1 MKKRCISLLLVLLM
15 ALTLLPTEAL
25 ALLGGS
31 IGNLREVIQPVTI
44 KKEGVDDG
52 SQLYSMKMNNG
63 KLVMF
68 IATSGPHMGK
78 SVTTSDRGYTATMD
92 SIRKG
97 VYEKA
102 SFTFSGKSTWFG
114 INKNLT
120 IRSMEVVDP
129 EKTPELAAF
138 GTAIPTENAL
148 VIRYTFDGDNPKVMC
163 FISYYFVE
171 LAPGVAKGTLTDA
184 AQTEDGKTY
193 ALAAQAFWCPDVMT
207 DNFDWFVFQWNQ
219 EYHGFSRMG
228 HAAAERAA
236 HVKVSRTYESGETT
250 TATETDITA
259 GMGRVRTGASFFNG
273 AVAEIYSDS
282 YGVDNPFVLVD
293 NENVCR
299 NEAEAPAFVRYDA
312 EGDVLTAWGYT
323 KKLSPDPQDGSRGS
337 AFHIWGYRNVYTKA
351 EAAEQ
356 SKVNFTR
363 PDEVIIPQDSDKL
376 GIYKSGGSML
386 ALPIR
391 DAAWEQALKKQHGAP
406 LYTLRGDFK
415 EGRDDGGKFY
425 EFTTGKV
432 ALTPTVTATWNS
444 GQHFKVRVDGNGRF
458 TRFDTSAG
466 VEYNTPTFK
475 LYSPVTGMTEAAG
488 LDFDGGEELTLHMKP
503 EKNAVLVFV
512 NIPQVSS
519 HIDKAQLKGSGDVV
533 LSGQMGLDLILN
545 CAANELITLE
555 KLSYGPKGSNN
566 EFQQNGILA
575 KGEISSA
582 DLLGLEL
589 GKLKAAINT
598 FDGQEQYDFELELN
612 AFDLFETEAELQLKR
627 LNNGR
632 LAPNNLYFRFA
643 TAGGIPIVPPVPTT
657 FIKGG
662 GGGFYGLADTIKGD
676 FVGIP
681 PIRLKL
687 SIKADYVKVIEGW
700 ANATVGP
707 GILEYEGENMT
718 IAKMPFLRTFGMHL
732 KLEGEKRGYLGTTYT
747 GLRAGG
753 GMNIKLEAPKEPYAF
768 FEVEGSAEASVFG
781 GLDNYKNP
789 NSAYIQLDS
798 RGKINATV
806 KIPERLGKVRFRI
819 LKGKKLFNTQ
829 VDFILGT
836 QTAIKVNPGT
846 SFKDAATSA
855 WKNMSVYGGVSNHGK
870 ILASYYRIYYVIP
883 NHFGGAFH
891 LYKNIN
897 NGWSLEGEIERNGWF
912 PSGSRGLQAAAAPM
926 TVMMAPL
933 YDGETEE
940 QVGIAVVETSL
951 YAVSADSVAMMA
963 TALPGGEGGF
973 EQKIDYNAAS
983 GTAAPSP
990 ESDLGLMVMPK
1001 DGNDLDTLRKSMK
1014 LYEVSDDTSPK
1025 RIELKETEYKEGEEA
1040 VELGDANFTEVEDEG
1055 EDGTLK
1061 TGFLIDLKH
1070 MGGTDGKWKV
1080 TADCD
1085 FTCQL
1090 VASAPLTSLELSLNP
1105 INYEATSTVK
1115 NRRDGKTYAVR
1126 YYLDTKADG
1135 TGEHYFLGM
1144 METAPY
1150 TCEVPKNGSIAP
1162 TGDYHVTAVLVEK
1175 VVGDFNGDGET
1186 TEDEYSWVTVDT
1198 KTSAGTVKY
1207 TNNSKPAA
1215 PTNVTIEATGNETLT
1230 AKWDGVEKADG
1241 YRVTLYYQEGGTWK
1255 QAGASYELDNADFD
1269 KGGAATVSGG
1279 RYSLRMTP
1287 TVAGNSVTVIKNE
1300 AKPEESETSCSGG
1313 TSDEAPTNRDY
1324 KVAVEAI
1331 RYEESAISY
1340 ENGGAETEKANV
1352 RYFSD
1357 PTESTV
1363 PAYLPEYKAPEITVT
1378 SGRQTVT
1385 LNGANGYGE
1394 MVWGEIP
1401 DRTLFTVKST
1411 VDGTVDR
1418 ITVTREQ
1425 GKGSFTVSGGGGT
1438 WTVTADA
1445 AGRELIANSGR
1456 VCVVAEKGKD
1466 KTEYYLRLVLDDVP
1480 PIITVDAKN
1489 VRADMTT
1496 GAYTV
1501 TGQTEPGL
1509 EVIMDSTPELKGRA
1523 DAEGRFSL
1531 SGTLPANAES
1541 ETGFDSI
1548 LASLTAKDGAGNEAE
1563 PASVVISARPET
1575 QWDRPAEPE
1584 TPPSGGG
1591 GRRGGG
1597 SSSPTIIAI
1606 RSSADA
1612 ASVTDYTDGIYG
1624 LTFRSSASFASFLG
1638 VQVDGKTIH
1647 PSNYIAEEGSIV
1659 VYLKAVYLRTLRKGL
1674 HTVTILSSEG
1684 NASMNFTIGGV
1695 NSALT
1700 YDEGIGVYVC
1710 YGALSLAGMLLL
1722 RRRRIRN

>member
-31 IGNLREVIQPVTI
+31 VGSLREVIQPVTI

-68 IATSGPHMGK
+68 IATSGPHIGK

-114 INKNLT
+114 INKALT
-120 IRSMEVVDP
+120 VRSMEVVDP

-171 LAPGVAKGTLTDA
+171 LAPGVAKGTLTNET
-184 AQTEDGKTY
+184 QTEDGKTY

-236 HVKVSRTYESGETT
+236 HVKVSRTYVSGETT
-250 TATETDITA
+250 TAKETDITA
-259 GMGRVRTGASFFNG
+259 GMGRVRTGASFSNG

-293 NENVCR
+293 NENVR
-299 NEAEAPAFVRYDA
+299 SNEAEAPAFVRYDA

-323 KKLSPDPQDGSRGS
+323 EKLSPSPEHSFFGS

-386 ALPIR
+386 AMPITDTAR
-391 DAAWEQALKKQHGAP
+391 EQVLKRQHGAP

-425 EFTTGKV
+425 EFTSGKV

-458 TRFDTSAG
+458 TRFDTSVG

-475 LYSPVTGMTEAAG
+475 LYSPVTSMTEAAG
-488 LDFDGGEELTLHMKP
+488 LNFDGGEELTLHIKP

-519 HIDKAQLKGSGDVV
+519 HINKAQLKGSGDVV

-566 EFQQNGILA
+566 EFQQNGIKA
-575 KGEISSA
+575 QGEISSA

-612 AFDLFETEAELQLKR
+612 AFELFKTDAELQLKR

-662 GGGFYGLADTIKGD
+662 GGGFYGLADTINGD

-707 GILEYEGENMT
+707 GYLEYSGTDMT
-718 IAKMPFLRTFGMHL
+718 IARMPFLREFGMHL
-732 KLEGEKRGYLGTTYT
+732 KLEGEKRHYLGKDYT

-768 FEVEGSAEASVFG
+768 FEVDGSAEASVFG
-781 GLDNYKNP
+781 GLDNYKSP

-806 KIPERLGKVRFRI
+806 KIPERLGRVRFRI

-836 QTAIKVNPGT
+836 QTAMNVAKGT
-846 SFKDAATSA
+846 SFKDAVTSA
-855 WKNMSVYGGVSNHGK
+855 WNNMSVYGGVSNHGK

-963 TALPGGEGGF
+963 TALPGGGGF
-973 EQKIDYNAAS
+973 YEVIDYNAAS
-983 GTAAPSP
+983 STAAPSP
-990 ESDLGLMVMPK
+990 ESDLGLMVMLEN
-1001 DGNDLDTLRKSMK
+1001 GGDLETLRKTMK
-1014 LYEVSDDTSPK
+1014 LYEVAEDTTP
-1025 RIELKETEYKEGEEA
+1025 IPLTETKYEGEA
-1040 VELGDANFTEVEDEG
+1040 VNLAGANFTEVEDEG
-1055 EDGTLK
+1055 EDGAIK
-1061 TGFLIDLKH
+1061 KGFLIDLKH
-1070 MGGTDGKWKV
+1070 QGDKDGKWKV

-1090 VASAPLTSLELSLNP
+1090 VASAPLTSLELSLSG
-1105 INYEATSTVK
+1105 YDATSTVQNGREK
-1115 NRRDGKTYAVR
+1115 KTYAVR
-1126 YYLDTKADG
+1126 YYLDTKEDR
-1135 TGEHYFLGM
+1135 TGEHYFLDM
-1144 METAPY
+1144 VETAPY
-1150 TCEVPKNGSIAP
+1150 TYNVPDKGSIAP
-1162 TGDYHVTAVLVEK
+1162 TGDYYVTAVLVEK
-1175 VVGDFNGDGET
+1175 VVGDFNGDGDT

-1207 TNNSKPAA
+1207 ENNSKPK
-1215 PTNVTIEATGNETLT
+1215 PPKNVTIEATGNETLT

-1255 QAGASYELDNADFD
+1255 QAGASYELDNADFT
-1269 KGGAATVSGG
+1269 KGGAASKSGG
-1279 RYSLRMTP
+1279 RYSLRMAP
-1287 TVAGNSVTVIKNE
+1287 TVAGNSVTVSQNE
-1300 AKPEESETSCSGG
+1300 TNPTISFSGG
-1313 TSDEAPTNRDY
+1313 TSDEAPTNVNY
-1324 KVAVEAI
+1324 KVTVEAI

-1340 ENGGAETEKANV
+1340 ENEGAETEKANV

-1357 PTESTV
+1357 PAVSSEV
-1363 PAYLPEYKAPEITVT
+1363 NLPKYTAPEITVT
-1378 SGRQTVT
+1378 SGRQIVT
-1385 LNGANGYGE
+1385 LNGTNGYGE
-1394 MVWGEIP
+1394 MVWGEVP
-1401 DRTLFTVKST
+1401 TETLFTVT
-1411 VDGTVDR
+1411 GTVEK
-1418 ITVTREQ
+1418 ITVEPEQ
-1425 GKGSFTVSGGGGT
+1425 GSGSGSFNVSGGSGT
-1438 WTVTADA
+1438 WTVTAND

-1456 VCVVAEKGKD
+1456 VCIVAQKGND
-1466 KTEYYLRLVLDDVP
+1466 RTEYYLRLVLDDVP

-1509 EVIMDSTPELKGRA
+1509 EVIMDSTPEELKGRA

-1575 QWDRPAEPE
+1575 QWDRPVEPE

-1597 SSSPTIIAI
+1597 SSFPTIIAI

>member
-1 MKKRCISLLLVLLM
+1 M
-15 ALTLLPTEAL
+15 
-25 ALLGGS
+25 
-31 IGNLREVIQPVTI
+31 
-44 KKEGVDDG
+44 
-52 SQLYSMKMNNG
+52 
-63 KLVMF
+63 
-68 IATSGPHMGK
+68 
-78 SVTTSDRGYTATMD
+78 
-92 SIRKG
+92 
-97 VYEKA
+97 
-102 SFTFSGKSTWFG
+102 
-114 INKNLT
+114 
-120 IRSMEVVDP
+120 
-129 EKTPELAAF
+129 
-138 GTAIPTENAL
+138 
-148 VIRYTFDGDNPKVMC
+148 
-163 FISYYFVE
+163 
-171 LAPGVAKGTLTDA
+171 
-184 AQTEDGKTY
+184 
-193 ALAAQAFWCPDVMT
+193 
-207 DNFDWFVFQWNQ
+207 
-219 EYHGFSRMG
+219 
-228 HAAAERAA
+228 
-236 HVKVSRTYESGETT
+236 
-250 TATETDITA
+250 
-259 GMGRVRTGASFFNG
+259 
-273 AVAEIYSDS
+273 
-282 YGVDNPFVLVD
+282 
-293 NENVCR
+293 
-299 NEAEAPAFVRYDA
+299 
-312 EGDVLTAWGYT
+312 YT
-323 KKLSPDPQDGSRGS
+323 KG
-337 AFHIWGYRNVYTKA
+337 
-351 EAAEQ
+351 EAAKQ
-356 SKVNFTR
+356 SEVNFTR

-391 DAAWEQALKKQHGAP
+391 DAAWEQVLKKQHGAP

-425 EFTTGKV
+425 EFTSGKV

-545 CAANELITLE
+545 CAAEELITLE

-575 KGEISSA
+575 NGKISSA

-589 GKLKAAINT
+589 GELEAAINT
-598 FDGQEQYDFELELN
+598 FDGQEQYDFKLELN
-612 AFDLFETEAELQLKR
+612 AFDLFETKAELQLKR

-662 GGGFYGLADTIKGD
+662 GGGFYGLADTINGD

-732 KLEGEKRGYLGTTYT
+732 KLEGEKRRYLSTTYT

-753 GMNIKLEAPKEPYAF
+753 GMNIKLEAPKEPYTF

-806 KIPERLGKVRFRI
+806 KIPERLGRVRFRI
-819 LKGKKLFNTQ
+819 LKGKRLLSTQ

-897 NGWSLEGEIERNGWF
+897 NGWTLEGEIERNGWF

-963 TALPGGEGGF
+963 MALPGGGGF
-973 EQKIDYNAAS
+973 EQVIDYNANS
-983 GTAAPSP
+983 APSS
-990 ESDLGLMVMPK
+990 ESDLGLMVMLENK
-1001 DGNDLDTLRKSMK
+1001 DDLDTLRKSMK
-1014 LYEVSDDTSPK
+1014 LYEVSDDTSPR
-1025 RIELKETEYKEGEEA
+1025 RIELKETEYKEEEEA

-1055 EDGTLK
+1055 EDGTRK
-1061 TGFLIDLKH
+1061 TGFLIDLNHK
-1070 MGGTDGKWKV
+1070 GNADGKWKV

-1090 VASAPLTSLELSLNP
+1090 VASAPLTSLELNLTGD
-1105 INYEATSTVK
+1105 EATPTVK
-1115 NRRDGKTYAVR
+1115 NERKDKTYAVR
-1126 YYLDTKADG
+1126 YYLDTEQNG
-1135 TGEHYFLGM
+1135 TGEHYFLDM
-1144 METAPY
+1144 VETAPY
-1150 TCEVPKNGSIAP
+1150 TYKVPSEGSIAP
-1162 TGDYHVTAVLVEK
+1162 SGEYYVTAVLVEK
-1175 VVGDFNGDGET
+1175 VTGDFNGDGKT

-1198 KTSAGTVKY
+1198 KTSADKVTY
-1207 TNNSKPAA
+1207 TNTSKPNK
-1215 PTNVTIEATGNETLT
+1215 PTNVTIAATGNETLT
-1230 AKWDGVEKADG
+1230 AEWDGVEKADG

-1255 QAGASYELDNADFD
+1255 QAGASYELDNGDFT
-1269 KGGAATVSGG
+1269 KGGAASKSGG
-1279 RYSLRMTP
+1279 RYSLRMAP
-1287 TVAGNSVTVIKNE
+1287 TVAGNSVTVSQNE
-1300 AKPEESETSCSGG
+1300 TDPTISFSGG
-1313 TSDEAPTNRDY
+1313 TSDEAPTNVNY
-1324 KVAVEAI
+1324 KVTVEAI

-1340 ENGGAETEKANV
+1340 ENEGAETEKANV

-1357 PTESTV
+1357 PAESTI

-1378 SGRQTVT
+1378 SGRQIVT
-1385 LNGANGYGE
+1385 LNGTNGYGE
-1394 MVWGEIP
+1394 MVWGEVP
-1401 DRTLFTVKST
+1401 ERTLFTVT
-1411 VDGTVDR
+1411 GAVDG
-1418 ITVTREQ
+1418 ITVTPEQ
-1425 GKGSFTVSGGGGT
+1425 GKGSFNVSGSGGT
-1438 WTVTADA
+1438 WTVEANDD
-1445 AGRELIANSGR
+1445 GRELIANSGR
-1456 VCVVAEKGKD
+1456 VCIVAQKGND
-1466 KTEYYLRLVLDDVP
+1466 RTEYYLRLVLDDVP

-1531 SGTLPANAES
+1531 SGTLPANGES

-1575 QWDRPAEPE
+1575 QWDRPVEPE

-1597 SSSPTIIAI
+1597 SSFPTIIAI

>member
-31 IGNLREVIQPVTI
+31 VGNLREVIQPVTI

-68 IATSGPHMGK
+68 IAASGPHMGK

-97 VYEKA
+97 VYEQPMFFFW
-102 SFTFSGKSTWFG
+102 SRNYLGL
-114 INKNLT
+114 LT

-129 EKTPELAAF
+129 DEYGLTMMDNPMPK
-138 GTAIPTENAL
+138 ENAL
-148 VIRYTFDGDNPKVMC
+148 TIKYTFEEDNPKVAC

-171 LAPGVAKGTLTDA
+171 LEPGVTNGIVPDMK
-184 AQTEDGKTY
+184 EEVDGKTY
-193 ALAAQAFWCPDVMT
+193 ALAAQALWYPDVMT

-228 HAAAERAA
+228 HAAAGRAA
-236 HVKVSRTYESGETT
+236 HVKISRDYGH
-250 TATETDITA
+250 TAKETDITA
-259 GMGRVRTGASFFNG
+259 GMGQVMMGRDVSNG
-273 AVAEIYSDS
+273 IMEIYSDS
-282 YGVDNPFVLVD
+282 YGVDNPFVLGGDWRVD
-293 NENVCR
+293 DNG
-299 NEAEAPAFVRYDA
+299 AQAPISVRYDA
-312 EGDVLTAWGYT
+312 EGDVLTTLAGGGWLEPEGERQ
-323 KKLSPDPQDGSRGS
+323 KRV
-337 AFHIWGYRNVYTKA
+337 FHIWGYRDVYTKA
-351 EAAEQ
+351 EVAEQ
-356 SKVNFTR
+356 GGSNLTR
-363 PDEVIIPQDSDKL
+363 PDEVIIPQASDKL

-386 ALPIR
+386 AMPITDTAR
-391 DAAWEQALKKQHGAP
+391 EQVLKRQHGAP

-432 ALTPTVTATWNS
+432 ALTPTVTASWNS

-488 LDFDGGEELTLHMKP
+488 LDFDGGEELTLHINP

-519 HIDKAQLKGSGDVV
+519 LIEKAQLKGSGDVV
-533 LSGQMGLDLILN
+533 LSGHMGLDLILN
-545 CAANELITLE
+545 CAADQLITLE

-575 KGEISSA
+575 NGKISSA

-589 GKLKAAINT
+589 GELEAAINT
-598 FDGQEQYDFELELN
+598 FDGEEQYDFKLELN
-612 AFDLFETEAELQLKR
+612 AFDLFETKAELQLKR

-718 IAKMPFLRTFGMHL
+718 IAKMPFLREFGMRL
-732 KLEGEKRGYLGTTYT
+732 KLEGERRSYLGKEYT

-768 FEVEGSAEASVFG
+768 FEVDGSAEASVFG

-836 QTAIKVNPGT
+836 QTAMNVAKGT
-846 SFKDAATSA
+846 PFKDAVTSA
-855 WKNMSVYGGVSNHGK
+855 WNNMSVYGGVSNHGK

-883 NHFGGAFH
+883 NHFGGGFH
-891 LYKNIN
+891 LWKNIN
-897 NGWSLEGEIERNGWF
+897 NGWSLEGEIEKNQWF
-912 PSGSRGLQAAAAPM
+912 PSGSQSLRAAAAPM

-963 TALPGGEGGF
+963 VALSGGEGF
-973 EQKIDYNAAS
+973 EQKIDYNANS
-983 GTAAPSP
+983 APSS
-990 ESDLGLMVMPK
+990 ESDLSLMVMLENEG
-1001 DGNDLDTLRKSMK
+1001 DIDTLRKTMK
-1014 LYEVSDDTSPK
+1014 LYEVADDTTPPK
-1025 RIELKETEYKEGEEA
+1025 PIPLKETKYDDEA
-1040 VELGDANFTEVEDEG
+1040 EAIEQQEQDVNFTEVEDEG
-1055 EDGTLK
+1055 EDGTIK
-1061 TGFLIDLKH
+1061 KGFLIDLKH
-1070 MGGTDGKWKV
+1070 QGNADGKWKV

-1090 VASAPLTSLELSLNP
+1090 VASAPLTTLELSLNP

-1115 NRRDGKTYAVR
+1115 NGRDGKTYAVR
-1126 YYLDTKADG
+1126 YYLDTEKDG
-1135 TGEHYFLGM
+1135 TGEHYFLDM

-1150 TCEVPKNGSIAP
+1150 TYKVPGEGSIAP
-1162 TGDYHVTAVLVEK
+1162 SGEYFVTAVLVERVK
-1175 VVGDFNGDGET
+1175 VEGVVNANGEQ
-1186 TEDEYSWVTVDT
+1186 EYAWVTVDT
-1198 KTSAGTVKY
+1198 KPSADKVIY
-1207 TNNSKPAA
+1207 TNTSKPNK
-1215 PTNVTIEATGNETLT
+1215 PTNVTIAATGNETLT
-1230 AKWDGVEKADG
+1230 AEWDGVEKADG

-1255 QAGASYELDNADFD
+1255 QAGASYELDNADFT

-1287 TVAGNSVTVIKNE
+1287 TVAGNSVTVSQNE
-1300 AKPEESETSCSGG
+1300 TDPTISFSGG
-1313 TSDEAPTNRDY
+1313 TSDEAPTNVNY
-1324 KVAVEAI
+1324 KVTVEAI
-1331 RYEESAISY
+1331 RYEESAINY
-1340 ENGGAETEKANV
+1340 ENVGAETEKANV

-1357 PTESTV
+1357 PAVSTAV
-1363 PAYLPEYKAPEITVT
+1363 NLPKYTAPEITVT
-1378 SGRQTVT
+1378 GGGRIVT
-1385 LNGANGYGE
+1385 LNGTNGYGE
-1394 MVWGEIP
+1394 MVWGAVPE
-1401 DRTLFTVKST
+1401 RTLFTVKST

-1418 ITVTREQ
+1418 ITVTPEQ
-1425 GKGSFTVSGGGGT
+1425 GSGSGSFNVSGSGGT
-1438 WTVTADA
+1438 WTVTADD

-1456 VCVVAEKGKD
+1456 VCIVAEKGKD
-1466 KTEYYLRLVLDDVP
+1466 RTEYYLRLVLDDVP

-1531 SGTLPANAES
+1531 SGTLPANGES

-1575 QWDRPAEPE
+1575 QWDRPVEPE

-1597 SSSPTIIAI
+1597 SSFPTIIAI

>member
-31 IGNLREVIQPVTI
+31 VGNLREVIQPVTI

-102 SFTFSGKSTWFG
+102 SFTFSGKSIRFG
-114 INKNLT
+114 INKALT

-171 LAPGVAKGTLTDA
+171 LAPGVAKGTLTNET
-184 AQTEDGKTY
+184 QTEDGKTY

-312 EGDVLTAWGYT
+312 EKDVLTAWGYT

-406 LYTLRGDFK
+406 LYKLRGDFK

-458 TRFDTSAG
+458 TGFDTSAG

-519 HIDKAQLKGSGDVV
+519 LINKAQLKGSGDVV

-545 CAANELITLE
+545 CAAEELITLE

-589 GKLKAAINT
+589 GELKAAINT

-612 AFDLFETEAELQLKR
+612 AFELFKTDAELQLKR

-662 GGGFYGLADTIKGD
+662 GGGFYGLADTINGD

-681 PIRLKL
+681 PIQLKL

-707 GILEYEGENMT
+707 GILEYSGTDMT
-718 IAKMPFLRTFGMHL
+718 IAKMPFLREFGMRL
-732 KLEGEKRGYLGTTYT
+732 KLEGEKRHYLGKDYT

-781 GLDNYKNP
+781 GLNNYKNP
-789 NSAYIQLDS
+789 TSAYIQLDS

-836 QTAIKVNPGT
+836 QTAMNVAKGT
-846 SFKDAATSA
+846 SFKDAVTSA
-855 WKNMSVYGGVSNHGK
+855 WNNMSVYGGVSNHGK
-870 ILASYYRIYYVIP
+870 FLASYYRIYYVIP

-963 TALPGGEGGF
+963 MALPGGEGF
-973 EQKIDYNAAS
+973 YEEIAYNAAS
-983 GTAAPSP
+983 GPSS
-990 ESDLGLMVMPK
+990 ESDLGLMVMLENE
-1001 DGNDLDTLRKSMK
+1001 DDLDKLRDTMK
-1014 LYEVSDDTSPK
+1014 LYKVAEDTTLKP
-1025 RIELKETEYKEGEEA
+1025 IELKETDYKEGEEA

-1055 EDGTLK
+1055 EDGNSK

-1070 MGGTDGKWKV
+1070 QGGKNGKWKV

-1090 VASAPLTSLELSLNP
+1090 VASAPLTSLELNLTG
-1105 INYEATSTVK
+1105 YDATSTVK
-1115 NRRDGKTYAVR
+1115 NERKDKTYAVR
-1126 YYLDTKADG
+1126 YYLDTEKDG
-1135 TGEHYFLGM
+1135 TGEHYFLDM
-1144 METAPY
+1144 VESAPY
-1150 TCEVPKNGSIAP
+1150 TYKVPHEGSIAP
-1162 TGDYHVTAVLVEK
+1162 SGEYHVTAVLVEK
-1175 VVGDFNGDGET
+1175 VDFKANGKE
-1186 TEDEYSWVTVDT
+1186 ESAWVTVDT
-1198 KTSAGTVKY
+1198 KPSAGKVIY
-1207 TNNSKPAA
+1207 TNTSKPDA
-1215 PTNVTIEATGNETLT
+1215 PENVTIAATGNETLT
-1230 AKWDGVEKADG
+1230 AEWDSVEKADG
-1241 YRVTLYYQEGGTWK
+1241 YRVTLYYQDGSGNWK
-1255 QAGASYELDNADFD
+1255 QAGASYELDNDDFT
-1269 KGGAATVSGG
+1269 KGGAATVSGR

-1287 TVAGNSVTVIKNE
+1287 TVAGNSVTVSQNE
-1300 AKPEESETSCSGG
+1300 NDPTISFSGG
-1313 TSDEAPTNRDY
+1313 TSDEAPTNVNY

-1331 RYEESAISY
+1331 RYEASAISY

-1357 PTESTV
+1357 PTESTDH
-1363 PAYLPEYKAPEITVT
+1363 AYLPKYKAPEITVT

-1401 DRTLFTVKST
+1401 TGTLFTVK
-1411 VDGTVDR
+1411 GEVDR
-1418 ITVTREQ
+1418 ITVTPEQ
-1425 GKGSFTVSGGGGT
+1425 GSGSGSFNVSGSGGT

-1445 AGRELIANSGR
+1445 AGKELIANSGR
-1456 VCVVAEKGKD
+1456 VCIVAQKGND
-1466 KTEYYLRLVLDDVP
+1466 RTEYYLRLVLDDVP

-1597 SSSPTIIAI
+1597 SSFPTIIAI

-1722 RRRRIRN
+1722 RRRRIRS

>member
-1 MKKRCISLLLVLLM
+1 
-15 ALTLLPTEAL
+15 
-25 ALLGGS
+25 
-31 IGNLREVIQPVTI
+31 
-44 KKEGVDDG
+44 
-52 SQLYSMKMNNG
+52 
-63 KLVMF
+63 
-68 IATSGPHMGK
+68 
-78 SVTTSDRGYTATMD
+78 
-92 SIRKG
+92 
-97 VYEKA
+97 
-102 SFTFSGKSTWFG
+102 
-114 INKNLT
+114 
-120 IRSMEVVDP
+120 ME
-129 EKTPELAAF
+129 
-138 GTAIPTENAL
+138 
-148 VIRYTFDGDNPKVMC
+148 
-163 FISYYFVE
+163 YY
-171 LAPGVAKGTLTDA
+171 
-184 AQTEDGKTY
+184 
-193 ALAAQAFWCPDVMT
+193 
-207 DNFDWFVFQWNQ
+207 
-219 EYHGFSRMG
+219 GFSRMG
-228 HAAAERAA
+228 HAAAGRAA
-236 HVKVSRTYESGETT
+236 HVKISRDYGH
-250 TATETDITA
+250 TAKETDITA
-259 GMGRVRTGASFFNG
+259 GMGQVMMGRDVSNG
-273 AVAEIYSDS
+273 IMEIYSDS
-282 YGVDNPFVLVD
+282 YGVDNPFVLGGDWRVD
-293 NENVCR
+293 DNG
-299 NEAEAPAFVRYDA
+299 AQAPVSVRYDA
-312 EGDVLTAWGYT
+312 EGDVLTTLAGGGWLEPEGERQ
-323 KKLSPDPQDGSRGS
+323 KRV
-337 AFHIWGYRNVYTKA
+337 FHIWGFRDVYTKA
-351 EAAEQ
+351 EVAEQ

-386 ALPIR
+386 AISITDTAR
-391 DAAWEQALKKQHGAP
+391 EQVLKRQHGAP
-406 LYTLRGDFK
+406 LYTLRGEFK

-425 EFTTGKV
+425 EFTTGSV
-432 ALTPTVTATWNS
+432 ALTPTVTASWNS

-458 TRFDTSAG
+458 TRFDTSVG

-519 HIDKAQLKGSGDVV
+519 HINKAQLKGSGDVV
-533 LSGQMGLDLILN
+533 LSGHMGLDLILN
-545 CAANELITLE
+545 CAAEELITLE

-575 KGEISSA
+575 NGKISSA

-589 GKLKAAINT
+589 GELEAAINT
-598 FDGQEQYDFELELN
+598 FDGQEQYDFKLELN
-612 AFDLFETEAELQLKR
+612 AFDLFETKAELQLKR

-707 GILEYEGENMT
+707 GILEYSGTDMT
-718 IAKMPFLRTFGMHL
+718 IAKMPFLREFGMRL
-732 KLEGEKRGYLGTTYT
+732 KLEGERRSYLGKEYT

-768 FEVEGSAEASVFG
+768 FEVDGSAEASVFG

-806 KIPERLGKVRFRI
+806 KIPEQLGRVRFRI

-836 QTAIKVNPGT
+836 QTAMNVAKGT
-846 SFKDAATSA
+846 SFKDAVTSA
-855 WKNMSVYGGVSNHGK
+855 WNNMSVYGGVSNHGK
-870 ILASYYRIYYVIP
+870 FLASYYRIYYVIP
-883 NHFGGAFH
+883 NHFGGGFH
-891 LYKNIN
+891 LWKNIN
-897 NGWSLEGEIERNGWF
+897 AGWSLEQEIAKNGWY

-963 TALPGGEGGF
+963 VALPGGEGF
-973 EQKIDYNAAS
+973 YEDIEYKVPS
-983 GTAAPSP
+983 GIPGPSS

-1001 DGNDLDTLRKSMK
+1001 DAADLETTLRESMK
-1014 LYEVSDDTSPK
+1014 LYEVAEDTSLKPITLTEMK
-1025 RIELKETEYKEGEEA
+1025 DDGKETINIETLTG
-1040 VELGDANFTEVEDEG
+1040 NFTEVEEEG

-1061 TGFLIDLKH
+1061 TGFLINLNH
-1070 MGGTDGKWKV
+1070 QGGENGKWKV

-1090 VASAPLTSLELSLNP
+1090 VASAPLTTLDLKLSGN
-1105 INYEATSTVK
+1105 NATSMVQ
-1115 NRRDGKTYAVR
+1115 NGRDGKTYAVR
-1126 YYLDTKADG
+1126 YYLDTEEDR
-1135 TGEHYFLGM
+1135 TGEHYFLDM
-1144 METAPY
+1144 VESAPY
-1150 TCEVPKNGSIAP
+1150 TYNVPKKGSIAP
-1162 TGDYHVTAVLVEK
+1162 SGDYYVTAVLVEK
-1175 VVGDFNGDGET
+1175 VVGDFDGNGKT

-1198 KTSAGTVKY
+1198 QTSAGTVRY
-1207 TNNSKPAA
+1207 ENTSKPAA
-1215 PTNVTIEATGNETLT
+1215 PKNVTIAATGNETLT
-1230 AKWDGVEKADG
+1230 AEWNGVADAGG

-1255 QAGASYELDNADFD
+1255 QAGASYELDNADFT
-1269 KGGAATVSGG
+1269 KGGAATVNGG

-1287 TVAGNSVTVIKNE
+1287 TVAGKDVTVIKNE
-1300 AKPEESETSCSGG
+1300 AKPEESGIDLSGG
-1313 TSDEAPTNRDY
+1313 TSDEAPTNVNY

-1331 RYEESAISY
+1331 RYEEK
-1340 ENGGAETEKANV
+1340 EANV

-1357 PTESTV
+1357 PAVSTAV
-1363 PAYLPEYKAPEITVT
+1363 NLPKYVAPEITVT

-1456 VCVVAEKGKD
+1456 VCIVAEKGND
-1466 KTEYYLRLVLDDVP
+1466 RTEYYLRLVLDDVP

-1548 LASLTAKDGAGNEAE
+1548 LASLTARDGAGNEAE

-1597 SSSPTIIAI
+1597 GSFPTIIAI

>member
-25 ALLGGS
+25 AMLGGEVE
-31 IGNLREVIQPVTI
+31 NLRDVMQAVTI

-102 SFTFSGKSTWFG
+102 SFTFSGKSTRFG
-114 INKNLT
+114 INKALT

-129 EKTPELAAF
+129 EKTPELEAF

-148 VIRYTFDGDNPKVMC
+148 VIRYAFDGDNPKVMC

-171 LAPGVAKGTLTDA
+171 LAPGVTNGILTDE
-184 AQTEDGKTY
+184 AQTVDGKTY
-193 ALAAQAFWCPDVMT
+193 ALVAQAFWCPDVMT

-228 HAAAERAA
+228 HAAAGRAA
-236 HVKVSRTYESGETT
+236 HVKISRDYQD
-250 TATETDITA
+250 AAKETDITA
-259 GMGRVRTGASFFNG
+259 GMGRVSTGASFFNG

-282 YGVDNPFVLVD
+282 YGADNPFVLVD
-293 NENVCR
+293 DARVKK
-299 NEAEAPAFVRYDA
+299 NEAGAPAFVRYDA

-323 KKLSPDPQDGSRGS
+323 EKLSPSPEHSRVGS

-386 ALPIR
+386 AMPITDTAR
-391 DAAWEQALKKQHGAP
+391 EQVLKRQHGAP

-425 EFTTGKV
+425 EFTSGKV

-444 GQHFKVRVDGNGRF
+444 GQYFKVRVDGNGRF

-475 LYSPVTGMTEAAG
+475 LYSPVAGMTEAAG

-545 CAANELITLE
+545 CAADQLITLE

-575 KGEISSA
+575 NGKISSA

-589 GKLKAAINT
+589 GELEAAINT
-598 FDGQEQYDFELELN
+598 FDGEEQYDFKLELN
-612 AFDLFETEAELQLKR
+612 AFDLFETKAELQLKR

-662 GGGFYGLADTIKGD
+662 GGGFYGLADTINGD

-681 PIRLKL
+681 PIKLKL

-707 GILEYEGENMT
+707 GILEYSGTDMT
-718 IAKMPFLRTFGMHL
+718 IAKMPFLREFGMRL
-732 KLEGEKRGYLGTTYT
+732 KLEGEKRRYLGKDYT

-789 NSAYIQLDS
+789 NYAYIQLDS

-806 KIPERLGKVRFRI
+806 KIPERLGRVRFRI
-819 LKGKKLFNTQ
+819 LKGKRLLSTQ

-855 WKNMSVYGGVSNHGK
+855 WKNMSVYGGVSNQGK

-891 LYKNIN
+891 LYRNIN

-926 TVMMAPL
+926 TVMTAPL

-963 TALPGGEGGF
+963 MALPSGGGF
-973 EQKIDYNAAS
+973 EQVIDYNANS
-983 GTAAPSP
+983 APSS
-990 ESDLGLMVMPK
+990 ESDLGLMVMLENK
-1001 DGNDLDTLRKSMK
+1001 DDLDTLRKSMK
-1014 LYEVSDDTSPK
+1014 LYEVADDTTLTP
-1025 RIELKETEYKEGEEA
+1025 IPLTETKYEGEA
-1040 VELGDANFTEVEDEG
+1040 VNLAGANFTEVEDG
-1055 EDGTLK
+1055 EDGSSK
-1061 TGFLIDLKH
+1061 TGFLIDLNHQGDK
-1070 MGGTDGKWKV
+1070 DGKWKV

-1090 VASAPLTSLELSLNP
+1090 VASAPLTTLELSLNP
-1105 INYEATSTVK
+1105 INYEATSNVK
-1115 NRRDGKTYAVR
+1115 NGRDGKTYAVR

-1150 TCEVPKNGSIAP
+1150 TYEVPKNGSIAP
-1162 TGDYHVTAVLVEK
+1162 TGEYFVTAVLVEK
-1175 VVGDFNGDGET
+1175 VDFEASGKKE
-1186 TEDEYSWVTVDT
+1186 SAWVTVDT
-1198 KTSAGTVKY
+1198 QVSADKVTY
-1207 TNNSKPAA
+1207 TNTSKPNK
-1215 PTNVTIEATGNETLT
+1215 PTNVTIAATGNETLT
-1230 AKWDGVEKADG
+1230 ATWDSVEKADG

-1269 KGGAATVSGG
+1269 KGGAASKSGG
-1279 RYSLRMTP
+1279 KYSLRMAP
-1287 TVAGNSVTVIKNE
+1287 TVAGNSVTVSKNE
-1300 AKPEESETSCSGG
+1300 AKPEDSGINLSGG

-1324 KVAVEAI
+1324 KVTVEAI
-1331 RYEESAISY
+1331 RYDDA
-1340 ENGGAETEKANV
+1340 ENAKEGNV

-1357 PTESTV
+1357 PTESTI
-1363 PAYLPEYKAPEITVT
+1363 PAYLPEYVAPEITVT
-1378 SGRQTVT
+1378 SGGREIK
-1385 LNGANGYGE
+1385 LNGTNGYGE
-1394 MVWGEIP
+1394 MVWGAVPE
-1401 DRTLFTVKST
+1401 RTLFTVKST

-1418 ITVTREQ
+1418 ITVTPEQ
-1425 GKGSFTVSGGGGT
+1425 GSGSGSFNVSGSGGT
-1438 WTVTADA
+1438 WTVTAEA
-1445 AGRELIANSGR
+1445 AGEELIANSGR
-1456 VCVVAEKGKD
+1456 VCIVAQKGSD
-1466 KTEYYLRLVLDDVP
+1466 RTEYYLRLVLDDVP

-1575 QWDRPAEPE
+1575 QWDRPPAEPE

-1722 RRRRIRN
+1722 RRRRIRS

>member
-25 ALLGGS
+25 AMLGGS
-31 IGNLREVIQPVTI
+31 VGNLREVIQPVTI

-114 INKNLT
+114 INKALT

-171 LAPGVAKGTLTDA
+171 LAPGVAKGTLTNET
-184 AQTEDGKTY
+184 QTEDGKTY

-236 HVKVSRTYESGETT
+236 HVKISRTYESGETT
-250 TATETDITA
+250 TAKETDITA
-259 GMGRVRTGASFFNG
+259 GMGRVRTGASFSNG

-293 NENVCR
+293 NENVRR

-323 KKLSPDPQDGSRGS
+323 EKLSPSPEHSFFGS

-386 ALPIR
+386 AMPITDTAR
-391 DAAWEQALKKQHGAP
+391 EQVLKRQHGAP

-425 EFTTGKV
+425 EFTSGKV

-488 LDFDGGEELTLHMKP
+488 LNFDGGEELTLHMKP
-503 EKNAVLVFV
+503 DKNAVLVFV

-575 KGEISSA
+575 NGKISSA

-589 GKLKAAINT
+589 GELEAAINT
-598 FDGQEQYDFELELN
+598 FDGQEQYDFKLELN
-612 AFDLFETEAELQLKR
+612 AFDLFETKAELQLKR

-732 KLEGEKRGYLGTTYT
+732 KLEGEKRSYLNKDYT

-781 GLDNYKNP
+781 GLDDYKNP
-789 NSAYIQLDS
+789 TSAYIQLDS

-819 LKGKKLFNTQ
+819 LKGKKLLDTQ

-836 QTAIKVNPGT
+836 QTAMTVAKGT
-846 SFKDAATSA
+846 SFKDAVTSA
-855 WKNMSVYGGVSNHGK
+855 WNNMSVYGGVSNHGK
-870 ILASYYRIYYVIP
+870 FLASYYRIFYVIP
-883 NHFGGAFH
+883 NHFGGGFH
-891 LYKNIN
+891 LWKNIN
-897 NGWSLEGEIERNGWF
+897 AGWSLEKEIARNGWY

-963 TALPGGEGGF
+963 MALPGGEGF
-973 EQKIDYNAAS
+973 EQEIEYKKVAS
-983 GTAAPSP
+983 GTPGPSS
-990 ESDLGLMVMPK
+990 ESDLGLMVMLENK
-1001 DGNDLDTLRKSMK
+1001 ADLETLRNSMK
-1014 LYEVSDDTSPK
+1014 LYEVAEDTSLTPITLTEMK
-1025 RIELKETEYKEGEEA
+1025 DDRKEINIETLTG
-1040 VELGDANFTEVEDEG
+1040 NFTEVEEEG

-1061 TGFLIDLKH
+1061 TGFLIDLSH
-1070 MGGTDGKWKV
+1070 TGGTDGKWKV
-1080 TADCD
+1080 MADCD

-1090 VASAPLTSLELSLNP
+1090 VASAPLTTLELSLNP
-1105 INYEATSTVK
+1105 INYEATSTVQ
-1115 NRRDGKTYAVR
+1115 NGRTDKTYAVR
-1126 YYLDTKADG
+1126 YYLDTEPDG

-1144 METAPY
+1144 EETAPY
-1150 TCEVPKNGSIAP
+1150 TYKVPSEGSIAP
-1162 TGDYHVTAVLVEK
+1162 TREYHVTAVLVEK
-1175 VVGDFNGDGET
+1175 VTGDFNGDGET

-1207 TNNSKPAA
+1207 TNNSKPNK
-1215 PTNVTIEATGNETLT
+1215 PTNVTIAATGNETLT
-1230 AKWDGVEKADG
+1230 AAWDGVEKADG
-1241 YRVTLYYQEGGTWK
+1241 YRVTLYYQENGTWK

-1269 KGGAATVSGG
+1269 KGGAASKSGG
-1279 RYSLRMTP
+1279 RYSLRMAP

-1300 AKPEESETSCSGG
+1300 AKPEDSGINLSGG

-1324 KVAVEAI
+1324 KVTVEAI
-1331 RYEESAISY
+1331 RYEEK
-1340 ENGGAETEKANV
+1340 EANV

-1357 PTESTV
+1357 PAESTAV
-1363 PAYLPEYKAPEITVT
+1363 NLPEYTAPEITVT

-1385 LNGANGYGE
+1385 LNGTNGYDE
-1394 MVWGEIP
+1394 MVWGEEP
-1401 DRTLFTVKST
+1401 WGTLFTVKGD
-1411 VDGTVDR
+1411 VDS
-1418 ITVTREQ
+1418 ITVTAEQ
-1425 GKGSFTVSGGGGT
+1425 GKGSFTVAGGSGT
-1438 WTVTADA
+1438 WTVEAEDD
-1445 AGRELIANSGR
+1445 GRELIANSGR
-1456 VCVVAEKGKD
+1456 VRIVAEKGND
-1466 KTEYYLRLVLDDVP
+1466 RTEYYLRLVLDDVP

-1509 EVIMDSTPELKGRA
+1509 EVTMDSTPELKGRA

-1548 LASLTAKDGAGNEAE
+1548 LASLTARDGAGNEAE

-1597 SSSPTIIAI
+1597 SSFPTIIAI

-1722 RRRRIRN
+1722 RRRRIRS

>member
-31 IGNLREVIQPVTI
+31 VGSLREVIQPVTI

-68 IATSGPHMGK
+68 IATSGPHIGK

-114 INKNLT
+114 INKALT
-120 IRSMEVVDP
+120 VRSMEVVDP

-171 LAPGVAKGTLTDA
+171 LAPGVAKGTLTNET
-184 AQTEDGKTY
+184 QTEDGKTY

-236 HVKVSRTYESGETT
+236 HVKVSRTYVSGETT
-250 TATETDITA
+250 TAKETDITA
-259 GMGRVRTGASFFNG
+259 GMGRVRTGASFSNG

-293 NENVCR
+293 NENVR
-299 NEAEAPAFVRYDA
+299 SNEAEAPAFVRYDA

-323 KKLSPDPQDGSRGS
+323 EKLSPSPEHSFFGS

-386 ALPIR
+386 AMPITDTAR
-391 DAAWEQALKKQHGAP
+391 EQVLKRQHGAP

-425 EFTTGKV
+425 EFTSGKV

-458 TRFDTSAG
+458 TRFDTSVG

-475 LYSPVTGMTEAAG
+475 LYSPVTSMTEAAG
-488 LDFDGGEELTLHMKP
+488 LNFDGGEELTLHIKP

-519 HIDKAQLKGSGDVV
+519 HINKAQLKGSGDVV

-566 EFQQNGILA
+566 EFQQNGIKA
-575 KGEISSA
+575 QGEISSA

-612 AFDLFETEAELQLKR
+612 AFELFKTDAELQLKR

-662 GGGFYGLADTIKGD
+662 GGGFYGLADTINGD

-707 GILEYEGENMT
+707 GYLEYSGTDMT
-718 IAKMPFLRTFGMHL
+718 IARMPFLREFGMHL
-732 KLEGEKRGYLGTTYT
+732 KLEGEKRHYLGKDYT

-768 FEVEGSAEASVFG
+768 FEVDGSAEASVFG
-781 GLDNYKNP
+781 GLDNYKSP

-806 KIPERLGKVRFRI
+806 KIPERLGRVRFRI

-836 QTAIKVNPGT
+836 QTAMNVAKGT
-846 SFKDAATSA
+846 SFKDAVTSA
-855 WKNMSVYGGVSNHGK
+855 WNNMSVYGGVSNHGK

-963 TALPGGEGGF
+963 TALPGGGGF
-973 EQKIDYNAAS
+973 YEVIDYNAAS
-983 GTAAPSP
+983 STAAPSP
-990 ESDLGLMVMPK
+990 ESDLGLMVMLEN
-1001 DGNDLDTLRKSMK
+1001 GGDLETLRKTMK
-1014 LYEVSDDTSPK
+1014 LYEVAEDTTP
-1025 RIELKETEYKEGEEA
+1025 IPLTETKYEGEA
-1040 VELGDANFTEVEDEG
+1040 VNLAGANFTEVEDEG
-1055 EDGTLK
+1055 EDGAIK
-1061 TGFLIDLKH
+1061 KGFLIDLKH
-1070 MGGTDGKWKV
+1070 QGDKDGKWKV

-1115 NRRDGKTYAVR
+1115 NGRDGKTYAVR
-1126 YYLDTKADG
+1126 YYLDTEPDG

-1150 TCEVPKNGSIAP
+1150 TYEVPKNGSIAP
-1162 TGDYHVTAVLVEK
+1162 TGEYYVTAVLVEK
-1175 VVGDFNGDGET
+1175 VTGDFNGDGET

-1198 KTSAGTVKY
+1198 KTSRGTVKY

-1215 PTNVTIEATGNETLT
+1215 PKNVIIEATGNETLT
-1230 AKWDGVEKADG
+1230 AEWDGVEKADG
-1241 YRVTLYYQEGGTWK
+1241 YRVTLYYQENGTWK

-1269 KGGAATVSGG
+1269 KGGAASKSGG
-1279 RYSLRMTP
+1279 KYSLRMAP
-1287 TVAGNSVTVIKNE
+1287 TVAGNNITVNKND
-1300 AKPEESETSCSGG
+1300 AKPEESGINLSGG
-1313 TSDEAPTNRDY
+1313 TSDEAPTNVNY

-1331 RYEESAISY
+1331 RYEEK
-1340 ENGGAETEKANV
+1340 EANV

-1357 PTESTV
+1357 PTESTI
-1363 PAYLPEYKAPEITVT
+1363 PAYLPEYTAPEITVT
-1378 SGRQTVT
+1378 SGGREIK
-1385 LNGANGYGE
+1385 LNGTNGYGE
-1394 MVWGEIP
+1394 MVWSEIP
-1401 DRTLFTVKST
+1401 TGTLFTVK
-1411 VDGTVDR
+1411 GTVDR
-1418 ITVTREQ
+1418 ITVTPEK
-1425 GKGSFTVSGGGGT
+1425 GKGKFTVSGSGGT

-1445 AGRELIANSGR
+1445 AGEELIANSGR
-1456 VCVVAEKGKD
+1456 VCIVAEKGKD

-1509 EVIMDSTPELKGRA
+1509 EVIMDGTPETPLTGRA

-1548 LASLTAKDGAGNEAE
+1548 LASLTARDGAGNEAE
-1563 PASVVISARPET
+1563 PASVVISARTET
-1575 QWDRPAEPE
+1575 QWDRPVEPE

-1597 SSSPTIIAI
+1597 SSFPTIIAI

-1722 RRRRIRN
+1722 RRRRIRS

>member
-31 IGNLREVIQPVTI
+31 VGNLREVIQPVTI

-68 IATSGPHMGK
+68 IATSGPHIGK

-102 SFTFSGKSTWFG
+102 SFTFSGKSIRFG
-114 INKNLT
+114 INKALT

-138 GTAIPTENAL
+138 VTAIPTENAL

-171 LAPGVAKGTLTDA
+171 LAPGVAKGTLTNET
-184 AQTEDGKTY
+184 QTEDGKTY

-236 HVKVSRTYESGETT
+236 HVKISRTYDSGETT
-250 TATETDITA
+250 TAKETDITA

-293 NENVCR
+293 NENVR
-299 NEAEAPAFVRYDA
+299 GNEAEAPAFVRYDA
-312 EGDVLTAWGYT
+312 EKDVLTAWGYT
-323 KKLSPDPQDGSRGS
+323 EKLSPSPEHSRVGG

-386 ALPIR
+386 AMPITDTAR
-391 DAAWEQALKKQHGAP
+391 EQVLKRQHGAP

-432 ALTPTVTATWNS
+432 ALTPTVTASWNS

-458 TRFDTSAG
+458 TRFDTSVG

-555 KLSYGPKGSNN
+555 KLSYGSKGSNN

-582 DLLGLEL
+582 DLLGLDL

-612 AFDLFETEAELQLKR
+612 AFELFKTDAELQLKR

-662 GGGFYGLADTIKGD
+662 GGGFYGLADTINGD

-681 PIRLKL
+681 PIQLKL

-707 GILEYEGENMT
+707 GILEYSGTDMT
-718 IAKMPFLRTFGMHL
+718 IAKMPFLREFGMRL
-732 KLEGEKRGYLGTTYT
+732 KLEGEKRHYLGKDYT

-781 GLDNYKNP
+781 GLDDYKNP

-806 KIPERLGKVRFRI
+806 KIPERLGRVRFRI

-836 QTAIKVNPGT
+836 QTAMNVAKGT
-846 SFKDAATSA
+846 PFKDAVTSA
-855 WKNMSVYGGVSNHGK
+855 WNNMSVYGGVSNHGK
-870 ILASYYRIYYVIP
+870 FLASYYRIFYVIP
-883 NHFGGAFH
+883 NHFGGGFH

-897 NGWSLEGEIERNGWF
+897 NGWTLEGEIERNGWF

-963 TALPGGEGGF
+963 MALPGGEGFF
-973 EQKIDYNAAS
+973 EEIAYNAAS
-983 GTAAPSP
+983 GPSS
-990 ESDLGLMVMPK
+990 ESDLGLMVMLENK
-1001 DGNDLDTLRKSMK
+1001 DDLDKLRDTMK
-1014 LYEVSDDTSPK
+1014 LYKVAEDTTLKP
-1025 RIELKETEYKEGEEA
+1025 IALKETEYKEGEEA

-1055 EDGTLK
+1055 EDGTRK
-1061 TGFLIDLKH
+1061 TGFLIDLNHK
-1070 MGGTDGKWKV
+1070 GNADGKWKV

-1090 VASAPLTSLELSLNP
+1090 VASAPLTSLDLNLTGY
-1105 INYEATSTVK
+1105 NATSTVQ
-1115 NRRDGKTYAVR
+1115 NGRDGKTYAVR
-1126 YYLDTKADG
+1126 YYLDTKEDR
-1135 TGEHYFLGM
+1135 TGEHYFLDM
-1144 METAPY
+1144 MEGAAPY
-1150 TCEVPKNGSIAP
+1150 TYEVPKNGSIAP
-1162 TGDYHVTAVLVEK
+1162 TRDYHVTAVLVEK
-1175 VVGDFNGDGET
+1175 VTGDFNGDGET
-1186 TEDEYSWVTVDT
+1186 TEDEYSWVTVGT
-1198 KTSAGTVKY
+1198 ETSRGTVKY
-1207 TNNSKPAA
+1207 TNTSKPDA
-1215 PTNVTIEATGNETLT
+1215 PENVTIAATGNETLT
-1230 AKWDGVEKADG
+1230 AAWDGVEKADG

-1269 KGGAATVSGG
+1269 KGGAASKSGG

-1287 TVAGNSVTVIKNE
+1287 TVAGNSVTVSQNE
-1300 AKPEESETSCSGG
+1300 TDPTISFSGG
-1313 TSDEAPTNRDY
+1313 TSDEAPTNVNY
-1324 KVAVEAI
+1324 KVTVEAI
-1331 RYEESAISY
+1331 RYEESAINY
-1340 ENGGAETEKANV
+1340 ENEGAKTEKANV

-1357 PTESTV
+1357 PTESTK

-1385 LNGANGYGE
+1385 LNGTNGYGE
-1394 MVWGEIP
+1394 MVWGAIP
-1401 DRTLFTVKST
+1401 TETLFTVT
-1411 VDGTVDR
+1411 GAVDG
-1418 ITVTREQ
+1418 ISVTREQ
-1425 GKGSFTVSGGGGT
+1425 GSGSFTVSGSGGT
-1438 WTVTADA
+1438 WTVTAGA
-1445 AGRELIANSGR
+1445 AGEALIANSGR
-1456 VCVVAEKGKD
+1456 VCIVAAKGKD
-1466 KTEYYLRLVLDDVP
+1466 RTEYYLRLVLDDVP

-1509 EVIMDSTPELKGRA
+1509 EVIMDSTPALTGRA

-1722 RRRRIRN
+1722 RRRRIRS

>member
-31 IGNLREVIQPVTI
+31 VGSLREVIQPVTI

-68 IATSGPHMGK
+68 IATSGPHIGK

-114 INKNLT
+114 INKALT

-129 EKTPELAAF
+129 EKTPELEAF

-148 VIRYTFDGDNPKVMC
+148 FIRYTFDGDNPKVMC

-171 LAPGVAKGTLTDA
+171 LAPGVAKGTLTNET
-184 AQTEDGKTY
+184 QTEDGKTY

-236 HVKVSRTYESGETT
+236 HVKISRTYASGETT
-250 TATETDITA
+250 TAKETDITA
-259 GMGRVRTGASFFNG
+259 GMGRVRTGASFSNG

-293 NENVCR
+293 NENVRR

-323 KKLSPDPQDGSRGS
+323 EKLSPSPEHSFFGS

-386 ALPIR
+386 AMPITDTAR
-391 DAAWEQALKKQHGAP
+391 EQVLKKQHGAP

-533 LSGQMGLDLILN
+533 LSGQMGLNLILN

-575 KGEISSA
+575 NGEISSA

-612 AFDLFETEAELQLKR
+612 AFELFKTDAELQLKR

-662 GGGFYGLADTIKGD
+662 GGGFYGLADTINGD

-707 GILEYEGENMT
+707 GILEYSGTDMT
-718 IAKMPFLRTFGMHL
+718 IAKMPFLREFGMHL
-732 KLEGEKRGYLGTTYT
+732 KLEGERRSYLGKEYT

-781 GLDNYKNP
+781 GLDSYKNP

-806 KIPERLGKVRFRI
+806 KIPERLGRVRFRI
-819 LKGKKLFNTQ
+819 LKGKKLLDTQ

-836 QTAIKVNPGT
+836 QTAMTVAKGT
-846 SFKDAATSA
+846 SFKDAVTSA
-855 WKNMSVYGGVSNHGK
+855 WNNMSVYGGVSNHGK
-870 ILASYYRIYYVIP
+870 FLASYYRIYYVIP
-883 NHFGGAFH
+883 NHFGGGFH
-891 LYKNIN
+891 LWKNIN
-897 NGWSLEGEIERNGWF
+897 AGWSLEQEIARNGWF
-912 PSGSRGLQAAAAPM
+912 PSGSQSLRAAAAPM

-963 TALPGGEGGF
+963 VALSGGEGF
-973 EQKIDYNAAS
+973 YEEIAYNAAS
-983 GTAAPSP
+983 GTPGPSP

-1001 DGNDLDTLRKSMK
+1001 DGNDLDTLRDTMK
-1014 LYEVSDDTSPK
+1014 LYKVADDTSLTP
-1025 RIELKETEYKEGEEA
+1025 ITLKETDYDGEA
-1040 VELGDANFTEVEDEG
+1040 VELGDANFTEVEEG
-1055 EDGTLK
+1055 EDGALK
-1061 TGFLIDLKH
+1061 KGFLIDLNHK
-1070 MGGTDGKWKV
+1070 GNADGKWKV

-1105 INYEATSTVK
+1105 INYEATPTVK
-1115 NRRDGKTYAVR
+1115 NGRADKTYAVR
-1126 YYLDTKADG
+1126 YYLDTEPDG

-1150 TCEVPKNGSIAP
+1150 TYEVPRNGSIAP
-1162 TGDYHVTAVLVEK
+1162 SREYHVTAVLVEK
-1175 VVGDFNGDGET
+1175 VVGDFNGDGKT

-1207 TNNSKPAA
+1207 TNDSKPAA
-1215 PTNVTIEATGNETLT
+1215 PTNVTIAATGNETLT
-1230 AKWDGVEKADG
+1230 AAWDGVEKADG

-1255 QAGASYELDNADFD
+1255 QAGASYELDNADFT
-1269 KGGAATVSGG
+1269 KGGAASKSGG
-1279 RYSLRMTP
+1279 KYSLRMAP
-1287 TVAGNSVTVIKNE
+1287 TVAGNSVTVSQNE
-1300 AKPEESETSCSGG
+1300 NDPISFSGG
-1313 TSDEAPTNRDY
+1313 TSDEAPTNVNY

-1331 RYEESAISY
+1331 RYEEK
-1340 ENGGAETEKANV
+1340 EANV

-1357 PTESTV
+1357 PVESTI
-1363 PAYLPEYKAPEITVT
+1363 PAYLPEYTAPEITVT
-1378 SGRQTVT
+1378 SGGREIK
-1385 LNGANGYGE
+1385 LNGTNGYGE
-1394 MVWGEIP
+1394 MVWSEIP
-1401 DRTLFTVKST
+1401 AGTLFTVT
-1411 VDGTVDR
+1411 GTVDR
-1418 ITVTREQ
+1418 ITVTAEQ
-1425 GKGSFTVSGGGGT
+1425 GSGRFNVSGGGGT
-1438 WTVTADA
+1438 WTVTAGA
-1445 AGRELIANSGR
+1445 ACEELIANSGR
-1456 VCVVAEKGKD
+1456 VCIVAEKGND
-1466 KTEYYLRLVLDDVP
+1466 RTEYYLRLVLDDVP

-1509 EVIMDSTPELKGRA
+1509 EVIMDSTPELKDTA

-1531 SGTLPANAES
+1531 SGTLPANEES

-1548 LASLTAKDGAGNEAE
+1548 LASLTAKDGAGNYAE

-1584 TPPSGGG
+1584 TPPSSGG

>member
-15 ALTLLPTEAL
+15 ALTLLPAEAL
-25 ALLGGS
+25 AMLGSSVGS
-31 IGNLREVIQPVTI
+31 LRDVIQPVTI

-63 KLVMF
+63 KLVMS

-78 SVTTSDRGYTATMD
+78 SVTTSDRGYTAPMD

-97 VYEKA
+97 VYEKPIFA
-102 SFTFSGKSTWFG
+102 FLSYDYWGF
-114 INKNLT
+114 LT

-129 EKTPELAAF
+129 DEWGLTMIDNPMPK
-138 GTAIPTENAL
+138 ENAL
-148 VIRYTFDGDNPKVMC
+148 TIKYTFEEDSPKLAC

-171 LAPGVAKGTLTDA
+171 LEPGVTNGIVPDIK
-184 AQTEDGKTY
+184 EEVDGKTY
-193 ALAAQAFWCPDVMT
+193 ALVAQALWYPDVAGDTFGMFT
-207 DNFDWFVFQWNQ
+207 LAWNM

-228 HAAAERAA
+228 HAAAGRAA
-236 HVKVSRTYESGETT
+236 HVKISRDYGN
-250 TATETDITA
+250 AAKETDITA
-259 GMGRVRTGASFFNG
+259 GMGQVTMGRDVSNRIM
-273 AVAEIYSDS
+273 EIYSDS
-282 YGVDNPFVLVD
+282 YGVDNPFVLGGDWRVD
-293 NENVCR
+293 DNG
-299 NEAEAPAFVRYDA
+299 AQAPASVKYDA
-312 EGDVLTAWGYT
+312 EGDVLTTFAGGGWLKPEGERQ
-323 KKLSPDPQDGSRGS
+323 KR
-337 AFHIWGYRNVYTKA
+337 AFHIWGFRDVYTKA
-351 EAAEQ
+351 EVAEQ
-356 SKVNFTR
+356 GGSNLTQ
-363 PDEVIIPQDSDKL
+363 PDEVIIPQASDKL

-432 ALTPTVTATWNS
+432 ALTPTVTASWNS
-444 GQHFKVRVDGNGRF
+444 GQYFKVRVDGNGRF
-458 TRFDTSAG
+458 TGFDTSVG

-503 EKNAVLVFV
+503 DKNAVLVFV

-519 HIDKAQLKGSGDVV
+519 HINKAELKGSGDVV

-545 CAANELITLE
+545 CAADQLITLE

-575 KGEISSA
+575 NGKISSA

-589 GKLKAAINT
+589 GELEAAINT
-598 FDGQEQYDFELELN
+598 FDGEEQYDFKLELN
-612 AFDLFETEAELQLKR
+612 AFDLFETKAELQLKR

-718 IAKMPFLRTFGMHL
+718 IAKMPFLETFSMHL
-732 KLEGEKRGYLGTTYT
+732 KLEGEKRHYLGKDYT

-753 GMNIKLEAPKEPYAF
+753 GMGIKLNAPKEPYAF

-806 KIPERLGKVRFRI
+806 KIPERLGRVKFRI

-836 QTAIKVNPGT
+836 QTAMNVAKGT
-846 SFKDAATSA
+846 SFKDAVTSA
-855 WKNMSVYGGVSNHGK
+855 WNNMSVYGGVSNQGK
-870 ILASYYRIYYVIP
+870 FLASYYRIYYVIP

-963 TALPGGEGGF
+963 VALPGGGGF
-973 EQKIDYNAAS
+973 EQVIDYNAAS
-983 GTAAPSP
+983 STAAPSP
-990 ESDLGLMVMPK
+990 ESDLGLMVMLENE
-1001 DGNDLDTLRKSMK
+1001 GDLDKLRDTMK
-1014 LYEVSDDTSPK
+1014 LYEVAEDTSLTP
-1025 RIELKETEYKEGEEA
+1025 IALKETEYKEGEEA

-1055 EDGTLK
+1055 EDGSSK
-1061 TGFLIDLKH
+1061 KGFLIDLNHK
-1070 MGGTDGKWKV
+1070 GNADGKWKV

-1085 FTCQL
+1085 FTSQL
-1090 VASAPLTSLELSLNP
+1090 VASAPLTSLDLNLSG
-1105 INYEATSTVK
+1105 YDATSTVK
-1115 NRRDGKTYAVR
+1115 NGRTDKTYAVR
-1126 YYLDTKADG
+1126 YYLDTEKDG
-1135 TGEHYFLGM
+1135 TGEHYFLDM
-1144 METAPY
+1144 VETAPY
-1150 TCEVPKNGSIAP
+1150 TYKVPSEGSIAP
-1162 TGDYHVTAVLVEK
+1162 SGEYFVTAVLVEK
-1175 VVGDFNGDGET
+1175 VVGDFDGNGKT

-1207 TNNSKPAA
+1207 ENTSKPAA
-1215 PTNVTIEATGNETLT
+1215 PKNVTIAATGNETLT
-1230 AKWDGVEKADG
+1230 AAWDSVEKADG

-1255 QAGASYELDNADFD
+1255 QAGASYELDNADFT
-1269 KGGAATVSGG
+1269 KGRAASVSGG

-1287 TVAGNSVTVIKNE
+1287 TVAGNNITVNKND
-1300 AKPEESETSCSGG
+1300 AKPEESGINLSGG
-1313 TSDEAPTNRDY
+1313 TSDEAPTNVNY
-1324 KVAVEAI
+1324 KVTVEAI
-1331 RYEESAISY
+1331 RYEENAINY
-1340 ENGGAETEKANV
+1340 ENEGAKTEKANV

-1357 PTESTV
+1357 PTESTAV
-1363 PAYLPEYKAPEITVT
+1363 NLPKYTAPEITVT
-1378 SGRQTVT
+1378 SGGRTVK
-1385 LNGANGYGE
+1385 LNGTNGYGE
-1394 MVWGEIP
+1394 MVWREAPWG
-1401 DRTLFTVKST
+1401 TLFTVKST

-1418 ITVTREQ
+1418 ITVTPEQ
-1425 GKGSFTVSGGGGT
+1425 GSGSGSFNVSGSGGT
-1438 WTVTADA
+1438 WTVTADD

-1456 VCVVAEKGKD
+1456 VCIVAQKGND
-1466 KTEYYLRLVLDDVP
+1466 RTEYYLRLVLDDVP

-1509 EVIMDSTPELKGRA
+1509 EVIMDSTPALTGRA

-1531 SGTLPANAES
+1531 SGTLPANAEG
-1541 ETGFDSI
+1541 TGFDSI

-1597 SSSPTIIAI
+1597 SSFPTIIAI

>member
-15 ALTLLPTEAL
+15 ALTLLPAEAL
-25 ALLGGS
+25 AMLGNSVGD
-31 IGNLREVIQPVTI
+31 LRNVIQPVTI
-44 KKEGVDDG
+44 KKEGVEDG
-52 SQLYSMKMNNG
+52 SQLYSMRMKNG
-63 KLVMF
+63 KLVMS
-68 IATSGPHMGK
+68 IATSGPHIGK
-78 SVTTSDRGYTATMD
+78 TVTTSDRGYTAPMD

-97 VYEKA
+97 VYEQPMFFLW
-102 SFTFSGKSTWFG
+102 SSDYWGL
-114 INKNLT
+114 LT

-129 EKTPELAAF
+129 DDWGLTMSDTPM
-138 GTAIPTENAL
+138 PKENAL
-148 VIRYTFDGDNPKVMC
+148 TIKYTFEEDNPKLAC

-171 LAPGVAKGTLTDA
+171 LEPGVTNGEVPDVP
-184 AQTEDGKTY
+184 EEVDGKTY
-193 ALAAQAFWCPDVMT
+193 ALVAQALWYPDVAGDT
-207 DNFDWFVFQWNQ
+207 FGRFTLSWNM

-228 HAAAERAA
+228 HAAAGRAA
-236 HVKVSRTYESGETT
+236 HVKISRDYRYDDS
-250 TATETDITA
+250 TAKDAKETDITA
-259 GMGRVRTGASFFNG
+259 GMGQVMMGQGVSNSIM
-273 AVAEIYSDS
+273 EIYSDS
-282 YGVDNPFVLVD
+282 YGVDNPFVLGGDWRVAD
-293 NENVCR
+293 NG
-299 NEAEAPAFVRYDA
+299 AQAPISVRYDA
-312 EGDVLTAWGYT
+312 EGDVLTTLAGWEWLEPGG
-323 KKLSPDPQDGSRGS
+323 KLQER
-337 AFHIWGYRNVYTKA
+337 AFHIWGFRDVYTKA
-351 EAAEQ
+351 EVAEQ
-356 SKVNFTR
+356 GGSNLTQ
-363 PDEVIIPQDSDKL
+363 PDEVTIPQDSDKL

-391 DAAWEQALKKQHGAP
+391 DAAWEQTLKKQHGAP
-406 LYTLRGDFK
+406 LYTLRGEFK

-425 EFTTGKV
+425 EFTTGRV
-432 ALTPTVTATWNS
+432 ALTPTVTASWNS

-545 CAANELITLE
+545 CAAEELITLE

-566 EFQQNGILA
+566 EFQQNGIKA
-575 KGEISSA
+575 QGEISSA

-612 AFDLFETEAELQLKR
+612 AFDLFETKAELQLKR

-662 GGGFYGLADTIKGD
+662 GGGFYGLADTINGD

-681 PIRLKL
+681 PIQLKL

-707 GILEYEGENMT
+707 GILEYSGTDMT
-718 IAKMPFLRTFGMHL
+718 IAKMPFLREFGMRL
-732 KLEGEKRGYLGTTYT
+732 KLEGEKRSYLGKTYT

-789 NSAYIQLDS
+789 TSAYIQLDS

-806 KIPERLGKVRFRI
+806 KIPERLGRVRFRI

-836 QTAIKVNPGT
+836 QTAMNVAKGT
-846 SFKDAATSA
+846 PFKDAVTSA
-855 WKNMSVYGGVSNHGK
+855 WNNMSVYGGVSNHGK
-870 ILASYYRIYYVIP
+870 FLASYYRIYYVIP
-883 NHFGGAFH
+883 NHFGGGFH
-891 LYKNIN
+891 LWKNIN
-897 NGWSLEGEIERNGWF
+897 AGWSLEKEIAMNGWY

-963 TALPGGEGGF
+963 AALPGGEGF
-973 EQKIDYNAAS
+973 YEEIEYNVPS
-983 GTAAPSP
+983 GTPGPSS
-990 ESDLGLMVMPK
+990 ESDLGLMVMPNSK
-1001 DGNDLDTLRKSMK
+1001 SDLETLRKTMK
-1014 LYEVSDDTSPK
+1014 LYEVADDTTPTL
-1025 RIELKETEYKEGEEA
+1025 IPLTETKYDGEA
-1040 VELGDANFTEVEDEG
+1040 VNLAGANFTEVEDEG
-1055 EDGTLK
+1055 EDGSSK
-1061 TGFLIDLKH
+1061 KGFLIDLNHK
-1070 MGGTDGKWKV
+1070 GNADGKWKV

-1090 VASAPLTSLELSLNP
+1090 VASAPLTTLELSLNP
-1105 INYEATSTVK
+1105 INYEATSIVK
-1115 NRRDGKTYAVR
+1115 NGREGKTYAVR
-1126 YYLDTKADG
+1126 YYLDTKEDR
-1135 TGEHYFLGM
+1135 TGEHYFLDM
-1144 METAPY
+1144 VETAPY
-1150 TCEVPKNGSIAP
+1150 TYKVPSEGSIAP
-1162 TGDYHVTAVLVEK
+1162 TGNYHVTAVLVEK
-1175 VVGDFNGDGET
+1175 VVGDFNGDGKT

-1198 KTSAGTVKY
+1198 KTSADKVTY
-1207 TNNSKPAA
+1207 TNTSKPAA
-1215 PTNVTIEATGNETLT
+1215 PTNVTIAATGNETLT
-1230 AKWDGVEKADG
+1230 AEWDGVEKADG
-1241 YRVTLYYQEGGTWK
+1241 YRVTLYYKENGAWK
-1255 QAGASYELDNADFD
+1255 QAGASYELDNADFT

-1287 TVAGNSVTVIKNE
+1287 TVAGNSVTVNKND
-1300 AKPEESETSCSGG
+1300 AKPEESGINLSGG
-1313 TSDEAPTNRDY
+1313 TSDEAPTNVNY

-1331 RYEESAISY
+1331 CYEENAINY
-1340 ENGGAETEKANV
+1340 ENEGAKTEKANV

-1357 PTESTV
+1357 PTESTK

-1378 SGRQTVT
+1378 SGGQIVT
-1385 LNGANGYGE
+1385 LNGTNGYGE
-1394 MVWGEIP
+1394 MVWREAPWG
-1401 DRTLFTVKST
+1401 TLFTVT
-1411 VDGTVDR
+1411 GTVEK
-1418 ITVTREQ
+1418 ITVEPEQ
-1425 GKGSFTVSGGGGT
+1425 GSGSGSFNVSGGSGT
-1438 WTVTADA
+1438 WTVTADD

-1456 VCVVAEKGKD
+1456 VCIVAEKGND
-1466 KTEYYLRLVLDDVP
+1466 RTEYYLRLVLDDVP

-1509 EVIMDSTPELKGRA
+1509 EVIMDSTPELKGTA

-1531 SGTLPANAES
+1531 SGTLPANEQS

-1548 LASLTAKDGAGNEAE
+1548 LASLTARDGAGNEAE

-1584 TPPSGGG
+1584 TPSGGG

-1597 SSSPTIIAI
+1597 SSFPTIIAI

-1722 RRRRIRN
+1722 RRRRIRS

>member
-31 IGNLREVIQPVTI
+31 VGSLREVIQPVTI

-102 SFTFSGKSTWFG
+102 SFTFSGKSIRFG
-114 INKNLT
+114 INKALT

-171 LAPGVAKGTLTDA
+171 LAPGVAKGTLTNET
-184 AQTEDGKTY
+184 QTEDGKTY

-250 TATETDITA
+250 TAKETDITA

-293 NENVCR
+293 NENVRR

-312 EGDVLTAWGYT
+312 EKDVLTAWGYT
-323 KKLSPDPQDGSRGS
+323 EKLSPDPQDGFRGG

-386 ALPIR
+386 AMPITDTAR
-391 DAAWEQALKKQHGAP
+391 EQVLKRQHGAP

-425 EFTTGKV
+425 EFTSGKV

-488 LDFDGGEELTLHMKP
+488 LDFDGGEELTLHIKP

-519 HIDKAQLKGSGDVV
+519 HINKAQLKGSGDVV

-575 KGEISSA
+575 NGKISSA

-589 GKLKAAINT
+589 GELEAAINT
-598 FDGQEQYDFELELN
+598 FDGQEQYDFKLELN
-612 AFDLFETEAELQLKR
+612 AFDLFETKAELQLKR

-662 GGGFYGLADTIKGD
+662 GGGFYGLADTINGD

-681 PIRLKL
+681 PIQLKL

-718 IAKMPFLRTFGMHL
+718 IAKMPFLRTFGMRL
-732 KLEGEKRGYLGTTYT
+732 KLEGEKRSYLGKDYT

-781 GLDNYKNP
+781 GLDSYKNP

-819 LKGKKLFNTQ
+819 LKGKKLLDTQ

-836 QTAIKVNPGT
+836 QTAMTVAKGT
-846 SFKDAATSA
+846 SFKDAVTSA
-855 WKNMSVYGGVSNHGK
+855 WNNMSVYGGVSNHGK
-870 ILASYYRIYYVIP
+870 FLASYYRIYYVIP
-883 NHFGGAFH
+883 NHFGGGFH
-891 LYKNIN
+891 LWKNIN
-897 NGWSLEGEIERNGWF
+897 AGWSLEKEIAMNGWY

-963 TALPGGEGGF
+963 VALPGGEGF
-973 EQKIDYNAAS
+973 YEEIEYNVPS
-983 GTAAPSP
+983 GTPGPSS
-990 ESDLGLMVMPK
+990 ESDLGLMVMPNSK
-1001 DGNDLDTLRKSMK
+1001 SDLETLRKSMK
-1014 LYEVSDDTSPK
+1014 LYEVADDTSLTPITLTEMK
-1025 RIELKETEYKEGEEA
+1025 DDGKEKINIKTLTG
-1040 VELGDANFTEVEDEG
+1040 NFTEVEEEG

-1061 TGFLIDLKH
+1061 TGFLIDLNHK
-1070 MGGTDGKWKV
+1070 GDKDGKWKV

-1090 VASAPLTSLELSLNP
+1090 VASAPLTTLDLNLTG
-1105 INYEATSTVK
+1105 YDATSTVK
-1115 NRRDGKTYAVR
+1115 NGRTDKTYAVR
-1126 YYLDTKADG
+1126 YYLDTEEDR
-1135 TGEHYFLGM
+1135 TGEHYFLDM
-1144 METAPY
+1144 VETAPY
-1150 TCEVPKNGSIAP
+1150 TYKVPSEGSIAP
-1162 TGDYHVTAVLVEK
+1162 TREYHVTAVLVEK
-1175 VVGDFNGDGET
+1175 VTGDFNGDGET

-1198 KTSAGTVKY
+1198 KTSANKVTY
-1207 TNNSKPAA
+1207 TNTSKPNK
-1215 PTNVTIEATGNETLT
+1215 PTNVTIAATGNETLT
-1230 AKWDGVEKADG
+1230 ATWDSVEKADG

-1255 QAGASYELDNADFD
+1255 QAGASYELDNADFT
-1269 KGGAATVSGG
+1269 KGGAAAMSGG
-1279 RYSLRMTP
+1279 KYSLRMAP
-1287 TVAGNSVTVIKNE
+1287 TVAGNSVTVSQNE
-1300 AKPEESETSCSGG
+1300 NDPISFSGG
-1313 TSDEAPTNRDY
+1313 TSDEAPTNVNY

-1331 RYEESAISY
+1331 RYDDA
-1340 ENGGAETEKANV
+1340 ENAKEGNV

-1357 PTESTV
+1357 PTESTI
-1363 PAYLPEYKAPEITVT
+1363 PAYLPEYTAPEITVT
-1378 SGRQTVT
+1378 SGGREIK
-1385 LNGANGYGE
+1385 LNGTNGYGE
-1394 MVWGEIP
+1394 MVWSEIP
-1401 DRTLFTVKST
+1401 AGTLFTVK
-1411 VDGTVDR
+1411 GAVDR
-1418 ITVTREQ
+1418 ITVTPE
-1425 GKGSFTVSGGGGT
+1425 KGSGSFNVSGGGGT

-1445 AGRELIANSGR
+1445 AGEELIANSGR
-1456 VCVVAEKGKD
+1456 VCIVAQKGND

-1531 SGTLPANAES
+1531 SGKLPANEES

-1548 LASLTAKDGAGNEAE
+1548 LASLTAKDGAGNYAE

-1584 TPPSGGG
+1584 TPPSSGG

-1722 RRRRIRN
+1722 RRRRIRS

>member
-25 ALLGGS
+25 AMLGSSVGS
-31 IGNLREVIQPVTI
+31 LRDVIQPVTI
-44 KKEGVDDG
+44 KKEGVEDG
-52 SQLYSMKMNNG
+52 SQLYSMRMNNG
-63 KLVMF
+63 KLVMS

-78 SVTTSDRGYTATMD
+78 SVTTSDRGYTAPMD

-97 VYEKA
+97 VYEQPI
-102 SFTFSGKSTWFG
+102 FTLLSYNYWGF
-114 INKNLT
+114 LT

-129 EKTPELAAF
+129 DEWGLTMIDNPMPK
-138 GTAIPTENAL
+138 ENAL
-148 VIRYTFDGDNPKVMC
+148 TIKYTFEEDNPKLAY

-171 LAPGVAKGTLTDA
+171 LEPGVTNGIVPDVK
-184 AQTEDGKTY
+184 EEMDGKTY
-193 ALAAQAFWCPDVMT
+193 ALAAQALWYPDVAGDTFGM
-207 DNFDWFVFQWNQ
+207 FSLSWNM

-228 HAAAERAA
+228 HAAAGRAA
-236 HVKVSRTYESGETT
+236 HVKISRDYRS
-250 TATETDITA
+250 TAKETDITA
-259 GMGRVRTGASFFNG
+259 GMGQVMMGRDVSNG
-273 AVAEIYSDS
+273 IMEIYSDS
-282 YGVDNPFVLVD
+282 YGVDNPFVLGGDWRVD
-293 NENVCR
+293 DNG
-299 NEAEAPAFVRYDA
+299 AQAPISVRYDA
-312 EGDVLTAWGYT
+312 EGDVLTTLAGWGWLEPGEELQ
-323 KKLSPDPQDGSRGS
+323 KR
-337 AFHIWGYRNVYTKA
+337 AFHIWGFRDVYTKA
-351 EAAEQ
+351 EVAEQ
-356 SKVNFTR
+356 GGSNLTQ
-363 PDEVIIPQDSDKL
+363 PDEVIIPQASDKL

-432 ALTPTVTATWNS
+432 ALTPTVTASWNS

-488 LDFDGGEELTLHMKP
+488 LDFDGGEELTLHIKP

-519 HIDKAQLKGSGDVV
+519 LIEKAQLKGSGDVV
-533 LSGQMGLDLILN
+533 LSGHMGLDLILN
-545 CAANELITLE
+545 CAADQLITLE

-575 KGEISSA
+575 NGEIDTAS
-582 DLLGLEL
+582 LLGLEL
-589 GKLKAAINT
+589 GELKAAINT
-598 FDGQEQYDFELELN
+598 FDGEEQYDFKLELN
-612 AFDLFETEAELQLKR
+612 AFDLFETQAELQLKR

-632 LAPNNLYFRFA
+632 LAPNNLYFRLGI
-643 TAGGIPIVPPVPTT
+643 AGGIPIVPPVPTT

-662 GGGFYGLADTIKGD
+662 GGGFYGLADTINGD

-681 PIRLKL
+681 PIQLKL

-707 GILEYEGENMT
+707 GILEYSGTDMT
-718 IAKMPFLRTFGMHL
+718 IAKMPFLREFGMRL
-732 KLEGEKRGYLGTTYT
+732 KLEGEKRGYLGREYT

-753 GMNIKLEAPKEPYAF
+753 GMNIKLNAPKEPYAF
-768 FEVEGSAEASVFG
+768 FVVEGSAEASVFG

-789 NSAYIQLDS
+789 NYAYIQLDS

-806 KIPERLGKVRFRI
+806 KIPERLGRVKFRI
-819 LKGKKLFNTQ
+819 LKGKRLLNTQ

-855 WKNMSVYGGVSNHGK
+855 WNNMSVYGGVSNHGK

-891 LYKNIN
+891 LWKNIN

-963 TALPGGEGGF
+963 VALSGGEGGF

-983 GTAAPSP
+983 GTPGPSS

-1001 DGNDLDTLRKSMK
+1001 NAGDLNTLRTSMK
-1014 LYEVSDDTSPK
+1014 LYEVADDTTPPT
-1025 RIELKETEYKEGEEA
+1025 RIPLKETKYDDEA
-1040 VELGDANFTEVEDEG
+1040 ETIVQQETDVNFTEVEDEG
-1055 EDGTLK
+1055 EDGTPK

-1070 MGGTDGKWKV
+1070 DVGTSGKWKV

-1090 VASAPLTSLELSLNP
+1090 VASAPLTTLDLKLTG
-1105 INYEATSTVK
+1105 YDATSTVQ
-1115 NRRDGKTYAVR
+1115 NGRDGKTYAVR
-1126 YYLDTKADG
+1126 YYLDTKEDR
-1135 TGEHYFLGM
+1135 TGEHYFLDMVEG
-1144 METAPY
+1144 AGSY
-1150 TCEVPKNGSIAP
+1150 TYNVPNKGSIAP
-1162 TGDYHVTAVLVEK
+1162 TGNYHVTAVLVEK
-1175 VVGDFNGDGET
+1175 VVGDFNGDGKT
-1186 TEDEYSWVTVDT
+1186 TEDEYSWVTVYT
-1198 KTSAGTVKY
+1198 KTSADKVTY
-1207 TNNSKPAA
+1207 TNTSKPNK
-1215 PTNVTIEATGNETLT
+1215 PTNVTIAATGNETLT
-1230 AKWDGVEKADG
+1230 AAWNGVADAGG

-1255 QAGASYELDNADFD
+1255 QAGASYELDNADFT

-1287 TVAGNSVTVIKNE
+1287 TVAGNSVTVSQNE
-1300 AKPEESETSCSGG
+1300 NDPAISFSGG
-1313 TSDEAPTNRDY
+1313 TSDEAPTNVNY
-1324 KVAVEAI
+1324 KVTVEAI
-1331 RYEESAISY
+1331 RYEESAINY
-1340 ENGGAETEKANV
+1340 ENEGAETEKANV

-1357 PTESTV
+1357 PTESTAV
-1363 PAYLPEYKAPEITVT
+1363 NLPKYVAPEITVT
-1378 SGRQTVT
+1378 GGGRTVT
-1385 LNGANGYGE
+1385 LNGTNGYGE

-1418 ITVTREQ
+1418 ITVTPEQ
-1425 GKGSFTVSGGGGT
+1425 RKGSFTVSGSGGT
-1438 WTVTADA
+1438 WTVKAEDD
-1445 AGRELIANSGR
+1445 GRELIANSGR
-1456 VCVVAEKGKD
+1456 VCIVAQKGND
-1466 KTEYYLRLVLDDVP
+1466 RTEYYLRLVLDDVP

-1509 EVIMDSTPELKGRA
+1509 EVIMDSTPEELKGRA

-1575 QWDRPAEPE
+1575 QWDRPVEPE

-1722 RRRRIRN
+1722 RRRRIRS

>member
-31 IGNLREVIQPVTI
+31 VGNLREVIQPVTI

-102 SFTFSGKSTWFG
+102 SFTFSGKSIRFG
-114 INKNLT
+114 INKALT

-171 LAPGVAKGTLTDA
+171 LAPGVAKGTLTNET
-184 AQTEDGKTY
+184 QTEDGKTY

-236 HVKVSRTYESGETT
+236 HVKVSRTYASGETT
-250 TATETDITA
+250 TAKETDITA

-293 NENVCR
+293 NENVSR

-323 KKLSPDPQDGSRGS
+323 KKLSPDPQDGSRGG

-386 ALPIR
+386 AISITDSAR
-391 DAAWEQALKKQHGAP
+391 EQVLKRQHGAP

-425 EFTTGKV
+425 EFTSGKV

-503 EKNAVLVFV
+503 DKNAVLVFV

-519 HIDKAQLKGSGDVV
+519 HINKAQMKGSGDVV
-533 LSGQMGLDLILN
+533 LSGQMGLNLILN

-566 EFQQNGILA
+566 EFQQNGIKA
-575 KGEISSA
+575 QGEISSA
-582 DLLGLEL
+582 DLLGLDL
-589 GKLKAAINT
+589 GELKAAINT
-598 FDGQEQYDFELELN
+598 FDGQEQYDFELKLN
-612 AFDLFETEAELQLKR
+612 AFELFETEAELQLKR

-632 LAPNNLYFRFA
+632 LAPNNLYFQFA

-662 GGGFYGLADTIKGD
+662 GGGFYGLADTINGD

-681 PIRLKL
+681 PIQLKL

-707 GILEYEGENMT
+707 GILEYKGTDMT
-718 IAKMPFLRTFGMHL
+718 IAKMPFLEEFGMRL
-732 KLEGEKRGYLGTTYT
+732 KLEGERRSYLGKDYT

-753 GMNIKLEAPKEPYAF
+753 GMNIKLNAPKEPYAF
-768 FEVEGSAEASVFG
+768 FVVEGSAEASVFG
-781 GLDNYKNP
+781 GLDDYKNP
-789 NSAYIQLDS
+789 NYAYIQLDS

-806 KIPERLGKVRFRI
+806 KIPERLGRVRFRI
-819 LKGKKLFNTQ
+819 LKGKRLFNTQ

-870 ILASYYRIYYVIP
+870 VLASYYRIYYVIP
-883 NHFGGAFH
+883 NHFGGGFH
-891 LYKNIN
+891 LWKNIN
-897 NGWSLEGEIERNGWF
+897 AGWSLEQEIARNGWY

-963 TALPGGEGGF
+963 VALPGGAGF
-973 EQKIDYNAAS
+973 YEEIEYNVPS
-983 GTAAPSP
+983 GTPGPSS

-1001 DGNDLDTLRKSMK
+1001 DNADLDKLRNSIK
-1014 LYEVSDDTSPK
+1014 LYEVADDTSLTPITLTEMK
-1025 RIELKETEYKEGEEA
+1025 DDGKETINIKTLTG
-1040 VELGDANFTEVEDEG
+1040 NFTEVEEEG

-1061 TGFLIDLKH
+1061 TGFLIDLNHK
-1070 MGGTDGKWKV
+1070 GNADGKWKV

-1090 VASAPLTSLELSLNP
+1090 VASAPLTTLELSLTGYN
-1105 INYEATSTVK
+1105 ATSIVK
-1115 NRRDGKTYAVR
+1115 NGRTDKTYAVR
-1126 YYLDTKADG
+1126 YYLDTEPDG
-1135 TGEHYFLGM
+1135 TGEHYFLDM

-1150 TCEVPKNGSIAP
+1150 TYEVPKNGSIAP

-1175 VVGDFNGDGET
+1175 VVGDFNGDGKT

-1198 KTSAGTVKY
+1198 KTSSGTVKY
-1207 TNNSKPAA
+1207 TNDSKPNK
-1215 PTNVTIEATGNETLT
+1215 PTNVTIAATGNETLT
-1230 AKWDGVEKADG
+1230 AAWDSVEKAGG

-1269 KGGAATVSGG
+1269 KGGAASKSGG

-1287 TVAGNSVTVIKNE
+1287 TVAGNSVTVKKND
-1300 AKPEESETSCSGG
+1300 AKPEESGINLSGG

-1331 RYEESAISY
+1331 RYEASAISY
-1340 ENGGAETEKANV
+1340 ENEGAKTEKANV

-1357 PTESTV
+1357 PTESTI
-1363 PAYLPEYKAPEITVT
+1363 PAYLPEYVAPEITVT
-1378 SGRQTVT
+1378 SGGREIK
-1385 LNGANGYGE
+1385 LNGTNGYGE
-1394 MVWGEIP
+1394 MVWSEIP
-1401 DRTLFTVKST
+1401 TETLFTVK
-1411 VDGTVDR
+1411 GAVDR

-1425 GKGSFTVSGGGGT
+1425 GSGSFNVSGGSGT

-1445 AGRELIANSGR
+1445 AGKELIANSGR
-1456 VCVVAEKGKD
+1456 VCIVAEKGKD
-1466 KTEYYLRLVLDDVP
+1466 RTEYYLRLVLDDVP

-1509 EVIMDSTPELKGRA
+1509 EVIMDSTPELKGTS

-1597 SSSPTIIAI
+1597 SSFPTIIAI

-1722 RRRRIRN
+1722 RRRRIRS

>member
-25 ALLGGS
+25 AMLGGS
-31 IGNLREVIQPVTI
+31 VGNLREVIQPVTI

-102 SFTFSGKSTWFG
+102 SFTFSGKSIRFG
-114 INKNLT
+114 INKALT

-171 LAPGVAKGTLTDA
+171 LAPGVAKGTLTNET
-184 AQTEDGKTY
+184 QTEDGKTY

-236 HVKVSRTYESGETT
+236 HVKISRTYDSGETT
-250 TATETDITA
+250 TAKETDITA

-293 NENVCR
+293 NENVSR

-323 KKLSPDPQDGSRGS
+323 EKLSPDPQDGFRGG

-386 ALPIR
+386 AMPITDTAR
-391 DAAWEQALKKQHGAP
+391 EQVLKRQHGAP

-425 EFTTGKV
+425 EFTSGKV

-503 EKNAVLVFV
+503 DKNAVLVFV

-519 HIDKAQLKGSGDVV
+519 HINKAQLKGSGDVV

-545 CAANELITLE
+545 CAADQLITLE

-575 KGEISSA
+575 NGEIDTAS
-582 DLLGLEL
+582 LLGLEL

-598 FDGQEQYDFELELN
+598 FDGEEQYDFELELN

-662 GGGFYGLADTIKGD
+662 GGGFYGLADTINGD

-707 GILEYEGENMT
+707 GYLEYSGTDMT
-718 IAKMPFLRTFGMHL
+718 IARMPFLREFGMHL
-732 KLEGEKRGYLGTTYT
+732 KLEGEKRRYLSTTYT

-753 GMNIKLEAPKEPYAF
+753 GMKIKLEAPKEPYAF

-781 GLDNYKNP
+781 GLDDYKNP

-806 KIPERLGKVRFRI
+806 KIPERLGRVKFRI

-836 QTAIKVNPGT
+836 QTAMTVARGT
-846 SFKDAATSA
+846 PFKDAVTSA
-855 WKNMSVYGGVSNHGK
+855 WNNMSVYGGVSNQGK
-870 ILASYYRIYYVIP
+870 FLASYYRIYYVIP

-897 NGWSLEGEIERNGWF
+897 NGWTLEGEIERNGWF

-926 TVMMAPL
+926 TVMTAPL

-963 TALPGGEGGF
+963 MALPSGGGF
-973 EQKIDYNAAS
+973 YEEIEYNVPS
-983 GTAAPSP
+983 GTPGPSS

-1001 DGNDLDTLRKSMK
+1001 DNADLDKLRNSMK
-1014 LYEVSDDTSPK
+1014 LYEVADDTSLTPITLTEMK
-1025 RIELKETEYKEGEEA
+1025 DDGKETINIKTLTG
-1040 VELGDANFTEVEDEG
+1040 NFTEVEEEG

-1061 TGFLIDLKH
+1061 TGFLIDLSHK
-1070 MGGTDGKWKV
+1070 GDKDGKWKV

-1090 VASAPLTSLELSLNP
+1090 VASAPLTSLELNLTGYN
-1105 INYEATSTVK
+1105 ATPTVK
-1115 NRRDGKTYAVR
+1115 NERKDKTYAVR

-1135 TGEHYFLGM
+1135 TGEHYFLDM

-1150 TCEVPKNGSIAP
+1150 TYTVPDKGSIAP
-1162 TGDYHVTAVLVEK
+1162 TGEYHVTAVLVEK
-1175 VVGDFNGDGET
+1175 VVGDFDGNGKI

-1198 KTSAGTVKY
+1198 KTSNGTVWYK
-1207 TNNSKPAA
+1207 NDSKPDA
-1215 PTNVTIEATGNETLT
+1215 PTGVTIEATGNETLT
-1230 AKWDGVEKADG
+1230 AKWDSVEKADG

-1255 QAGASYELDNADFD
+1255 QAGASYELDNADFT
-1269 KGGAATVSGG
+1269 KGGAASKSGG
-1279 RYSLRMTP
+1279 KYSLRMTP
-1287 TVAGNSVTVIKNE
+1287 TVAGKDVTVIKNE
-1300 AKPEESETSCSGG
+1300 VKPEESGINLSGG

-1331 RYEESAISY
+1331 RYEEK
-1340 ENGGAETEKANV
+1340 EANV

-1357 PTESTV
+1357 PTESTI
-1363 PAYLPEYKAPEITVT
+1363 PAHLPEYKAPEITVT
-1378 SGRQTVT
+1378 GGGREIK
-1385 LNGANGYGE
+1385 LNGTNGYGE
-1394 MVWGEIP
+1394 MVWSEIP
-1401 DRTLFTVKST
+1401 AGTLFTVK
-1411 VDGTVDR
+1411 GEVDR
-1418 ITVTREQ
+1418 ITVTPEQ
-1425 GKGSFTVSGGGGT
+1425 GSGSGSFNVSGGSGT
-1438 WTVTADA
+1438 WTVKAND

-1456 VCVVAEKGKD
+1456 VCIVAQKGND
-1466 KTEYYLRLVLDDVP
+1466 RTEYYLRLVLDDVP

-1509 EVIMDSTPELKGRA
+1509 EVIMDSTPALTGRA

-1575 QWDRPAEPE
+1575 QWDRPPAEPE

-1597 SSSPTIIAI
+1597 SSFPTIIAI

>member
-31 IGNLREVIQPVTI
+31 VGNLREVIQPVTI

-102 SFTFSGKSTWFG
+102 SFTFSGKSIRFG
-114 INKNLT
+114 INKALT

-129 EKTPELAAF
+129 EKTPELEAF

-171 LAPGVAKGTLTDA
+171 LAPGVAKGTLTNET
-184 AQTEDGKTY
+184 QTEDGKTY

-236 HVKVSRTYESGETT
+236 HVKISRTYESGETT
-250 TATETDITA
+250 TAKETDITA
-259 GMGRVRTGASFFNG
+259 GMGRVRTGASFSNG

-293 NENVCR
+293 DARVKR
-299 NEAEAPAFVRYDA
+299 NEAGAPAFVRYDA

-323 KKLSPDPQDGSRGS
+323 EKLSPSLEHSRVGG

-386 ALPIR
+386 AISITDTAR
-391 DAAWEQALKKQHGAP
+391 EQVLKRQHGAP

-432 ALTPTVTATWNS
+432 ALTPTVTASWNS
-444 GQHFKVRVDGNGRF
+444 GQYFKVRVDGNGRF

-503 EKNAVLVFV
+503 DKNAVLVFV

-519 HIDKAQLKGSGDVV
+519 HIDKAQMKGSGDVV
-533 LSGQMGLDLILN
+533 LSGQMGLNLILN

-566 EFQQNGILA
+566 EFQQNGIKA
-575 KGEISSA
+575 QGEISSA
-582 DLLGLEL
+582 DLLGLDL
-589 GKLKAAINT
+589 GELKAAINT
-598 FDGQEQYDFELELN
+598 FDGQEQYDFELKLN
-612 AFDLFETEAELQLKR
+612 AFELFETEAELQLKR

-632 LAPNNLYFRFA
+632 LAPNNLYFQFA

-681 PIRLKL
+681 PIQLKL
-687 SIKADYVKVIEGW
+687 SVKADYVKVIEGW

-707 GILEYEGENMT
+707 GILEYSGTDMT
-718 IAKMPFLRTFGMHL
+718 IAKMPFLREFGMRL
-732 KLEGEKRGYLGTTYT
+732 KLEGERRRYLGKEYT

-781 GLDNYKNP
+781 GLDDYKNP

-806 KIPERLGKVRFRI
+806 KIPERLGKVKFRI

-836 QTAIKVNPGT
+836 QTAMTVAKGT
-846 SFKDAATSA
+846 PFKDAVTSA
-855 WKNMSVYGGVSNHGK
+855 WNNMSVYGGVSNQGK
-870 ILASYYRIYYVIP
+870 FLASYYRIYYVIP

-891 LYKNIN
+891 LWKNIN

-963 TALPGGEGGF
+963 VALSGGGGF
-973 EQKIDYNAAS
+973 EQEIDYNAAS
-983 GTAAPSP
+983 GPSS
-990 ESDLGLMVMPK
+990 ESDLGLMVMLENE
-1001 DGNDLDTLRKSMK
+1001 GDLETLRNSMK
-1014 LYEVSDDTSPK
+1014 LYKVADDTTPTP
-1025 RIELKETEYKEGEEA
+1025 ITLKETEYKEEEEA

-1055 EDGTLK
+1055 EDGTRK
-1061 TGFLIDLKH
+1061 KGFLIDLNHK
-1070 MGGTDGKWKV
+1070 GKADGKWKV

-1085 FTCQL
+1085 FTCHL
-1090 VASAPLTSLELSLNP
+1090 VASAPLTSLELNLSG
-1105 INYEATSTVK
+1105 YDATSMVK
-1115 NRRDGKTYAVR
+1115 NGRDGKTYAVR
-1126 YYLDTKADG
+1126 YYLDTEKDG
-1135 TGEHYFLGM
+1135 TGEHYFLDM
-1144 METAPY
+1144 VETAPY
-1150 TCEVPKNGSIAP
+1150 TYKVPSEGSIAP
-1162 TGDYHVTAVLVEK
+1162 SGEYFVTAVLVEK
-1175 VVGDFNGDGET
+1175 VDFKANGKE
-1186 TEDEYSWVTVDT
+1186 ESAWVTVDT
-1198 KTSAGTVKY
+1198 TPSANKVTY
-1207 TNNSKPAA
+1207 TNTSKPAA
-1215 PTNVTIEATGNETLT
+1215 PKNVTIAATGNETLT
-1230 AKWDGVEKADG
+1230 AEWNGVADAGG

-1269 KGGAATVSGG
+1269 KGGAAAMSGG
-1279 RYSLRMTP
+1279 RYSLRMAP
-1287 TVAGNSVTVIKNE
+1287 TVAGNNITVNKND
-1300 AKPEESETSCSGG
+1300 AKPEESGINLSGG
-1313 TSDEAPTNRDY
+1313 TSDEAPTNVNY

-1331 RYEESAISY
+1331 RYEESAINY
-1340 ENGGAETEKANV
+1340 ENGGAKKEKANV
-1352 RYFSD
+1352 RYFSN
-1357 PTESTV
+1357 PVESTV
-1363 PAYLPEYKAPEITVT
+1363 PAYLPKYEAPEITVT

-1394 MVWGEIP
+1394 MVWGEEP
-1401 DRTLFTVKST
+1401 WGTLFTVKGD
-1411 VDGTVDR
+1411 VDS
-1418 ITVTREQ
+1418 ITVTAEQ
-1425 GKGSFTVSGGGGT
+1425 GKGSFTVAGGSGT
-1438 WTVTADA
+1438 WTVEAEDD
-1445 AGRELIANSGR
+1445 GMELIANSGR
-1456 VCVVAEKGKD
+1456 VRIVAEKGND
-1466 KTEYYLRLVLDDVP
+1466 RTEYYLRLVLDDVP

-1489 VRADMTT
+1489 VRADMET

-1509 EVIMDSTPELKGRA
+1509 EVIMDSNPELKDVA

-1531 SGTLPANAES
+1531 SGTLPASAEGS
-1541 ETGFDSI
+1541 ETKFDSI

-1575 QWDRPAEPE
+1575 QWDRPPAEPE
-1584 TPPSGGG
+1584 TPSGGGG

-1597 SSSPTIIAI
+1597 SSFPTIIAI
-1606 RSSADA
+1606 RSSDDA

-1659 VYLKAVYLRTLRKGL
+1659 VYLKAVYLRMLRKGL

>member
-31 IGNLREVIQPVTI
+31 VGNLREVIQPVTI

-68 IATSGPHMGK
+68 IATSGPHIGK

-102 SFTFSGKSTWFG
+102 SFTFSGKSIRFG
-114 INKNLT
+114 INKALT

-171 LAPGVAKGTLTDA
+171 LAPGVAKGTLTNET
-184 AQTEDGKTY
+184 QTEDGKTY

-250 TATETDITA
+250 TAKETDITA
-259 GMGRVRTGASFFNG
+259 GMGRVRTGASVFNG

-293 NENVCR
+293 NENVRR

-323 KKLSPDPQDGSRGS
+323 EKLSPSPEHSRVGG

-386 ALPIR
+386 AISITDTAR
-391 DAAWEQALKKQHGAP
+391 EQVLKRQHGAP

-425 EFTTGKV
+425 EFTSGKV

-545 CAANELITLE
+545 CAADQLITLE
-555 KLSYGPKGSNN
+555 KLSYGPKGINN
-566 EFQQNGILA
+566 EFQQNGIKA
-575 KGEISSA
+575 QGEISSA
-582 DLLGLEL
+582 DLLGLDL
-589 GKLKAAINT
+589 GELKAAINT
-598 FDGQEQYDFELELN
+598 FDGQEQYDFELKLN
-612 AFDLFETEAELQLKR
+612 AFELFETEAELQLKR

-632 LAPNNLYFRFA
+632 LAPNNLYFQFA

-662 GGGFYGLADTIKGD
+662 GGGFYGLADTINGD

-681 PIRLKL
+681 PIQLKL

-707 GILEYEGENMT
+707 GILEYKGTDMT
-718 IAKMPFLRTFGMHL
+718 IAKMPFLREFGMRL
-732 KLEGEKRGYLGTTYT
+732 KLEGEKRSYLNKTYT

-781 GLDNYKNP
+781 GLDSYKNP

-806 KIPERLGKVRFRI
+806 KIPERLGRVRFRI

-836 QTAIKVNPGT
+836 QTAMNVAKGT
-846 SFKDAATSA
+846 PFKDAVTSA
-855 WKNMSVYGGVSNHGK
+855 WNNMSVYGGVSNHGK
-870 ILASYYRIYYVIP
+870 FLASYYRIYYVIP
-883 NHFGGAFH
+883 NHFGGGFH
-891 LYKNIN
+891 LWKNIN
-897 NGWSLEGEIERNGWF
+897 AGWSLEQEIAKKGWY
-912 PSGSRGLQAAAAPM
+912 PSGSRSLQAAAAPM

-951 YAVSADSVAMMA
+951 YAVSADSVALMA
-963 TALPGGEGGF
+963 VALPGGEGF
-973 EQKIDYNAAS
+973 YEEIEYNVPS
-983 GTAAPSP
+983 GTPGPSS
-990 ESDLGLMVMPK
+990 ESDLGLMVMLENK
-1001 DGNDLDTLRKSMK
+1001 ADLETLRNSMK
-1014 LYEVSDDTSPK
+1014 LYEVAEDTSLTPITLTEMK
-1025 RIELKETEYKEGEEA
+1025 DDRKEINIETLTG
-1040 VELGDANFTEVEDEG
+1040 NFTEVEEEG

-1061 TGFLIDLKH
+1061 TGFLIDLNH
-1070 MGGTDGKWKV
+1070 QGGENGKWKV

-1090 VASAPLTSLELSLNP
+1090 VASAPLTTLDLNLTG
-1105 INYEATSTVK
+1105 YDATSMVK
-1115 NRRDGKTYAVR
+1115 NGRDGKTYAVR
-1126 YYLDTKADG
+1126 YYLDTKEDR
-1135 TGEHYFLGM
+1135 TGEHYFLDM
-1144 METAPY
+1144 VESAPY
-1150 TCEVPKNGSIAP
+1150 TYNVPDEGSIAP
-1162 TGDYHVTAVLVEK
+1162 SGEYHVTAVLVEK
-1175 VVGDFNGDGET
+1175 VVGDFDGNGKT

-1198 KTSAGTVKY
+1198 KTSADKVTY
-1207 TNNSKPAA
+1207 TNTSKPNK
-1215 PTNVTIEATGNETLT
+1215 PTNVTIAATGNETLT

-1241 YRVTLYYQEGGTWK
+1241 YRVTLYYQENGTWK
-1255 QAGASYELDNADFD
+1255 QAGASYELDNADFT

-1287 TVAGNSVTVIKNE
+1287 TVAGNSVTVSQNE
-1300 AKPEESETSCSGG
+1300 TNPTISFSGG
-1313 TSDEAPTNRDY
+1313 TSDEAPTNVNY

-1340 ENGGAETEKANV
+1340 ENGGAKTEKANV

-1378 SGRQTVT
+1378 SGGQIVT
-1385 LNGANGYGE
+1385 LNGTNGYGE
-1394 MVWGEIP
+1394 MVWSAVPE
-1401 DRTLFTVKST
+1401 RTLFTVKGE
-1411 VDGTVDR
+1411 VDG
-1418 ITVTREQ
+1418 ITVTPEQ
-1425 GKGSFTVSGGGGT
+1425 GSGRFTVSGSGGT
-1438 WTVTADA
+1438 WTVEANDD
-1445 AGRELIANSGR
+1445 GRELIANSGR
-1456 VCVVAEKGKD
+1456 VRIVAEKGKD
-1466 KTEYYLRLVLDDVP
+1466 RTEYYLRLVLDDVP

-1489 VRADMTT
+1489 VRADMET

-1509 EVIMDSTPELKGRA
+1509 EVIMDSTPELKGTA
-1523 DAEGRFSL
+1523 NAEGRFSL
-1531 SGTLPANAES
+1531 SGTLPANEES

-1548 LASLTAKDGAGNEAE
+1548 LASLTAKDGAGNYAE

>member
-15 ALTLLPTEAL
+15 ALTLLPTEVL

-31 IGNLREVIQPVTI
+31 VGNLREVIQPVTI

-102 SFTFSGKSTWFG
+102 SFTFSGKSIRFG
-114 INKNLT
+114 INKALT

-171 LAPGVAKGTLTDA
+171 LAPGVAKGTLTNET
-184 AQTEDGKTY
+184 QTEDGKTY

-236 HVKVSRTYESGETT
+236 HVKVSRTYASGETT
-250 TATETDITA
+250 TAKETDITA

-293 NENVCR
+293 NENVRR

-312 EGDVLTAWGYT
+312 EKDVLTAWGYT
-323 KKLSPDPQDGSRGS
+323 EKLSPDPQDGFRGG

-386 ALPIR
+386 AMPITDTAR
-391 DAAWEQALKKQHGAP
+391 EQVLKRQHGAP

-432 ALTPTVTATWNS
+432 ALTPTVTASWNS

-488 LDFDGGEELTLHMKP
+488 LDFDGGEELALHMKP

-545 CAANELITLE
+545 CAADQLITLE

-575 KGEISSA
+575 NGEISSA

-612 AFDLFETEAELQLKR
+612 AFELFKTDAELQLKR

-662 GGGFYGLADTIKGD
+662 GGGFYGLADTINGD

-707 GILEYEGENMT
+707 GYLEYSGTDMT
-718 IAKMPFLRTFGMHL
+718 IARMPFLREFGMHL
-732 KLEGEKRGYLGTTYT
+732 KLEGEKRRYLNKTYT

-781 GLDNYKNP
+781 GLDDYKNP

-836 QTAIKVNPGT
+836 QTAMNVAKGT
-846 SFKDAATSA
+846 SFKDAVTSA
-855 WKNMSVYGGVSNHGK
+855 WNNMSVYGGVSNHGK
-870 ILASYYRIYYVIP
+870 FLASYYRIYYVIP
-883 NHFGGAFH
+883 NHFGGGFH
-891 LYKNIN
+891 LWKNIN
-897 NGWSLEGEIERNGWF
+897 AGWSLEKEIAMNGWY

-963 TALPGGEGGF
+963 VALPGGAGF
-973 EQKIDYNAAS
+973 YEEIEYNVPS
-983 GTAAPSP
+983 GTPGPSS

-1001 DGNDLDTLRKSMK
+1001 DNADLDKLRNSMK
-1014 LYEVSDDTSPK
+1014 LYEVADDTSLTPITLTEMK
-1025 RIELKETEYKEGEEA
+1025 DDGKETINIKTLTG
-1040 VELGDANFTEVEDEG
+1040 NFTEVEEEG

-1061 TGFLIDLKH
+1061 TGFLIDLNH
-1070 MGGTDGKWKV
+1070 QGGENGKWKV

-1090 VASAPLTSLELSLNP
+1090 VASAPLTSLELTLSG
-1105 INYEATSTVK
+1105 YDATSTVQ
-1115 NRRDGKTYAVR
+1115 NGRDGKTYAVR
-1126 YYLDTKADG
+1126 YYLDTEKDR
-1135 TGEHYFLGM
+1135 TGEHYFLDM

-1150 TCEVPKNGSIAP
+1150 TYKVPSEGSIAP
-1162 TGDYHVTAVLVEK
+1162 TGDYYVTAVLVEK
-1175 VVGDFNGDGET
+1175 VVGDFDGKNGV

-1198 KTSAGTVKY
+1198 KTSADKVIY
-1207 TNNSKPAA
+1207 TNTSKPNK
-1215 PTNVTIEATGNETLT
+1215 PTNVTIAATGNETLT
-1230 AKWDGVEKADG
+1230 AEWDGVAGAGG

-1269 KGGAATVSGG
+1269 KGGAASRSGG
-1279 RYSLRMTP
+1279 KYSLRMAP

-1300 AKPEESETSCSGG
+1300 AKPEDSGINLSGG

-1324 KVAVEAI
+1324 KVTVEAI
-1331 RYEESAISY
+1331 RYEEK
-1340 ENGGAETEKANV
+1340 EANV

-1357 PTESTV
+1357 PAESTI
-1363 PAYLPEYKAPEITVT
+1363 PAYLPEYTAPEITVT
-1378 SGRQTVT
+1378 SGGREIK
-1385 LNGANGYGE
+1385 LNGTNGYGE
-1394 MVWGEIP
+1394 MVWGEVP
-1401 DRTLFTVKST
+1401 ERTLFTVKST

-1418 ITVTREQ
+1418 ITVTPEQ
-1425 GKGSFTVSGGGGT
+1425 GKGSFTVSGSGGT
-1438 WTVTADA
+1438 WTVTANA
-1445 AGRELIANSGR
+1445 AGEELIANSGR
-1456 VCVVAEKGKD
+1456 VCIVAEKGKD

-1489 VRADMTT
+1489 VRADMKT
-1496 GAYTV
+1496 GEYTV

-1531 SGTLPANAES
+1531 SGTLPANEEN

-1548 LASLTAKDGAGNEAE
+1548 LASLTAKDGAGNYAE

-1584 TPPSGGG
+1584 TPPSGGGG

>member
-31 IGNLREVIQPVTI
+31 VGNLREVIQPVTI

-68 IATSGPHMGK
+68 IATSGPHIGK

-102 SFTFSGKSTWFG
+102 SFTFSGKSIRFG
-114 INKNLT
+114 INKALT

-129 EKTPELAAF
+129 EKTPELTAF

-171 LAPGVAKGTLTDA
+171 LAPGVAKGTLTNET
-184 AQTEDGKTY
+184 QTEDGKTY

-250 TATETDITA
+250 TAKETDITA

-293 NENVCR
+293 NENVRR

-323 KKLSPDPQDGSRGS
+323 EKLSPSPEHSRVGG

-386 ALPIR
+386 AMPITDTAR
-391 DAAWEQALKKQHGAP
+391 EQVLKRQHGAP

-458 TRFDTSAG
+458 TRFDTSVG

-519 HIDKAQLKGSGDVV
+519 HIDKAQMKGSGDVV

-545 CAANELITLE
+545 CAADQLITLE

-575 KGEISSA
+575 NGKISSA

-589 GKLKAAINT
+589 GELEAAINT
-598 FDGQEQYDFELELN
+598 FDGQEQYDFKLELN
-612 AFDLFETEAELQLKR
+612 AFDLFETKAELQLKR

-732 KLEGEKRGYLGTTYT
+732 KLEGEKRSYLNKTYT

-781 GLDNYKNP
+781 GLDSYKNP
-789 NSAYIQLDS
+789 TSAYIQLDS

-836 QTAIKVNPGT
+836 QTAMNVAKGT
-846 SFKDAATSA
+846 SFKDAVTSA
-855 WKNMSVYGGVSNHGK
+855 WNNMSVYGGVSNHGK

-883 NHFGGAFH
+883 NHFGGGFH
-891 LYKNIN
+891 LWKNIN
-897 NGWSLEGEIERNGWF
+897 NGWSLEQEIARNGWF
-912 PSGSRGLQAAAAPM
+912 PSGSQSLRAAAAPM
-926 TVMMAPL
+926 TVMTAPL

-963 TALPGGEGGF
+963 VALSGGEGGF

-983 GTAAPSP
+983 GTPGPSS

-1001 DGNDLDTLRKSMK
+1001 DGNDLQKLRDSMK
-1014 LYEVSDDTSPK
+1014 LYEVADDTSPT
-1025 RIELKETEYKEGEEA
+1025 RIPLKETKYDDEA
-1040 VELGDANFTEVEDEG
+1040 ETIVQQETDVNFTEVEDEG
-1055 EDGTLK
+1055 EDGTIK

-1070 MGGTDGKWKV
+1070 DVGTSGKWKV

-1090 VASAPLTSLELSLNP
+1090 VASAPLTSLELNLNGY
-1105 INYEATSTVK
+1105 NATPTVK
-1115 NRRDGKTYAVR
+1115 NRRTDKTYAVR
-1126 YYLDTKADG
+1126 YYLDTEQNG
-1135 TGEHYFLGM
+1135 TGEHYFLDM

-1150 TCEVPKNGSIAP
+1150 TYKVPSEGSIAP
-1162 TGDYHVTAVLVEK
+1162 SGEYFVTAVLVEK
-1175 VVGDFNGDGET
+1175 VDFKANGKE
-1186 TEDEYSWVTVDT
+1186 ESAWVTVDT
-1198 KTSAGTVKY
+1198 KPSAGKVIY
-1207 TNNSKPAA
+1207 TNTSKPDA
-1215 PTNVTIEATGNETLT
+1215 PKNVTIAATGNETLT
-1230 AKWDGVEKADG
+1230 AAWDGVAGAGG

-1255 QAGASYELDNADFD
+1255 QAGASYELDNADFT
-1269 KGGAATVSGG
+1269 KGGAAAVNGR
-1279 RYSLRMTP
+1279 RYSLRMAP
-1287 TVAGNSVTVIKNE
+1287 TVAGNSVTVSPNE
-1300 AKPEESETSCSGG
+1300 AKPEESGINLSGG
-1313 TSDEAPTNRDY
+1313 TSDEAPTNVNY

-1340 ENGGAETEKANV
+1340 ENGGAKKEKANV

-1357 PTESTV
+1357 PTESTK

-1378 SGRQTVT
+1378 SGGQIVT
-1385 LNGANGYGE
+1385 LNGTNGYGE
-1394 MVWGEIP
+1394 MVWREAPWG
-1401 DRTLFTVKST
+1401 TLFTVT
-1411 VDGTVDR
+1411 GAVDG
-1418 ITVTREQ
+1418 ISVTPEQ
-1425 GKGSFTVSGGGGT
+1425 GKGSFTVSGSGGT
-1438 WTVTADA
+1438 WTVTADD

-1456 VCVVAEKGKD
+1456 VCIVAKNGND
-1466 KTEYYLRLVLDDVP
+1466 RTEYYLRLVLDDVP

-1509 EVIMDSTPELKGRA
+1509 EVIMDSTPALTGRA

-1548 LASLTAKDGAGNEAE
+1548 LASLTARDGAGNEAE

-1575 QWDRPAEPE
+1575 QWDRPVEPE
-1584 TPPSGGG
+1584 TPSGGGG

-1597 SSSPTIIAI
+1597 SSFPTIIAI

>member
-31 IGNLREVIQPVTI
+31 VGNLREVIQPVTI

-102 SFTFSGKSTWFG
+102 SFTFSGKSIRFG
-114 INKNLT
+114 INKALT

-171 LAPGVAKGTLTDA
+171 LAPGVAKGTLTNET
-184 AQTEDGKTY
+184 QTEDGKTY

-236 HVKVSRTYESGETT
+236 HVKVSRTYASGETT
-250 TATETDITA
+250 TAKETDITA

-293 NENVCR
+293 NENVR
-299 NEAEAPAFVRYDA
+299 GNEAEAPAFVRYDA
-312 EGDVLTAWGYT
+312 EKDVLTAWGYT
-323 KKLSPDPQDGSRGS
+323 EKLSPSPEHSRVGG

-386 ALPIR
+386 AISITDTAR
-391 DAAWEQALKKQHGAP
+391 EQVLKRQHGAP

-432 ALTPTVTATWNS
+432 ALTPTVTASWNS

-519 HIDKAQLKGSGDVV
+519 HIDKAQMKGSGDVV
-533 LSGQMGLDLILN
+533 LSGQMGLNLILN

-566 EFQQNGILA
+566 EFQQNGIKA
-575 KGEISSA
+575 QGEISSA

-589 GKLKAAINT
+589 GELKAAINT
-598 FDGQEQYDFELELN
+598 FDGEEQYDFELKLN
-612 AFDLFETEAELQLKR
+612 AFELFETEAELQLKR

-632 LAPNNLYFRFA
+632 LAPNNLYFQFA

-662 GGGFYGLADTIKGD
+662 GGGFYGLADTINGD

-718 IAKMPFLRTFGMHL
+718 IARMPFLRTFGMHL
-732 KLEGEKRGYLGTTYT
+732 KLEGEKRSYLNKTYT

-789 NSAYIQLDS
+789 TSAYIQLDS

-836 QTAIKVNPGT
+836 QTAMNVAKGT
-846 SFKDAATSA
+846 SFKDAVTSA
-855 WKNMSVYGGVSNHGK
+855 WNNMSVYGGVSNHGK

-883 NHFGGAFH
+883 NHFGGGFH
-891 LYKNIN
+891 LWKNIN
-897 NGWSLEGEIERNGWF
+897 NGWSLEQEIARNGWF
-912 PSGSRGLQAAAAPM
+912 PSGSQSLRAAAAPM

-963 TALPGGEGGF
+963 VALSGGEGGF

-983 GTAAPSP
+983 GTPGPSS

-1001 DGNDLDTLRKSMK
+1001 DNADLDKLRNSMK
-1014 LYEVSDDTSPK
+1014 LYKVADDTSLKPITLTEMK
-1025 RIELKETEYKEGEEA
+1025 DDGKETINIETLTG
-1040 VELGDANFTEVEDEG
+1040 NFTEVEEEG
-1055 EDGTLK
+1055 ADGTLK

-1090 VASAPLTSLELSLNP
+1090 VASAPLTTLELTLNG
-1105 INYEATSTVK
+1105 NNATSMVK
-1115 NRRDGKTYAVR
+1115 NGRDGKTYAVR
-1126 YYLDTKADG
+1126 YYLDTKEDR
-1135 TGEHYFLGM
+1135 TGEHYFLDM

-1150 TCEVPKNGSIAP
+1150 TYEVPKNGSIAP
-1162 TGDYHVTAVLVEK
+1162 TGDYYVTAVLVEK
-1175 VVGDFNGDGET
+1175 VVGDFNGDGKT

-1198 KTSAGTVKY
+1198 QTSAGKVTY
-1207 TNNSKPAA
+1207 ANTSKPTA
-1215 PTNVTIEATGNETLT
+1215 PKNVTIAATGNETLT
-1230 AKWDGVEKADG
+1230 AAWDGVEKADG

-1269 KGGAATVSGG
+1269 KGGAASKSGG
-1279 RYSLRMTP
+1279 KYSLRMTP
-1287 TVAGNSVTVIKNE
+1287 TVAGNSVTVSQNE
-1300 AKPEESETSCSGG
+1300 TDPTISFSGG

-1324 KVAVEAI
+1324 KVTVEAI

-1340 ENGGAETEKANV
+1340 ENEGAKTEKANV

-1378 SGRQTVT
+1378 SGGREIK

-1401 DRTLFTVKST
+1401 DRTLFTVKGE
-1411 VDGTVDR
+1411 VDG
-1418 ITVTREQ
+1418 ITVTPEQ
-1425 GKGSFTVSGGGGT
+1425 RSGRFTVSGSGGT
-1438 WTVTADA
+1438 WTVEANA

-1456 VCVVAEKGKD
+1456 VCIVAEKGND
-1466 KTEYYLRLVLDDVP
+1466 RTEYYLRLVLDDVP

-1509 EVIMDSTPELKGRA
+1509 EVIMDSTPALTGRA

-1531 SGTLPANAES
+1531 SGTLPANEES

-1548 LASLTAKDGAGNEAE
+1548 LASLTAKDGAGNYAE

-1584 TPPSGGG
+1584 TPPSSGG

>member
-1 MKKRCISLLLVLLM
+1 MRKRCISLLLVLLM

-31 IGNLREVIQPVTI
+31 VGNLREVIQPVTI

-97 VYEKA
+97 VYEQPMFFFW
-102 SFTFSGKSTWFG
+102 SRNYLGL
-114 INKNLT
+114 LT

-129 EKTPELAAF
+129 DEYGLTMMDNPMPK
-138 GTAIPTENAL
+138 ENAL
-148 VIRYTFDGDNPKVMC
+148 TIKYTFEEDNPKVAC

-171 LAPGVAKGTLTDA
+171 LEPGVTNGIVPDMK
-184 AQTEDGKTY
+184 EEVDGKTY
-193 ALAAQAFWCPDVMT
+193 ALAAQALWYPDVAGDT
-207 DNFDWFVFQWNQ
+207 FDMFTFAWNM
-219 EYHGFSRMG
+219 EYYGFSRMG
-228 HAAAERAA
+228 HAAAGRAA
-236 HVKVSRTYESGETT
+236 HVKISRDYGH
-250 TATETDITA
+250 TAKETDITA
-259 GMGRVRTGASFFNG
+259 GMGQVMMGRDVSNG
-273 AVAEIYSDS
+273 IMEIYSDS
-282 YGVDNPFVLVD
+282 YGVDNPFVLGGDWRVD
-293 NENVCR
+293 DNG
-299 NEAEAPAFVRYDA
+299 AQAPVSVRYDA
-312 EGDVLTAWGYT
+312 EGDVLTTLAGGGWLEPEGERQ
-323 KKLSPDPQDGSRGS
+323 KRV
-337 AFHIWGYRNVYTKA
+337 FHIWGYRDVYTKA
-351 EAAEQ
+351 EVAEQ
-356 SKVNFTR
+356 GGSNLTQ
-363 PDEVIIPQDSDKL
+363 PDEVIIPQASDKL

-406 LYTLRGDFK
+406 LYTLRGEFK

-432 ALTPTVTATWNS
+432 ALTPTVTASWNS

-466 VEYNTPTFK
+466 VEYNTPTFR

-519 HIDKAQLKGSGDVV
+519 HINKAQLKGSGDVV

-545 CAANELITLE
+545 CAADQLITLE

-575 KGEISSA
+575 NGKISSA

-589 GKLKAAINT
+589 GELEAAINT
-598 FDGQEQYDFELELN
+598 FDGEEQYDFKLELN
-612 AFDLFETEAELQLKR
+612 AFDLFETKAELQLKR

-707 GILEYEGENMT
+707 GILEYSGTDMT
-718 IAKMPFLRTFGMHL
+718 IAKMPFLREFGMHL
-732 KLEGEKRGYLGTTYT
+732 KLEGEKRRYLNKTYT

-781 GLDNYKNP
+781 GLDSYKNP
-789 NSAYIQLDS
+789 TSAYIQLDS

-806 KIPERLGKVRFRI
+806 KIPERLGRVKFRI

-836 QTAIKVNPGT
+836 QTAMNVAKGT
-846 SFKDAATSA
+846 PFKDAVTSA
-855 WKNMSVYGGVSNHGK
+855 WNNMSVYGGVSNQGK
-870 ILASYYRIYYVIP
+870 FLASYYRIYYVIP

-897 NGWSLEGEIERNGWF
+897 NGWTLEGEIERNGWF

-963 TALPGGEGGF
+963 MALPGGGGF
-973 EQKIDYNAAS
+973 YEVIDYKAAS
-983 GTAAPSP
+983 STAAPSP
-990 ESDLGLMVMPK
+990 ESDLGLMVMLENE
-1001 DGNDLDTLRKSMK
+1001 GDLETLRKTMK
-1014 LYEVSDDTSPK
+1014 LYEVADDTTPTL
-1025 RIELKETEYKEGEEA
+1025 IPLTETKYDGEA
-1040 VELGDANFTEVEDEG
+1040 VNLAGANFTEVEDEG
-1055 EDGTLK
+1055 EDGTRK
-1061 TGFLIDLKH
+1061 TGFLIDLNHK
-1070 MGGTDGKWKV
+1070 GNADGKWKV

-1090 VASAPLTSLELSLNP
+1090 VASAPLTTLELRLNG
-1105 INYEATSTVK
+1105 NDATSTVK
-1115 NRRDGKTYAVR
+1115 NGRTDKTYAVR
-1126 YYLDTKADG
+1126 YYLDTKEDR
-1135 TGEHYFLGM
+1135 TGEHYFLDMVEG
-1144 METAPY
+1144 AGSY
-1150 TCEVPKNGSIAP
+1150 TYEVPKNGSIAP
-1162 TGDYHVTAVLVEK
+1162 TRDYHVTAVLVEK
-1175 VVGDFNGDGET
+1175 VTGDFNGDGKT

-1207 TNNSKPAA
+1207 TNDSKPN
-1215 PTNVTIEATGNETLT
+1215 PPKNVTIAATGNETLT
-1230 AKWDGVEKADG
+1230 AEWDGVEKADG
-1241 YRVTLYYQEGGTWK
+1241 YRVTLYYQEGGDWK
-1255 QAGASYELDNADFD
+1255 QAGASYELDNADFT
-1269 KGGAATVSGG
+1269 KGGAATVNGG

-1287 TVAGNSVTVIKNE
+1287 TVAGNNITVNKND
-1300 AKPEESETSCSGG
+1300 AKPEESGINLSGG
-1313 TSDEAPTNRDY
+1313 TSDEAPTNVNY

-1331 RYEESAISY
+1331 CYEESAINY
-1340 ENGGAETEKANV
+1340 ENEGAKTEKANV

-1357 PTESTV
+1357 PTESTK

-1378 SGRQTVT
+1378 SGGQIVK
-1385 LNGANGYGE
+1385 LNGTNGYGE
-1394 MVWGEIP
+1394 MVWGEVP
-1401 DRTLFTVKST
+1401 ERTLFTVKST

-1418 ITVTREQ
+1418 ITVTQEQ
-1425 GKGSFTVSGGGGT
+1425 GSGSGSFNVSGGSGT
-1438 WTVTADA
+1438 WTVTADD

-1456 VCVVAEKGKD
+1456 VCIVAEKGND
-1466 KTEYYLRLVLDDVP
+1466 RTEYYLRLVLDDVP

-1509 EVIMDSTPELKGRA
+1509 EVIMDSTPALTGRA

-1531 SGTLPANAES
+1531 SGTLPANEQS

-1548 LASLTAKDGAGNEAE
+1548 LASLTARDGAGNEAE

-1591 GRRGGG
+1591 RRGGG
-1597 SSSPTIIAI
+1597 SSFPTIIAI

>member
-25 ALLGGS
+25 AMLGGEVES
-31 IGNLREVIQPVTI
+31 LREAIQPVTI

-68 IATSGPHMGK
+68 IATSGPHIGK

-102 SFTFSGKSTWFG
+102 SFTFSGKSIRFG
-114 INKNLT
+114 INKALT

-171 LAPGVAKGTLTDA
+171 LAPGVTNGILTDE
-184 AQTEDGKTY
+184 AQTVDGKTY
-193 ALAAQAFWCPDVMT
+193 ALVAQAFWCPDVMT

-228 HAAAERAA
+228 HAAAGRAA
-236 HVKVSRTYESGETT
+236 HVKISRDYQD
-250 TATETDITA
+250 AAKETDITA
-259 GMGRVRTGASFFNG
+259 GMGRVSTGASFFNG

-282 YGVDNPFVLVD
+282 YGADNPFVLVD
-293 NENVCR
+293 DARVKR
-299 NEAEAPAFVRYDA
+299 NEAGAPAFVRYDA

-323 KKLSPDPQDGSRGS
+323 EKLSPDPQDGFRGG

-386 ALPIR
+386 AMPITDTAR
-391 DAAWEQALKKQHGAP
+391 EQVLKRQHGAP

-425 EFTTGKV
+425 EFTSGKV

-444 GQHFKVRVDGNGRF
+444 GQYFKVRVDGNGRF

-519 HIDKAQLKGSGDVV
+519 QIDKAQLKGSGDVV
-533 LSGQMGLDLILN
+533 LSGHMGLNLILN
-545 CAANELITLE
+545 CAADQLITLE

-575 KGEISSA
+575 NGEIETAS
-582 DLLGLEL
+582 LLGLDL
-589 GKLKAAINT
+589 GELKAAINT
-598 FDGQEQYDFELELN
+598 FDGEEQYDFKLKLN
-612 AFDLFETEAELQLKR
+612 AFDLFETKADLQLKR

-632 LAPNNLYFRFA
+632 LAPNNLYFRLGI
-643 TAGGIPIVPPVPTT
+643 AGGIPIVPPVPTT

-662 GGGFYGLADTIKGD
+662 GGGFYGLADTINGD
-676 FVGIP
+676 FIGIP
-681 PIRLKL
+681 PIQLKL

-732 KLEGEKRGYLGTTYT
+732 KLEGEKRRYLGTTYT

-781 GLDNYKNP
+781 GLDDYKTP
-789 NSAYIQLDS
+789 TSAYIQLDS

-836 QTAIKVNPGT
+836 QTAMNVAKGT
-846 SFKDAATSA
+846 PFKDAVTSA
-855 WKNMSVYGGVSNHGK
+855 WNNMSVYGGVSNHGK

-883 NHFGGAFH
+883 NHFGGGFH
-891 LYKNIN
+891 LWKNIN
-897 NGWSLEGEIERNGWF
+897 AGWSLEQEIARNGWF
-912 PSGSRGLQAAAAPM
+912 PSGSQSLRAAAAPM

-963 TALPGGEGGF
+963 VALSGGEGF
-973 EQKIDYNAAS
+973 EQEIDYNAAS
-983 GTAAPSP
+983 GTPGPSS
-990 ESDLGLMVMPK
+990 ESDLGLMVMPTSK
-1001 DGNDLDTLRKSMK
+1001 ADLDKLRNSMK
-1014 LYEVSDDTSPK
+1014 LYEVAEDASPT
-1025 RIELKETEYKEGEEA
+1025 RIPLKETKYDDEA
-1040 VELGDANFTEVEDEG
+1040 ETIVQQETDVNFTEVEDEG
-1055 EDGTLK
+1055 EDGTIK

-1070 MGGTDGKWKV
+1070 DVGTSGKWKV

-1090 VASAPLTSLELSLNP
+1090 VASAPLTSLELRLN
-1105 INYEATSTVK
+1105 NYEATSAVK
-1115 NRRDGKTYAVR
+1115 NGRTDKTYAVR
-1126 YYLDTKADG
+1126 YYLDTKEDR
-1135 TGEHYFLGM
+1135 TGEHYFLDM

-1150 TCEVPKNGSIAP
+1150 TYKVPSEGSIAP

-1175 VVGDFNGDGET
+1175 VTGDFNGDGKT

-1198 KTSAGTVKY
+1198 KTSTDKVTY
-1207 TNNSKPAA
+1207 TNNSKPTA
-1215 PTNVTIEATGNETLT
+1215 PTNVTIAATGNETLT

-1241 YRVTLYYQEGGTWK
+1241 YRVTLYYQENGTWK
-1255 QAGASYELDNADFD
+1255 QAGASYELDNADFT

-1287 TVAGNSVTVIKNE
+1287 TVAGNSVTVNKND
-1300 AKPEESETSCSGG
+1300 AKPEESGINLSGG
-1313 TSDEAPTNRDY
+1313 TSDEAPTNVNY

-1340 ENGGAETEKANV
+1340 ENGGAKTEKANV

-1378 SGRQTVT
+1378 SGGQIVT
-1385 LNGANGYGE
+1385 LNGTNGYGE
-1394 MVWGEIP
+1394 MVWSEIP
-1401 DRTLFTVKST
+1401 AGTLFTVKGEVGS
-1411 VDGTVDR
+1411 
-1418 ITVTREQ
+1418 ITVTPEQ
-1425 GKGSFTVSGGGGT
+1425 GKGRFTVSGGGGT
-1438 WTVTADA
+1438 WTVEAEDD
-1445 AGRELIANSGR
+1445 GMELIANSGR
-1456 VCVVAEKGKD
+1456 VCIVAEKGND
-1466 KTEYYLRLVLDDVP
+1466 RTEYYLRLVLDDVP

-1489 VRADMTT
+1489 VRADMET

-1509 EVIMDSTPELKGRA
+1509 EVIMDSKPELKGTA

-1531 SGTLPANAES
+1531 SGTLPANAEG
-1541 ETGFDSI
+1541 TGFDSI

-1575 QWDRPAEPE
+1575 QWDRPVEPE

-1591 GRRGGG
+1591 RRGGG
-1597 SSSPTIIAI
+1597 SSFPTIIAI

>member
-31 IGNLREVIQPVTI
+31 VGNLREVIQPVTI

-68 IATSGPHMGK
+68 IATSGPHIGK
-78 SVTTSDRGYTATMD
+78 TVTTSDRGYTATMD

-102 SFTFSGKSTWFG
+102 SFTFSGKSIRFG
-114 INKNLT
+114 INKALT

-171 LAPGVAKGTLTDA
+171 LAPGVAKGTLTNET
-184 AQTEDGKTY
+184 QTEDGKTY

-236 HVKVSRTYESGETT
+236 HVKVSRTYASGETT

-293 NENVCR
+293 NENVRR

-323 KKLSPDPQDGSRGS
+323 KKLSPDPQDGSRGG

-386 ALPIR
+386 AMPITDTAR
-391 DAAWEQALKKQHGAP
+391 EQVLKKQHGAP

-425 EFTTGKV
+425 EFTSGKV

-519 HIDKAQLKGSGDVV
+519 HINKAQLKGSGDVV

-545 CAANELITLE
+545 CAAEELITLE

-575 KGEISSA
+575 NGKISSA

-589 GKLKAAINT
+589 GELEAAINT
-598 FDGQEQYDFELELN
+598 FDGQEQYDFKLELN
-612 AFDLFETEAELQLKR
+612 AFDLFETKAELQLKR

-676 FVGIP
+676 FIGIP
-681 PIRLKL
+681 PIQLKL

-732 KLEGEKRGYLGTTYT
+732 KLEGEKRSYLNKTYT

-781 GLDNYKNP
+781 GLDSYKNP
-789 NSAYIQLDS
+789 TSAYIQLDS

-806 KIPERLGKVRFRI
+806 KIPERLGRVKFRI

-836 QTAIKVNPGT
+836 QTAMNVAKGT
-846 SFKDAATSA
+846 SFKDAVTSA
-855 WKNMSVYGGVSNHGK
+855 WNNMSVYGGVSNQGK
-870 ILASYYRIYYVIP
+870 FLASYYRIYYVIP

-897 NGWSLEGEIERNGWF
+897 NGWTLEGEIERNGWF

-963 TALPGGEGGF
+963 TALPGGGGF
-973 EQKIDYNAAS
+973 YEVIDYKAAS
-983 GTAAPSP
+983 STATPSS
-990 ESDLGLMVMPK
+990 ESDLGLMVMLENE
-1001 DGNDLDTLRKSMK
+1001 GDLDKLRKSMK
-1014 LYEVSDDTSPK
+1014 LYEVAEDTTLKP
-1025 RIELKETEYKEGEEA
+1025 IELKETDYTGEA
-1040 VELGDANFTEVEDEG
+1040 VNLAGANFTEVEDEG
-1055 EDGTLK
+1055 EDGTRK
-1061 TGFLIDLKH
+1061 TGFLIDLNHK
-1070 MGGTDGKWKV
+1070 GNADGKWKV

-1085 FTCQL
+1085 FTSHL
-1090 VASAPLTSLELSLNP
+1090 VASAPLTTLDLNLTGY
-1105 INYEATSTVK
+1105 NATSTVK
-1115 NRRDGKTYAVR
+1115 NGRDGKTYAVR
-1126 YYLDTKADG
+1126 YYLDTKEDR
-1135 TGEHYFLGM
+1135 TGEHYFLDMVEG
-1144 METAPY
+1144 ESSPY
-1150 TCEVPKNGSIAP
+1150 TYNVPDKGSIAP
-1162 TGDYHVTAVLVEK
+1162 TGDYYVTAVLVEK
-1175 VVGDFNGDGET
+1175 VVGDFDGNGKT

-1207 TNNSKPAA
+1207 ENTSKPAA
-1215 PTNVTIEATGNETLT
+1215 PKNVTIAATGNETLT
-1230 AKWDGVEKADG
+1230 AKWDSVAEAGG

-1255 QAGASYELDNADFD
+1255 QAGASYELDNGDFT
-1269 KGGAATVSGG
+1269 KGGAASKDGG
-1279 RYSLRMTP
+1279 KYSLRMTP
-1287 TVAGNSVTVIKNE
+1287 TVAGKDVTVIKNE
-1300 AKPEESETSCSGG
+1300 AKPEESGINLSGG
-1313 TSDEAPTNRDY
+1313 TSDEAPTNVNY

-1331 RYEESAISY
+1331 RYEENAINY

-1357 PTESTV
+1357 PAVSTAV
-1363 PAYLPEYKAPEITVT
+1363 NLPKYVAPEITVT

-1394 MVWGEIP
+1394 MVWSEIP
-1401 DRTLFTVKST
+1401 AGTLFTVK
-1411 VDGTVDR
+1411 GAVDR
-1418 ITVTREQ
+1418 ITVTSEQ
-1425 GKGSFTVSGGGGT
+1425 GSGSFNVSGGGT

-1456 VCVVAEKGKD
+1456 VCIVAEKGND
-1466 KTEYYLRLVLDDVP
+1466 RTEYYLRLVLDDVP

-1509 EVIMDSTPELKGRA
+1509 EVIMDSTPELKDRA

-1531 SGTLPANAES
+1531 SGTLPANAEG
-1541 ETGFDSI
+1541 TGFDSI

-1597 SSSPTIIAI
+1597 SSFPTIIAI

-1722 RRRRIRN
+1722 RRRRIRS

>member
-15 ALTLLPTEAL
+15 ALTLLPTEVL

-31 IGNLREVIQPVTI
+31 VGNLREVIQPVTI
-44 KKEGVDDG
+44 KKEGVEDG
-52 SQLYSMKMNNG
+52 SQLYSMRMNNG

-68 IATSGPHMGK
+68 IATSGPHIGK

-97 VYEKA
+97 VYEQPMFFFW
-102 SFTFSGKSTWFG
+102 SRNYLGL
-114 INKNLT
+114 LT

-129 EKTPELAAF
+129 DEYGLTMMDNPMPK
-138 GTAIPTENAL
+138 ENAL
-148 VIRYTFDGDNPKVMC
+148 TIKYTFEEDNPKVAC

-171 LAPGVAKGTLTDA
+171 LEPGVTNGIVPDMK
-184 AQTEDGKTY
+184 EEVDGKTY
-193 ALAAQAFWCPDVMT
+193 ALAAQALWYPDVAGDT
-207 DNFDWFVFQWNQ
+207 FDMFTFAWNM
-219 EYHGFSRMG
+219 EYYGFSRMG
-228 HAAAERAA
+228 HAAAGRAA
-236 HVKVSRTYESGETT
+236 HVKISRDYGH
-250 TATETDITA
+250 TAKETDITA
-259 GMGRVRTGASFFNG
+259 GMGQVMMGRDVSNG
-273 AVAEIYSDS
+273 IMEIYSDS
-282 YGVDNPFVLVD
+282 YGVDNPFVLGGDWRVD
-293 NENVCR
+293 DNG
-299 NEAEAPAFVRYDA
+299 AQAPVSVRYDA
-312 EGDVLTAWGYT
+312 EGDVLTTLAGGGWLEPEGERQ
-323 KKLSPDPQDGSRGS
+323 KRV
-337 AFHIWGYRNVYTKA
+337 FHIWGFRDVYTKA
-351 EAAEQ
+351 EVAEQ
-356 SKVNFTR
+356 GGSNLTQ
-363 PDEVIIPQDSDKL
+363 PDEVIIPQNSDKL

-406 LYTLRGDFK
+406 LYTLRGEFK

-432 ALTPTVTATWNS
+432 ALTPTVTASWNS

-488 LDFDGGEELTLHMKP
+488 LDFDGGEELTLHINP

-519 HIDKAQLKGSGDVV
+519 LIEKAQLKGSGDVV
-533 LSGQMGLDLILN
+533 LSGHMGLDLILN
-545 CAANELITLE
+545 CAADQLITLE

-575 KGEISSA
+575 NGKISSA

-589 GKLKAAINT
+589 GELEAAINT
-598 FDGQEQYDFELELN
+598 FDGEEQYDFKLELN
-612 AFDLFETEAELQLKR
+612 AFDLFETKAELQLKR

-718 IAKMPFLRTFGMHL
+718 IAKMPFLREFGMRL
-732 KLEGEKRGYLGTTYT
+732 KLEGERRSYLGKEYT

-768 FEVEGSAEASVFG
+768 FEVDGSAEASVFG

-836 QTAIKVNPGT
+836 QTAMNVAKGT
-846 SFKDAATSA
+846 PFKDAVTSA
-855 WKNMSVYGGVSNHGK
+855 WNNMSVYGGVSNHGK

-883 NHFGGAFH
+883 NHFGGGFH
-891 LYKNIN
+891 LWKNIN
-897 NGWSLEGEIERNGWF
+897 NGWSLEGEIEKNQWF
-912 PSGSRGLQAAAAPM
+912 PSGSQSLRAAAAPM

-963 TALPGGEGGF
+963 VALSGGEGF
-973 EQKIDYNAAS
+973 EQKIDYNANS
-983 GTAAPSP
+983 APSS
-990 ESDLGLMVMPK
+990 ESDLSLMVMLENEG
-1001 DGNDLDTLRKSMK
+1001 DIDTLRKTMK
-1014 LYEVSDDTSPK
+1014 LYEVADDTTPPK
-1025 RIELKETEYKEGEEA
+1025 PIPLKETKYDDEA
-1040 VELGDANFTEVEDEG
+1040 EAIEQQEQDVNFTEVEDEG
-1055 EDGTLK
+1055 EDGTIK
-1061 TGFLIDLKH
+1061 KGFLIDLKH
-1070 MGGTDGKWKV
+1070 QGNADGKWKV

-1090 VASAPLTSLELSLNP
+1090 VASAPLTTLELSLNP
-1105 INYEATSTVK
+1105 SNYEATSTVK
-1115 NRRDGKTYAVR
+1115 NGRDGKTYAVR
-1126 YYLDTKADG
+1126 YYLDTEKDG
-1135 TGEHYFLGM
+1135 TGEHYFLDM

-1150 TCEVPKNGSIAP
+1150 TYKVPGEGSIAP
-1162 TGDYHVTAVLVEK
+1162 SGEYFVTAVLVERVK
-1175 VVGDFNGDGET
+1175 VEGVVNANGEQ
-1186 TEDEYSWVTVDT
+1186 EYAWVTVDT
-1198 KTSAGTVKY
+1198 KPSADKVIY
-1207 TNNSKPAA
+1207 TNTSKPNK
-1215 PTNVTIEATGNETLT
+1215 PTNVTIAATGNETLT
-1230 AKWDGVEKADG
+1230 AEWDGVEKADG

-1255 QAGASYELDNADFD
+1255 QAGASYELDNADFT

-1287 TVAGNSVTVIKNE
+1287 TVAGNSVTVSQNE
-1300 AKPEESETSCSGG
+1300 TDPTISFSGG
-1313 TSDEAPTNRDY
+1313 TSDEAPTNVNY
-1324 KVAVEAI
+1324 KVTVEAI
-1331 RYEESAISY
+1331 RYEESAINY
-1340 ENGGAETEKANV
+1340 ENVGAETEKANV

-1357 PTESTV
+1357 PAESTAV
-1363 PAYLPEYKAPEITVT
+1363 NLPKYVAPEITVT
-1378 SGRQTVT
+1378 SDGQTVT
-1385 LNGANGYGE
+1385 LNGTNGYGE

-1401 DRTLFTVKST
+1401 AGTLFTVKGA
-1411 VDGTVDR
+1411 VGG
-1418 ITVTREQ
+1418 ITVTPEQ
-1425 GKGSFTVSGGGGT
+1425 GSGRFNVSGGSGT

-1445 AGRELIANSGR
+1445 AGEALIANSGR
-1456 VCVVAEKGKD
+1456 VCIVAQKGND
-1466 KTEYYLRLVLDDVP
+1466 RTEYYLRLVLDDVP

-1509 EVIMDSTPELKGRA
+1509 EVIMDSTPEELKGRA

-1548 LASLTAKDGAGNEAE
+1548 LASLTARDGAGNEAE

-1597 SSSPTIIAI
+1597 GSFPTIIAI
-1606 RSSADA
+1606 RSSDDA

-1722 RRRRIRN
+1722 RRRRIRS

>member
-15 ALTLLPTEAL
+15 VLTLLPTEAL

-31 IGNLREVIQPVTI
+31 VGNLREVIQPVTI

-68 IATSGPHMGK
+68 IATSGPHIGK

-102 SFTFSGKSTWFG
+102 SFTFSGKSIRFG
-114 INKNLT
+114 INKALT

-129 EKTPELAAF
+129 EKTPELETF

-171 LAPGVAKGTLTDA
+171 LAPGVAKGTLTNET
-184 AQTEDGKTY
+184 QTEDGKTY

-250 TATETDITA
+250 TAKETDITA

-293 NENVCR
+293 NENVR
-299 NEAEAPAFVRYDA
+299 KNEAEAPAFVRYDA
-312 EGDVLTAWGYT
+312 EKDVLTAWGYT
-323 KKLSPDPQDGSRGS
+323 EKLSPSLEHSRVGS

-386 ALPIR
+386 AISITDTAR
-391 DAAWEQALKKQHGAP
+391 EQVLKRQHGAP

-432 ALTPTVTATWNS
+432 ALTPTVTASWNS

-545 CAANELITLE
+545 CAADQLITLE

-575 KGEISSA
+575 NGRISSA

-589 GKLKAAINT
+589 GELEAAINT
-598 FDGQEQYDFELELN
+598 FDGQEQYDFKLELN
-612 AFDLFETEAELQLKR
+612 AFDLFETKADLQLKR

-632 LAPNNLYFRFA
+632 LAPNNLYFRLA

-662 GGGFYGLADTIKGD
+662 GGGFYGLADTINGD

-681 PIRLKL
+681 PIQLKL

-707 GILEYEGENMT
+707 GILEYSGTDMT
-718 IAKMPFLRTFGMHL
+718 IAKMPFLREFGMRL
-732 KLEGEKRGYLGTTYT
+732 KLEGERRSYLGKEYT

-836 QTAIKVNPGT
+836 QTAMNVAKGT
-846 SFKDAATSA
+846 PFKDAVTSA
-855 WKNMSVYGGVSNHGK
+855 WNNMSVYGGVSNQGK
-870 ILASYYRIYYVIP
+870 FLASYYRIYYVIP

-891 LYKNIN
+891 LWKNIN
-897 NGWSLEGEIERNGWF
+897 NGWTLEGEIERNGWY

-963 TALPGGEGGF
+963 VALSGGGGF
-973 EQKIDYNAAS
+973 EQEIDYNAAS
-983 GTAAPSP
+983 GPSS
-990 ESDLGLMVMPK
+990 ESDLGLMVMLENE
-1001 DGNDLDTLRKSMK
+1001 GDLETLRNSMK
-1014 LYEVSDDTSPK
+1014 LYKVADDTTPTP
-1025 RIELKETEYKEGEEA
+1025 ITLKETEYKEEEEA

-1055 EDGTLK
+1055 EDGTRK
-1061 TGFLIDLKH
+1061 KGFLIDLNHK
-1070 MGGTDGKWKV
+1070 GKADGKWKV

-1090 VASAPLTSLELSLNP
+1090 VASAPLTSLELTLNG
-1105 INYEATSTVK
+1105 NNATSMVQ
-1115 NRRDGKTYAVR
+1115 NGRDGKTYAVR
-1126 YYLDTKADG
+1126 YYLDTKEDR
-1135 TGEHYFLGM
+1135 TGEHYFLDMVEGA
-1144 METAPY
+1144 APY
-1150 TCEVPKNGSIAP
+1150 TYEVPKKGSIAP
-1162 TGDYHVTAVLVEK
+1162 TGNYHVTAVLVEK
-1175 VVGDFNGDGET
+1175 VTGDFNGDGKT

-1198 KTSAGTVKY
+1198 QTSAGTVKY
-1207 TNNSKPAA
+1207 TNDSKPNK
-1215 PTNVTIEATGNETLT
+1215 PTNVTIAATGNETLT

-1241 YRVTLYYQEGGTWK
+1241 YRVTLYYQEGSGAWK

-1269 KGGAATVSGG
+1269 KGGAASKSGG
-1279 RYSLRMTP
+1279 RYSLRMAP
-1287 TVAGNSVTVIKNE
+1287 TVAGNNITVNRND
-1300 AKPEESETSCSGG
+1300 AKPEESGINLSGG
-1313 TSDEAPTNRDY
+1313 TSDEAPTNVNY

-1331 RYEESAISY
+1331 RYEENAINY
-1340 ENGGAETEKANV
+1340 ENGGAKKEKANV

-1357 PTESTV
+1357 PVESTDH
-1363 PAYLPEYKAPEITVT
+1363 AYLPKYTAPEITVT
-1378 SGRQTVT
+1378 SFGQIVT
-1385 LNGANGYGE
+1385 LNGTNGYGE
-1394 MVWGEIP
+1394 MVWSEIP
-1401 DRTLFTVKST
+1401 DRTLFTVKGD
-1411 VDGTVDR
+1411 VDS
-1418 ITVTREQ
+1418 ITVTPEQ
-1425 GKGSFTVSGGGGT
+1425 GKGKFTVSGGGGT
-1438 WTVTADA
+1438 WTVEADA
-1445 AGRELIANSGR
+1445 AGEELIANSGR
-1456 VCVVAEKGKD
+1456 VRIVAEKGND
-1466 KTEYYLRLVLDDVP
+1466 RTEYYLRLVLDDVP

-1489 VRADMTT
+1489 VRADMET

-1509 EVIMDSTPELKGRA
+1509 EVIMDSNPELKGRA

-1531 SGTLPANAES
+1531 SGTLPASAEGS
-1541 ETGFDSI
+1541 ETKFDSI
-1548 LASLTAKDGAGNEAE
+1548 LASLTAEDGAGNEAE

-1575 QWDRPAEPE
+1575 QWDRPVEPV
-1584 TPPSGGG
+1584 TPSSGGG

-1597 SSSPTIIAI
+1597 SSFPTIIAI
-1606 RSSADA
+1606 RSSDDA

>member
-25 ALLGGS
+25 AMLGSSVGS
-31 IGNLREVIQPVTI
+31 LRDVIQPVTI
-44 KKEGVDDG
+44 KKEGVEDG
-52 SQLYSMKMNNG
+52 SQLYSMRMNNG
-63 KLVMF
+63 KLVMS

-78 SVTTSDRGYTATMD
+78 SVTTSDRGYTAPMD

-97 VYEKA
+97 VYEQPMFFFW
-102 SFTFSGKSTWFG
+102 SRNYLGL
-114 INKNLT
+114 LT

-129 EKTPELAAF
+129 DEYGLTMMDNPMPK
-138 GTAIPTENAL
+138 ENAL
-148 VIRYTFDGDNPKVMC
+148 TIKYTFEEDNPKVAC

-171 LAPGVAKGTLTDA
+171 LEPGVTNGIVPDMK
-184 AQTEDGKTY
+184 EEVDGKTY
-193 ALAAQAFWCPDVMT
+193 ALAAQALWYPDVAGDT
-207 DNFDWFVFQWNQ
+207 FDMFTFAWNM
-219 EYHGFSRMG
+219 EYYGFSRMG
-228 HAAAERAA
+228 HAAAGRAA
-236 HVKVSRTYESGETT
+236 HVKISRDYGH
-250 TATETDITA
+250 TAKETDITA
-259 GMGRVRTGASFFNG
+259 GMGQVMMGRDVSNG
-273 AVAEIYSDS
+273 IMEIYSDS
-282 YGVDNPFVLVD
+282 YGVDNPFVLGGDWRVD
-293 NENVCR
+293 DNG
-299 NEAEAPAFVRYDA
+299 AQAPVSVRYDA
-312 EGDVLTAWGYT
+312 EGDVLTTLAGGGWLEPEGERQ
-323 KKLSPDPQDGSRGS
+323 KRV
-337 AFHIWGYRNVYTKA
+337 FHIWGYRDVYTKA
-351 EAAEQ
+351 EVAEQ
-356 SKVNFTR
+356 GGSNLTQ
-363 PDEVIIPQDSDKL
+363 PDEVIIPQASDKL

-406 LYTLRGDFK
+406 LYTLRGEFK

-432 ALTPTVTATWNS
+432 ALTPTVTASWNS

-519 HIDKAQLKGSGDVV
+519 HINKAQLKGSGDVV

-545 CAANELITLE
+545 CAADQLITLE

-575 KGEISSA
+575 NGKISSA

-589 GKLKAAINT
+589 GELEAAINT
-598 FDGQEQYDFELELN
+598 FDGEEQYDFKLELN
-612 AFDLFETEAELQLKR
+612 AFDLFETKAELQLKR

-732 KLEGEKRGYLGTTYT
+732 KLEGEKRSYLNKTYT

-806 KIPERLGKVRFRI
+806 KIPERLGKVKFRI

-836 QTAIKVNPGT
+836 QTAMNVAKGT
-846 SFKDAATSA
+846 PFKDAVTSA
-855 WKNMSVYGGVSNHGK
+855 WNNMSVYGGVSNQGK
-870 ILASYYRIYYVIP
+870 FLASYYRIYYVIP

-897 NGWSLEGEIERNGWF
+897 NGWSLEGEIEKNQWF

-963 TALPGGEGGF
+963 TALPGGEGF
-973 EQKIDYNAAS
+973 YEVIDYKAAS
-983 GTAAPSP
+983 STAAPSP
-990 ESDLGLMVMPK
+990 ESDLGLMVMLENE
-1001 DGNDLDTLRKSMK
+1001 GDLETLRKTMK
-1014 LYEVSDDTSPK
+1014 LYEVADDTTPTL
-1025 RIELKETEYKEGEEA
+1025 IPLTETKYDGEA
-1040 VELGDANFTEVEDEG
+1040 VNLAGANFTEVEDEG
-1055 EDGTLK
+1055 EDGSSK
-1061 TGFLIDLKH
+1061 KGFLIDLNHK
-1070 MGGTDGKWKV
+1070 GNADGKWKV

-1090 VASAPLTSLELSLNP
+1090 VASAPLTTLDLNLSG
-1105 INYEATSTVK
+1105 YDATSTVQNGREK
-1115 NRRDGKTYAVR
+1115 KTYAVR
-1126 YYLDTKADG
+1126 YYLDTKEDG

-1150 TCEVPKNGSIAP
+1150 TYEVPKNGSIAP
-1162 TGDYHVTAVLVEK
+1162 TGDYYVTAVLVEK
-1175 VVGDFNGDGET
+1175 VTGDFDGNGKT

-1198 KTSAGTVKY
+1198 KVSADKVKY
-1207 TNNSKPAA
+1207 TNTSKPDA
-1215 PTNVTIEATGNETLT
+1215 PENVTIAATGNETLT
-1230 AKWDGVEKADG
+1230 AAWDSVEKADG

-1255 QAGASYELDNADFD
+1255 QAGASYELDNDDFT
-1269 KGGAATVSGG
+1269 KGGAAAVNGR

-1287 TVAGNSVTVIKNE
+1287 TVAGNSVTVNKND
-1300 AKPEESETSCSGG
+1300 AKPEESGINLSGG
-1313 TSDEAPTNRDY
+1313 TSDEAPTNVNY

-1340 ENGGAETEKANV
+1340 ENEGAKTEKANV

-1418 ITVTREQ
+1418 ITVTPEQ
-1425 GKGSFTVSGGGGT
+1425 GKGRFTVSGSGGT

-1445 AGRELIANSGR
+1445 AGEELIANSGR
-1456 VCVVAEKGKD
+1456 VCIVAEKGND
-1466 KTEYYLRLVLDDVP
+1466 RTEYYLRLVLDDVP

-1509 EVIMDSTPELKGRA
+1509 EVIMDSTPAVTGTA

-1548 LASLTAKDGAGNEAE
+1548 LASLTARDGAGNEAE

-1575 QWDRPAEPE
+1575 QWDRPVEPE

-1591 GRRGGG
+1591 RRGGG
-1597 SSSPTIIAI
+1597 SSFPTIIAI

-1722 RRRRIRN
+1722 RRRRIRS

>member
-31 IGNLREVIQPVTI
+31 VGNLREVTQPVTI

-78 SVTTSDRGYTATMD
+78 SVTTSDRGYTATME

-102 SFTFSGKSTWFG
+102 SFTFSGKSIRFG
-114 INKNLT
+114 INKALT

-129 EKTPELAAF
+129 EKTPELEAF

-171 LAPGVAKGTLTDA
+171 LAPGVAKGTLTNET
-184 AQTEDGKTY
+184 QTEDGKTY

-293 NENVCR
+293 NENVHR

-312 EGDVLTAWGYT
+312 EKDVLTAWGYT
-323 KKLSPDPQDGSRGS
+323 KKLSPDPQDGFRGG

-386 ALPIR
+386 AISITDTAR
-391 DAAWEQALKKQHGAP
+391 EQVLKRQHGAP

-425 EFTTGKV
+425 EFTSGKV
-432 ALTPTVTATWNS
+432 ALTPTITATWNS

-458 TRFDTSAG
+458 TRFDTSVG

-545 CAANELITLE
+545 CAAEELITLE

-575 KGEISSA
+575 NGKISSA

-589 GKLKAAINT
+589 GELEAAINT
-598 FDGQEQYDFELELN
+598 FDGQEQYDFKLELN
-612 AFDLFETEAELQLKR
+612 AFDLFETKAELQLKR

-662 GGGFYGLADTIKGD
+662 GGGFYGLADTINGD

-732 KLEGEKRGYLGTTYT
+732 KLEGEKRRYLNKTYT

-789 NSAYIQLDS
+789 TSAYIQLDS

-806 KIPERLGKVRFRI
+806 KIPERLGRVKFRI

-836 QTAIKVNPGT
+836 QTAMNVAKGT
-846 SFKDAATSA
+846 PFKDAVTSA
-855 WKNMSVYGGVSNHGK
+855 WNNMSVYGGVSNQGK
-870 ILASYYRIYYVIP
+870 FLASYYRIYYVIP

-897 NGWSLEGEIERNGWF
+897 NGWTLEGEIERNGWF

-963 TALPGGEGGF
+963 TALPGGGGF
-973 EQKIDYNAAS
+973 YEVIDYKAAS
-983 GTAAPSP
+983 STAAPSP
-990 ESDLGLMVMPK
+990 ESDLGLMVMLENE
-1001 DGNDLDTLRKSMK
+1001 GDLETLRNSMK
-1014 LYEVSDDTSPK
+1014 LYKVAEDTTP
-1025 RIELKETEYKEGEEA
+1025 IALKETEYKEEEA

-1055 EDGTLK
+1055 EDGSSK
-1061 TGFLIDLKH
+1061 KGFLIDLNHK
-1070 MGGTDGKWKV
+1070 GNADGKWKV

-1090 VASAPLTSLELSLNP
+1090 VASAPLTSLDLNLTG
-1105 INYEATSTVK
+1105 YDATSTVQ
-1115 NRRDGKTYAVR
+1115 NGRDGKTYAVR
-1126 YYLDTKADG
+1126 YYLDTEKDG
-1135 TGEHYFLGM
+1135 TGEHYFLDM

-1150 TCEVPKNGSIAP
+1150 TYKVPSEGSIAP
-1162 TGDYHVTAVLVEK
+1162 SGEYFVTAVLVEK
-1175 VVGDFNGDGET
+1175 VDFKANGKE
-1186 TEDEYSWVTVDT
+1186 ESAWVTVDT
-1198 KTSAGTVKY
+1198 KPSAGKVIY
-1207 TNNSKPAA
+1207 TNTSKPNA
-1215 PTNVTIEATGNETLT
+1215 PKNVTIAATGNETLT
-1230 AKWDGVEKADG
+1230 AEWDGVEKADG
-1241 YRVTLYYQEGGTWK
+1241 YRVTLYYQENGTWK

-1269 KGGAATVSGG
+1269 KGGAAAMSGG
-1279 RYSLRMTP
+1279 RYSLRMAP
-1287 TVAGNSVTVIKNE
+1287 TVAGNSVTVSQNE
-1300 AKPEESETSCSGG
+1300 TDPTISFSGG
-1313 TSDEAPTNRDY
+1313 TSDEAPTNVNY
-1324 KVAVEAI
+1324 KVTVEAI
-1331 RYEESAISY
+1331 RYEESAINY

-1357 PTESTV
+1357 PAESSEV
-1363 PAYLPEYKAPEITVT
+1363 NLPKYTAPEITVT
-1378 SGRQTVT
+1378 SDGQIVT

-1394 MVWGEIP
+1394 MVWGEVP
-1401 DRTLFTVKST
+1401 AGTLFTVT
-1411 VDGTVDR
+1411 GAVDG
-1418 ITVTREQ
+1418 ITVTPEQ
-1425 GKGSFTVSGGGGT
+1425 GGGRFNVSGGSGT
-1438 WTVTADA
+1438 WTVTADD
-1445 AGRELIANSGR
+1445 AGEALIANSGR
-1456 VCVVAEKGKD
+1456 VCIVAQKGND
-1466 KTEYYLRLVLDDVP
+1466 RTEYYLRLVVDDVP

-1531 SGTLPANAES
+1531 SGTLPANGES

-1548 LASLTAKDGAGNEAE
+1548 LASLTARDGAGNEAE

-1575 QWDRPAEPE
+1575 QWDRPVEPE

-1591 GRRGGG
+1591 GRRGGR
-1597 SSSPTIIAI
+1597 SSFPTIIAI

>member
-31 IGNLREVIQPVTI
+31 VGNLREVIQPVTI

-102 SFTFSGKSTWFG
+102 SFTFSGKSIRFG
-114 INKNLT
+114 INKALT

-171 LAPGVAKGTLTDA
+171 LAPGVAKGTLTNET
-184 AQTEDGKTY
+184 QTEDGKTY

-236 HVKVSRTYESGETT
+236 HVKISRTYASGETT

-293 NENVCR
+293 NDNVGR

-312 EGDVLTAWGYT
+312 EKDVLTAWGYT
-323 KKLSPDPQDGSRGS
+323 EKLSPSPEHSRVGG

-432 ALTPTVTATWNS
+432 ALTPTVTASWNS

-503 EKNAVLVFV
+503 DKNAVLVFV

-519 HIDKAQLKGSGDVV
+519 HINKAELKGSGDVV

-545 CAANELITLE
+545 CAADQLITLE

-575 KGEISSA
+575 NGKISSA

-589 GKLKAAINT
+589 GELEAAINT
-598 FDGQEQYDFELELN
+598 FDGQEQYDFKLELN
-612 AFDLFETEAELQLKR
+612 AFDLFETKAELQLKR

-718 IAKMPFLRTFGMHL
+718 IAKMPFLREFGMRL
-732 KLEGEKRGYLGTTYT
+732 KLEGEKRSYLGKTYT

-768 FEVEGSAEASVFG
+768 FEVNGSAEASVFG
-781 GLDNYKNP
+781 GLDSYKSPNY
-789 NSAYIQLDS
+789 AYIQLDS

-806 KIPERLGKVRFRI
+806 KIPERLGRVRFRI
-819 LKGKKLFNTQ
+819 LKGKRLFNTQ

-836 QTAIKVNPGT
+836 QTAMNVAKGT
-846 SFKDAATSA
+846 PFKDAVTSA
-855 WKNMSVYGGVSNHGK
+855 WNNMSVYGGVSNHGK

-963 TALPGGEGGF
+963 MALPGGGGF
-973 EQKIDYNAAS
+973 YEEIAYNAAS
-983 GTAAPSP
+983 GPSS
-990 ESDLGLMVMPK
+990 ESDLGLMVMLENE
-1001 DGNDLDTLRKSMK
+1001 GDLEKLRTSMK

-1025 RIELKETEYKEGEEA
+1025 RIELKETEYKEEEEA
-1040 VELGDANFTEVEDEG
+1040 VELGDANFTEVEDG
-1055 EDGTLK
+1055 EDGNSK
-1061 TGFLIDLKH
+1061 TGFLIDLNH
-1070 MGGTDGKWKV
+1070 PGGENGKWKV

-1090 VASAPLTSLELSLNP
+1090 VASAPLTSLDLNLSG
-1105 INYEATSTVK
+1105 YDATSTVQ
-1115 NRRDGKTYAVR
+1115 NGRDGKTYAVR

-1144 METAPY
+1144 VETAPY
-1150 TCEVPKNGSIAP
+1150 TYEVPKNGSIAP
-1162 TGDYHVTAVLVEK
+1162 TGNYHVTAVLVEK
-1175 VVGDFNGDGET
+1175 VVGDFDGNGKT

-1207 TNNSKPAA
+1207 ENTSKPAA
-1215 PTNVTIEATGNETLT
+1215 PKNVTIAATGNETLT
-1230 AKWDGVEKADG
+1230 AEWDSVEKADG

-1269 KGGAATVSGG
+1269 KGGAASKSGG
-1279 RYSLRMTP
+1279 KYSLRMTP
-1287 TVAGNSVTVIKNE
+1287 TVAGNSVTVSQNE
-1300 AKPEESETSCSGG
+1300 NDPTISFSGG
-1313 TSDEAPTNRDY
+1313 TSDEAPTNVNY

-1331 RYEESAISY
+1331 RYEEK
-1340 ENGGAETEKANV
+1340 EANV

-1394 MVWGEIP
+1394 MVWSAIP
-1401 DRTLFTVKST
+1401 TETLFTVK
-1411 VDGTVDR
+1411 GAVDR
-1418 ITVTREQ
+1418 ITVAAEQ
-1425 GKGSFTVSGGGGT
+1425 GSGSFNVSGGSGT

-1445 AGRELIANSGR
+1445 AGKELIANSGR
-1456 VCVVAEKGKD
+1456 ICIVAEKGKD

-1531 SGTLPANAES
+1531 KGTLPANEES

-1584 TPPSGGG
+1584 TPPSGGS

-1597 SSSPTIIAI
+1597 SSFPTIIAI

>member
-25 ALLGGS
+25 AMLGGEVES
-31 IGNLREVIQPVTI
+31 LREAIQPVTI

-68 IATSGPHMGK
+68 IATSGPHIGK

-114 INKNLT
+114 INKALT

-171 LAPGVAKGTLTDA
+171 LAPGVTNGILTDE
-184 AQTEDGKTY
+184 AQTVDGKTY
-193 ALAAQAFWCPDVMT
+193 ALVAQAFWCPDVMT

-236 HVKVSRTYESGETT
+236 HVKISRDYQD
-250 TATETDITA
+250 AAKETDITA
-259 GMGRVRTGASFFNG
+259 GMGRVRTGASFSNG

-293 NENVCR
+293 NERVRR

-323 KKLSPDPQDGSRGS
+323 EKLSPDPQDGFRGG

-386 ALPIR
+386 AMPITDTAR
-391 DAAWEQALKKQHGAP
+391 EQVLKRQHGAP

-425 EFTTGKV
+425 EFTSGKV
-432 ALTPTVTATWNS
+432 ALTPTITATWNS

-488 LDFDGGEELTLHMKP
+488 LDFDGGEELTLHIKP

-533 LSGQMGLDLILN
+533 LSGQMGLNLILN
-545 CAANELITLE
+545 CAADQLITLE

-575 KGEISSA
+575 NGKISSA
-582 DLLGLEL
+582 DLLGLDL
-589 GKLKAAINT
+589 GELKAAINT
-598 FDGQEQYDFELELN
+598 FDGQEQYDFELKLN
-612 AFDLFETEAELQLKR
+612 AFELFETEAELQLKR

-632 LAPNNLYFRFA
+632 LAPNNLYFQFA

-662 GGGFYGLADTIKGD
+662 GGGFYGLADTINGD

-707 GILEYEGENMT
+707 GYLEYSGTDMT
-718 IAKMPFLRTFGMHL
+718 IARMPFLREFGMHL
-732 KLEGEKRGYLGTTYT
+732 KLEGEKRRYLGKDYT

-781 GLDNYKNP
+781 GLDNYKKP

-806 KIPERLGKVRFRI
+806 KIPERLGRVRFRI

-836 QTAIKVNPGT
+836 QTAMNVAKGT
-846 SFKDAATSA
+846 SFKDAVTSA
-855 WKNMSVYGGVSNHGK
+855 WNNMSVYGGVSNHGK

-912 PSGSRGLQAAAAPM
+912 PSGSKSLRAAAAPM

-963 TALPGGEGGF
+963 TALPGGGGF
-973 EQKIDYNAAS
+973 YEVIDYKAAS
-983 GTAAPSP
+983 STATPSP

-1014 LYEVSDDTSPK
+1014 LYEVSDDTSPTP
-1025 RIELKETEYKEGEEA
+1025 IALKETEYKEEEEEEEA
-1040 VELGDANFTEVEDEG
+1040 VELGDANFTEVEEG
-1055 EDGTLK
+1055 EDGSSK
-1061 TGFLIDLKH
+1061 KGFLIDLNHK
-1070 MGGTDGKWKV
+1070 GNADGKWKV

-1090 VASAPLTSLELSLNP
+1090 VASAPLTSLELSLN
-1105 INYEATSTVK
+1105 NYDATSIVK
-1115 NRRDGKTYAVR
+1115 NGRTDKTYAVR
-1126 YYLDTKADG
+1126 YYLDTEKDG
-1135 TGEHYFLGM
+1135 TGEHYFLDM

-1150 TCEVPKNGSIAP
+1150 TYKVPSEGSIAP
-1162 TGDYHVTAVLVEK
+1162 SGEYFVTAVLVEK
-1175 VVGDFNGDGET
+1175 VDFKANGKE
-1186 TEDEYSWVTVDT
+1186 ESAWVTVDT
-1198 KTSAGTVKY
+1198 KPSAGTVKY
-1207 TNNSKPAA
+1207 TNDSKPN
-1215 PTNVTIEATGNETLT
+1215 PPKNVTIAATGNETLT
-1230 AKWDGVEKADG
+1230 AEWDGVEKADG

-1255 QAGASYELDNADFD
+1255 QAGASYELDNADFT
-1269 KGGAATVSGG
+1269 KGGAAAVNGR

-1287 TVAGNSVTVIKNE
+1287 TVSGNSVTVSQNE
-1300 AKPEESETSCSGG
+1300 TDPTISFSGG
-1313 TSDEAPTNRDY
+1313 TSDEAPTNVNY
-1324 KVAVEAI
+1324 KVTVEAI
-1331 RYEESAISY
+1331 RYEESAINY

-1357 PTESTV
+1357 PAESSEV
-1363 PAYLPEYKAPEITVT
+1363 NLPKYTAPEITVT
-1378 SGRQTVT
+1378 SGGREIK
-1385 LNGANGYGE
+1385 LNGTNGYGE
-1394 MVWGEIP
+1394 MVWGEVP
-1401 DRTLFTVKST
+1401 ERTLFTVKGE
-1411 VDGTVDR
+1411 VDG
-1418 ITVTREQ
+1418 ITVTPEQ
-1425 GKGSFTVSGGGGT
+1425 GSGRFTVSGSGGT
-1438 WTVTADA
+1438 WTVEANA

-1456 VCVVAEKGKD
+1456 VCIVAEKGND
-1466 KTEYYLRLVLDDVP
+1466 RTEYYLRLVLDDVP

-1591 GRRGGG
+1591 RRGGG
-1597 SSSPTIIAI
+1597 SSFPTIIAI

>member
-31 IGNLREVIQPVTI
+31 VGNLREVIQPVTI

-102 SFTFSGKSTWFG
+102 SFTFSGKSIRFG
-114 INKNLT
+114 INKALT

-171 LAPGVAKGTLTDA
+171 LAPGVAKGTLTNET
-184 AQTEDGKTY
+184 QTEDGKTY

-236 HVKVSRTYESGETT
+236 HVKISRTYDSGETT
-250 TATETDITA
+250 TAKETDITA

-293 NENVCR
+293 NENVRR

-323 KKLSPDPQDGSRGS
+323 KKLSPDPQDGFRGG

-386 ALPIR
+386 AMPITDTAR
-391 DAAWEQALKKQHGAP
+391 EQVLKRQHGAP

-432 ALTPTVTATWNS
+432 ALTPTVTASWNS

-475 LYSPVTGMTEAAG
+475 LYSPVTSMTEAAG

-545 CAANELITLE
+545 CAADQLITLE

-575 KGEISSA
+575 NGKISSA

-589 GKLKAAINT
+589 GELEAAINT
-598 FDGQEQYDFELELN
+598 FDGQEQYDFKLELN
-612 AFDLFETEAELQLKR
+612 AFDLFETKAELQLKR

-662 GGGFYGLADTIKGD
+662 GGGFYGLADTINGD

-681 PIRLKL
+681 PIQLKL

-707 GILEYEGENMT
+707 GILEYSGTDMT
-718 IAKMPFLRTFGMHL
+718 IAKMPFLREFGMRL
-732 KLEGEKRGYLGTTYT
+732 KLEGEKRHYLGRDYT

-789 NSAYIQLDS
+789 TSAYIQLDS

-806 KIPERLGKVRFRI
+806 KIPERLGRVRFRI

-836 QTAIKVNPGT
+836 QTAMTVAKGT
-846 SFKDAATSA
+846 SFKDAVTSA
-855 WKNMSVYGGVSNHGK
+855 WNNMSVYGGVSNHGK
-870 ILASYYRIYYVIP
+870 FLASYYRIYYVIP

-897 NGWSLEGEIERNGWF
+897 NGWTLEGEIERNGWF

-963 TALPGGEGGF
+963 MALPGGGGF
-973 EQKIDYNAAS
+973 EQVIDYNANS
-983 GTAAPSP
+983 APSS
-990 ESDLGLMVMPK
+990 ESDLGLMVMLENE
-1001 DGNDLDTLRKSMK
+1001 GDLDTLRTSMK
-1014 LYEVSDDTSPK
+1014 LYEVADDTTPPK
-1025 RIELKETEYKEGEEA
+1025 PITLKETKYEGEA
-1040 VELGDANFTEVEDEG
+1040 VNLEGANFTEVEDG
-1055 EDGTLK
+1055 EDGNSK
-1061 TGFLIDLKH
+1061 TGFLIDLNH
-1070 MGGTDGKWKV
+1070 PGGENGKWKV

-1090 VASAPLTSLELSLNP
+1090 VASAPLTSLELNLTG
-1105 INYEATSTVK
+1105 YEATPTVK
-1115 NRRDGKTYAVR
+1115 NERKDKTYAVR
-1126 YYLDTKADG
+1126 YYLDTEPDG

-1144 METAPY
+1144 VETAPY
-1150 TCEVPKNGSIAP
+1150 TYKVPSEGSIAP
-1162 TGDYHVTAVLVEK
+1162 TGEYFVTAVLVEK
-1175 VVGDFNGDGET
+1175 VTGDFNGDGKT

-1207 TNNSKPAA
+1207 ENDSKPKS
-1215 PTNVTIEATGNETLT
+1215 PKNVTIAATGNETLT
-1230 AKWDGVEKADG
+1230 AAWDSVEKADG
-1241 YRVTLYYQEGGTWK
+1241 YRVTLYYQDGSGNWK
-1255 QAGASYELDNADFD
+1255 QAGASYELDNADFT
-1269 KGGAATVSGG
+1269 KGGAASKSGE
-1279 RYSLRMTP
+1279 RYSLRMAP
-1287 TVAGNSVTVIKNE
+1287 TVAGNSVTVSQNE
-1300 AKPEESETSCSGG
+1300 TDPTISFSGG
-1313 TSDEAPTNRDY
+1313 TSDEAPTNVNY
-1324 KVAVEAI
+1324 KVTVEAI
-1331 RYEESAISY
+1331 RYEESAINY
-1340 ENGGAETEKANV
+1340 ENVGAETEKANV

-1357 PTESTV
+1357 PAVSTAV
-1363 PAYLPEYKAPEITVT
+1363 NLPKYTAPEITVT
-1378 SGRQTVT
+1378 SGGQTVK
-1385 LNGANGYGE
+1385 LNGTNGYGE
-1394 MVWGEIP
+1394 MVWGEVP
-1401 DRTLFTVKST
+1401 AGTLFTVT
-1411 VDGTVDR
+1411 GEVDG
-1418 ITVTREQ
+1418 ISVTAEQ
-1425 GKGSFTVSGGGGT
+1425 GSGSGSFNVSGGSGT
-1438 WTVTADA
+1438 WTVEAND

-1456 VCVVAEKGKD
+1456 ICIVAQKGND
-1466 KTEYYLRLVLDDVP
+1466 RTEYYLRLVLDDVP

-1548 LASLTAKDGAGNEAE
+1548 LASLTARDGAGNEAE

-1597 SSSPTIIAI
+1597 SSFPTIIAI

-1647 PSNYIAEEGSIV
+1647 PSNYIAEKGSIV

-1722 RRRRIRN
+1722 RRRRIRS

>member
-15 ALTLLPTEAL
+15 VLTLLPTEAL

-31 IGNLREVIQPVTI
+31 VGNLREVIQPVTI

-102 SFTFSGKSTWFG
+102 SFTFSGKSIRFG
-114 INKNLT
+114 INKALT

-171 LAPGVAKGTLTDA
+171 LAPGVAKGTLTNET
-184 AQTEDGKTY
+184 QTEDGKTY

-250 TATETDITA
+250 TAKETDITA

-293 NENVCR
+293 NENVR
-299 NEAEAPAFVRYDA
+299 SNEAEAPAFVRYDA

-323 KKLSPDPQDGSRGS
+323 EKLSPSPEHSFFGS

-432 ALTPTVTATWNS
+432 ALTPTVTASWNS
-444 GQHFKVRVDGNGRF
+444 GQYFKVRVDGNGRF
-458 TRFDTSAG
+458 TRFDTSVG

-475 LYSPVTGMTEAAG
+475 LYSPVTSMTEAAG

-533 LSGQMGLDLILN
+533 LSGQMGLNLILN

-566 EFQQNGILA
+566 EFQQNGIKA
-575 KGEISSA
+575 QGEISSA
-582 DLLGLEL
+582 DLLGLDL
-589 GKLKAAINT
+589 GELKAAINT
-598 FDGQEQYDFELELN
+598 FDGQEQYDFELKLN
-612 AFDLFETEAELQLKR
+612 AFELFETEAELQLKR

-662 GGGFYGLADTIKGD
+662 GGGFYGLADTINGD

-681 PIRLKL
+681 PIQLKL

-707 GILEYEGENMT
+707 GILEYSGTDMT
-718 IAKMPFLRTFGMHL
+718 IAKMPFLREFGMRL
-732 KLEGEKRGYLGTTYT
+732 KLEGEKRSYLNKTYT

-806 KIPERLGKVRFRI
+806 KIPERLGRVRFRI

-836 QTAIKVNPGT
+836 QTAMNVAKGT
-846 SFKDAATSA
+846 SFKDAVTSA
-855 WKNMSVYGGVSNHGK
+855 WNNMSVYGGVSNHGK
-870 ILASYYRIYYVIP
+870 VLASYYRIYYVIP

-897 NGWSLEGEIERNGWF
+897 NGWTLEGEIERNGWF
-912 PSGSRGLQAAAAPM
+912 PSGSQSLRAAAAPM

-963 TALPGGEGGF
+963 MALPGGGGF
-973 EQKIDYNAAS
+973 EQVIDYNAAS
-983 GTAAPSP
+983 STAAPSP

-1055 EDGTLK
+1055 EDGSSK
-1061 TGFLIDLKH
+1061 KGFLIDLNHK
-1070 MGGTDGKWKV
+1070 GNADGKWKV

-1085 FTCQL
+1085 FTSQL
-1090 VASAPLTSLELSLNP
+1090 VASAPLTSLDLNLSG
-1105 INYEATSTVK
+1105 YDATSTVK
-1115 NRRDGKTYAVR
+1115 NGRTDKTYAVR
-1126 YYLDTKADG
+1126 YYLDTEKDG
-1135 TGEHYFLGM
+1135 TGEHYFLDM
-1144 METAPY
+1144 VETAPY
-1150 TCEVPKNGSIAP
+1150 TYKVPSEGSIAP
-1162 TGDYHVTAVLVEK
+1162 SGEYFVTAVLVEK
-1175 VVGDFNGDGET
+1175 VVGDFDGNGKT

-1207 TNNSKPAA
+1207 ENTSKPAA
-1215 PTNVTIEATGNETLT
+1215 PKNVTIAATGNETLT
-1230 AKWDGVEKADG
+1230 AAWDSVEKADG

-1255 QAGASYELDNADFD
+1255 QAGASYELDNADFT
-1269 KGGAATVSGG
+1269 KGRAASVSGG

-1287 TVAGNSVTVIKNE
+1287 TVAGNNITVNKND
-1300 AKPEESETSCSGG
+1300 AKPEESGINLSGG
-1313 TSDEAPTNRDY
+1313 TSDEAPTNVNY
-1324 KVAVEAI
+1324 KVTVEAI
-1331 RYEESAISY
+1331 RYEENAINY
-1340 ENGGAETEKANV
+1340 ENEGAKTEKANV

-1357 PTESTV
+1357 PTESTAV
-1363 PAYLPEYKAPEITVT
+1363 NLPKYTAPEITVT
-1378 SGRQTVT
+1378 SGGRTVK
-1385 LNGANGYGE
+1385 LNGTNGYGE
-1394 MVWGEIP
+1394 MVWREAPWG
-1401 DRTLFTVKST
+1401 TLFTVKST

-1418 ITVTREQ
+1418 ITVTPEQ
-1425 GKGSFTVSGGGGT
+1425 GSGSGSFNVSGSGGT
-1438 WTVTADA
+1438 WTVTADD

-1456 VCVVAEKGKD
+1456 VCIVAQKGND
-1466 KTEYYLRLVLDDVP
+1466 RTEYYLRLVLDDVP

-1509 EVIMDSTPELKGRA
+1509 EVIMDSTPALTGRA

-1531 SGTLPANAES
+1531 SGTLPANAEG
-1541 ETGFDSI
+1541 TGFDSI

-1597 SSSPTIIAI
+1597 SSFPTIIAI

>member
-31 IGNLREVIQPVTI
+31 VGNLREVIQPVTI

-102 SFTFSGKSTWFG
+102 SFTFSGKSIRFG
-114 INKNLT
+114 INKALT

-171 LAPGVAKGTLTDA
+171 LAPGVAKGTLTNET
-184 AQTEDGKTY
+184 QTEDGKTY

-236 HVKVSRTYESGETT
+236 HVKISRTYDSGETT
-250 TATETDITA
+250 TAKETDITA

-293 NENVCR
+293 NENVR
-299 NEAEAPAFVRYDA
+299 SNEAEAPAFVRYDA

-323 KKLSPDPQDGSRGS
+323 EKLSPSPEHSRVGG
-337 AFHIWGYRNVYTKA
+337 AFHIWGYRDVYTKA

-406 LYTLRGDFK
+406 LYTLRGEFK

-432 ALTPTVTATWNS
+432 ALTPTVTASWNS
-444 GQHFKVRVDGNGRF
+444 GQYFKVRVDGNGRF

-519 HIDKAQLKGSGDVV
+519 HINRAQLKGSGDVV
-533 LSGQMGLDLILN
+533 LSGQMGLNLILN

-566 EFQQNGILA
+566 EFQQNGIKA
-575 KGEISSA
+575 QGEISSA

-589 GKLKAAINT
+589 GELKAAINT
-598 FDGQEQYDFELELN
+598 FDGQEQYDFELKLN
-612 AFDLFETEAELQLKR
+612 AFDLFETKAELQLKR

-662 GGGFYGLADTIKGD
+662 GGGFYGLADTINGD

-681 PIRLKL
+681 PIQLKL

-718 IAKMPFLRTFGMHL
+718 IAKMPFLRTFGMRL
-732 KLEGEKRGYLGTTYT
+732 KLEGEKRRYLGKDYT

-789 NSAYIQLDS
+789 TSAYIQLDS

-806 KIPERLGKVRFRI
+806 KIPERLGRVKFRI

-836 QTAIKVNPGT
+836 QTAMNVAKGT
-846 SFKDAATSA
+846 SFKDAVTSA
-855 WKNMSVYGGVSNHGK
+855 WNNMSVYGGVSNQGK
-870 ILASYYRIYYVIP
+870 FLASYYRIYYVIP

-891 LYKNIN
+891 LWKNIN

-963 TALPGGEGGF
+963 MALPGGEGFF
-973 EQKIDYNAAS
+973 EEIAYNAAS
-983 GTAAPSP
+983 GPSS
-990 ESDLGLMVMPK
+990 ESDLGLMVMLENE
-1001 DGNDLDTLRKSMK
+1001 DDLDKLRDTMK
-1014 LYEVSDDTSPK
+1014 LYKVADDTSLTP
-1025 RIELKETEYKEGEEA
+1025 IALKETEYKEEEEA

-1055 EDGTLK
+1055 EDGTRK
-1061 TGFLIDLKH
+1061 TGFLIDLNHK
-1070 MGGTDGKWKV
+1070 GNADGKWKV

-1090 VASAPLTSLELSLNP
+1090 VASAPLTSLELTLSG
-1105 INYEATSTVK
+1105 YDATSTVQ
-1115 NRRDGKTYAVR
+1115 NGRDGKTYAVR
-1126 YYLDTKADG
+1126 YYLDTEKDG
-1135 TGEHYFLGM
+1135 TGEHYFLDM

-1150 TCEVPKNGSIAP
+1150 TYKVPSEGSIAP
-1162 TGDYHVTAVLVEK
+1162 TGEYYVTAVLVERVK
-1175 VVGDFNGDGET
+1175 VEGVVNANGEQ
-1186 TEDEYSWVTVDT
+1186 EYAWVTVDT
-1198 KTSAGTVKY
+1198 KPSADKVIY
-1207 TNNSKPAA
+1207 TNTSKPNK
-1215 PTNVTIEATGNETLT
+1215 PTNVTIAATGNETLT
-1230 AKWDGVEKADG
+1230 AAWDGVEKADG

-1255 QAGASYELDNADFD
+1255 QAGASYELDNADFT
-1269 KGGAATVSGG
+1269 KGGAAAVNGG
-1279 RYSLRMTP
+1279 KYSLRMAP
-1287 TVAGNSVTVIKNE
+1287 TVAGNSVTVSQNE
-1300 AKPEESETSCSGG
+1300 TDPTISFSGG

-1331 RYEESAISY
+1331 RYEESAINY

-1378 SGRQTVT
+1378 SGGQIVT
-1385 LNGANGYGE
+1385 LNGTNGYGE
-1394 MVWGEIP
+1394 MVWSEIP
-1401 DRTLFTVKST
+1401 AGTLFTVK
-1411 VDGTVDR
+1411 GAVDR
-1418 ITVTREQ
+1418 ITVTSEQ
-1425 GKGSFTVSGGGGT
+1425 GSGRFNVSGSGGT
-1438 WTVTADA
+1438 WTVEANDD
-1445 AGRELIANSGR
+1445 GRELIANSGR
-1456 VCVVAEKGKD
+1456 VCIVAEKGND
-1466 KTEYYLRLVLDDVP
+1466 RTEYYLRLVLDDVP

-1575 QWDRPAEPE
+1575 QWDRPPAEPE

-1591 GRRGGG
+1591 RRGGG
-1597 SSSPTIIAI
+1597 SSFPTIIAI
-1606 RSSADA
+1606 RSSDDA

>member
-25 ALLGGS
+25 AMLGGRVTS
-31 IGNLREVIQPVTI
+31 LREMIQPVTI
-44 KKEGVDDG
+44 KKEGVEDG
-52 SQLYSMKMNNG
+52 SQLYSMRMNNG
-63 KLVMF
+63 KLVMS
-68 IATSGPHMGK
+68 IVTSGPHMGK
-78 SVTTSDRGYTATMD
+78 SVTTSDRGYTAPMD

-97 VYEKA
+97 VYEQPMFFFW
-102 SFTFSGKSTWFG
+102 SPNYLGL
-114 INKNLT
+114 LT

-129 EKTPELAAF
+129 VEWGLTMMDDPMPK
-138 GTAIPTENAL
+138 ENAL
-148 VIRYTFDGDNPKVMC
+148 TIKYTFEEDNPKVAC

-171 LAPGVAKGTLTDA
+171 LAPGVTNGEIQDA
-184 AQTEDGKTY
+184 PEEVDGKTY
-193 ALAAQAFWCPDVMT
+193 ALAAEALWYPDVAGDT
-207 DNFDWFVFQWNQ
+207 FDMFTFAWNM
-219 EYHGFSRMG
+219 EYYGFSRMG
-228 HAAAERAA
+228 HAAAGRAA
-236 HVKVSRTYESGETT
+236 HVKISRDYES
-250 TATETDITA
+250 TAKETDITA
-259 GMGRVRTGASFFNG
+259 GMGQVMMGRDVSNG
-273 AVAEIYSDS
+273 IMEIYSDS
-282 YGVDNPFVLVD
+282 YGVDNPFVLGGDWRVD
-293 NENVCR
+293 ANG
-299 NEAEAPAFVRYDA
+299 AQAPVSVRYDA
-312 EGDVLTAWGYT
+312 EGDVLTTLAGGGWLEPGGEFR
-323 KKLSPDPQDGSRGS
+323 KRV
-337 AFHIWGYRNVYTKA
+337 FHIWGFRDVYTKA
-351 EAAEQ
+351 EVAEQ
-356 SKVNFTR
+356 GGSNLTQ
-363 PDEVIIPQDSDKL
+363 PDEVIIPQASDKL

-406 LYTLRGDFK
+406 LYTLRGEFK

-432 ALTPTVTATWNS
+432 ALTPTVTASWNS
-444 GQHFKVRVDGNGRF
+444 GQYFKVRVDGNGRF

-545 CAANELITLE
+545 CAADQLITLE

-575 KGEISSA
+575 NGKISSA

-589 GKLKAAINT
+589 GELEAAINT
-598 FDGQEQYDFELELN
+598 FDGEEQYDFKLELN
-612 AFDLFETEAELQLKR
+612 AFDLFETKAELQLKR

-732 KLEGEKRGYLGTTYT
+732 KLEGEKRRYLSTTYT

-781 GLDNYKNP
+781 GLDDYKNP

-836 QTAIKVNPGT
+836 QTAMNVAKGT
-846 SFKDAATSA
+846 PFKDAVTSA
-855 WKNMSVYGGVSNHGK
+855 WNNMSVYGGVSNQGK
-870 ILASYYRIYYVIP
+870 FLASYYRIYYVIP
-883 NHFGGAFH
+883 NHFGGGFH
-891 LYKNIN
+891 LWKNIN
-897 NGWSLEGEIERNGWF
+897 AGWSLEQEIARNGWF
-912 PSGSRGLQAAAAPM
+912 PSGSQSLRAAAAPM

-963 TALPGGEGGF
+963 MALPGGEGF
-973 EQKIDYNAAS
+973 EQEIEYKKVAS
-983 GTAAPSP
+983 GTPGPSS
-990 ESDLGLMVMPK
+990 ESDLGLMVMPENA
-1001 DGNDLDTLRKSMK
+1001 GDLDKLRKSMK
-1014 LYEVSDDTSPK
+1014 LYEVAEDTSLTPITLTEMK
-1025 RIELKETEYKEGEEA
+1025 DDGKENINIETLTG
-1040 VELGDANFTEVEDEG
+1040 NFTEVEDEG
-1055 EDGTLK
+1055 EDGTPK
-1061 TGFLIDLKH
+1061 TGFLIDLSH
-1070 MGGTDGKWKV
+1070 TGGTDGKWKV
-1080 TADCD
+1080 MADCD

-1090 VASAPLTSLELSLNP
+1090 VASAPLTSLELSLN
-1105 INYEATSTVK
+1105 NYDATSIVK
-1115 NRRDGKTYAVR
+1115 NGRTDKTYAVR

-1135 TGEHYFLGM
+1135 TGEHYFLDM
-1144 METAPY
+1144 MEGAGSY
-1150 TCEVPKNGSIAP
+1150 TYEVPKNGSIAP
-1162 TGDYHVTAVLVEK
+1162 TRDYHVTAVLVEK
-1175 VVGDFNGDGET
+1175 VTGDFNGDGKT

-1207 TNNSKPAA
+1207 TNDSKPNK
-1215 PTNVTIEATGNETLT
+1215 PTNVTIAATGNETLT
-1230 AKWDGVEKADG
+1230 AAWDGVEKADG
-1241 YRVTLYYQEGGTWK
+1241 YRVTLYYQEGSDWK
-1255 QAGASYELDNADFD
+1255 QAGASYELDNADFT
-1269 KGGAATVSGG
+1269 KGGAAAKSGG
-1279 RYSLRMTP
+1279 RYSLRMAP
-1287 TVAGNSVTVIKNE
+1287 TVAGNSVTVSQNE
-1300 AKPEESETSCSGG
+1300 TDPTISFSGG
-1313 TSDEAPTNRDY
+1313 TSDEAPTNVNY

-1340 ENGGAETEKANV
+1340 ENGGAKKEKANV

-1363 PAYLPEYKAPEITVT
+1363 PAYLPKYEAPKITVT

-1385 LNGANGYGE
+1385 LNGGNGYGE
-1394 MVWGEIP
+1394 MVWREAPWG
-1401 DRTLFTVKST
+1401 TLFTVT
-1411 VDGTVDR
+1411 GTVEK
-1418 ITVTREQ
+1418 ITVEPEQ
-1425 GKGSFTVSGGGGT
+1425 GSGSGSFNVSGGSGT
-1438 WTVTADA
+1438 WTVTAND

-1456 VCVVAEKGKD
+1456 VCIVAQKGND
-1466 KTEYYLRLVLDDVP
+1466 RTEYYLRLVLDDVP

-1531 SGTLPANAES
+1531 SGTLPANGES

-1575 QWDRPAEPE
+1575 QWDRPVEPE

-1597 SSSPTIIAI
+1597 SSFPTIIAI

>member
-31 IGNLREVIQPVTI
+31 VGNLREVIQPVTI

-114 INKNLT
+114 INKALT

-129 EKTPELAAF
+129 EKTLELAAF

-171 LAPGVAKGTLTDA
+171 LAPGVAKGTLTNET
-184 AQTEDGKTY
+184 QTEDGKTY

-236 HVKVSRTYESGETT
+236 HVKISRTYVSGETT
-250 TATETDITA
+250 TAKETDITA
-259 GMGRVRTGASFFNG
+259 GMGRVRTGASFSSG

-293 NENVCR
+293 NENVRR

-323 KKLSPDPQDGSRGS
+323 EKLSPSPEHSRTGS

-386 ALPIR
+386 AMPITDTAR
-391 DAAWEQALKKQHGAP
+391 EQVLKRQHGAP

-432 ALTPTVTATWNS
+432 ALTPTVTASWNS

-503 EKNAVLVFV
+503 DKNAVLVFV

-519 HIDKAQLKGSGDVV
+519 HINKAQLKGSGDVV
-533 LSGQMGLDLILN
+533 LSGQMGLNLILN

-566 EFQQNGILA
+566 EFQQNGIKA
-575 KGEISSA
+575 QGEISSA

-589 GKLKAAINT
+589 GELKAAINT
-598 FDGQEQYDFELELN
+598 FDGQEQYDFELKLN
-612 AFDLFETEAELQLKR
+612 AFDLFETKAELQLKR

-662 GGGFYGLADTIKGD
+662 GGGFYGLADTINGD
-676 FVGIP
+676 FIGIP
-681 PIRLKL
+681 PIQLKL

-718 IAKMPFLRTFGMHL
+718 IAKMPFLETFSMHL
-732 KLEGEKRGYLGTTYT
+732 KLEGEKRSYRGKDYT

-753 GMNIKLEAPKEPYAF
+753 GMGIKLNAPKEPYAF

-806 KIPERLGKVRFRI
+806 KIPERLGRVKFRI

-836 QTAIKVNPGT
+836 QTAMTVAKGT
-846 SFKDAATSA
+846 PFKDAVTSA
-855 WKNMSVYGGVSNHGK
+855 WNNMSVYGGVSNQGK
-870 ILASYYRIYYVIP
+870 FLASYYRIYYVIP

-963 TALPGGEGGF
+963 VALPGGGGF
-973 EQKIDYNAAS
+973 EQVIDYNAAS
-983 GTAAPSP
+983 STAAPSP
-990 ESDLGLMVMPK
+990 ESDLGLMVMLENK
-1001 DGNDLDTLRKSMK
+1001 DDLDTLRKTMK
-1014 LYEVSDDTSPK
+1014 LYEVADDTTLMP
-1025 RIELKETEYKEGEEA
+1025 ITLTETKYEGEA
-1040 VELGDANFTEVEDEG
+1040 VNLAGANFTEVEDEG
-1055 EDGTLK
+1055 EDGALK
-1061 TGFLIDLKH
+1061 KGFLIDLNHK
-1070 MGGTDGKWKV
+1070 GNADGKWKV

-1090 VASAPLTSLELSLNP
+1090 VASAPLTSLELNLTGYN
-1105 INYEATSTVK
+1105 ATPTVQ
-1115 NRRDGKTYAVR
+1115 NGRTDKTYAVR
-1126 YYLDTKADG
+1126 YYLDTEPDG

-1144 METAPY
+1144 EETAPY
-1150 TCEVPKNGSIAP
+1150 TYKVPSEGSIAP
-1162 TGDYHVTAVLVEK
+1162 TREYHVTAVLVEK
-1175 VVGDFNGDGET
+1175 VTGDFNGDGET

-1207 TNNSKPAA
+1207 TNDSKPAA
-1215 PTNVTIEATGNETLT
+1215 PKNVTIAATGNETLT
-1230 AKWDGVEKADG
+1230 AAWDGVEKADG
-1241 YRVTLYYQEGGTWK
+1241 YRVTLYYKENGAWK

-1269 KGGAATVSGG
+1269 KGGAASKSGG
-1279 RYSLRMTP
+1279 KYSLRMAP
-1287 TVAGNSVTVIKNE
+1287 TVAGNSVTVSQNE
-1300 AKPEESETSCSGG
+1300 TNPTISFSGG
-1313 TSDEAPTNRDY
+1313 TSDEAPTNVNY

-1340 ENGGAETEKANV
+1340 ENGGAKTEKANV

-1378 SGRQTVT
+1378 SGGQIVT
-1385 LNGANGYGE
+1385 LNGTNGYGE
-1394 MVWGEIP
+1394 MVWSAVPE
-1401 DRTLFTVKST
+1401 RTLFTVKGA
-1411 VDGTVDR
+1411 VDG
-1418 ITVTREQ
+1418 ITVTPEQ
-1425 GKGSFTVSGGGGT
+1425 RGGRFNVSGSGGT
-1438 WTVTADA
+1438 WTVTADDD
-1445 AGRELIANSGR
+1445 GRELIANSGR
-1456 VCVVAEKGKD
+1456 VCIVAQKGND

-1509 EVIMDSTPELKGRA
+1509 EVIMDSKPELKGTA

-1531 SGTLPANAES
+1531 SGKLPANAEG
-1541 ETGFDSI
+1541 TGFDSI

-1575 QWDRPAEPE
+1575 QWDRPVEPE

-1591 GRRGGG
+1591 RRRGGG
-1597 SSSPTIIAI
+1597 SSFPTIIAI

>member
-25 ALLGGS
+25 AMLGSSVGS
-31 IGNLREVIQPVTI
+31 LRDVIQPVTI
-44 KKEGVDDG
+44 KKEGVEDG
-52 SQLYSMKMNNG
+52 SQLYSMRMNNG
-63 KLVMF
+63 KLVMS

-78 SVTTSDRGYTATMD
+78 SVTTSDRGYTAPMD

-97 VYEKA
+97 VYEQPMFFFW
-102 SFTFSGKSTWFG
+102 SRNYLGL
-114 INKNLT
+114 LT

-129 EKTPELAAF
+129 DEYGLTMMDNPMPK
-138 GTAIPTENAL
+138 ENAL
-148 VIRYTFDGDNPKVMC
+148 TIKYTFEEDNPKVAC

-171 LAPGVAKGTLTDA
+171 LEPGVTNGIVPDMK
-184 AQTEDGKTY
+184 EEVDGKTY
-193 ALAAQAFWCPDVMT
+193 ALAAQALWYPDVAGDT
-207 DNFDWFVFQWNQ
+207 FDMFTFAWNM
-219 EYHGFSRMG
+219 EYYGFSRMG
-228 HAAAERAA
+228 HAAAGRAA
-236 HVKVSRTYESGETT
+236 HVKISRDYGH
-250 TATETDITA
+250 TAKETDITA
-259 GMGRVRTGASFFNG
+259 GMGQVMMGRDVSNG
-273 AVAEIYSDS
+273 IMEIYSDS
-282 YGVDNPFVLVD
+282 YGVDNPFVLGGDWRVD
-293 NENVCR
+293 DNG
-299 NEAEAPAFVRYDA
+299 AQAPVSVRYDA
-312 EGDVLTAWGYT
+312 EGDVLTTLAGGGWLEPEGERQ
-323 KKLSPDPQDGSRGS
+323 KRV
-337 AFHIWGYRNVYTKA
+337 FHIWGFRDVYTKA
-351 EAAEQ
+351 EVAEQ
-356 SKVNFTR
+356 GGSNLTQ
-363 PDEVIIPQDSDKL
+363 PDEVIIPQASDKL

-406 LYTLRGDFK
+406 LYTLRGEFK

-425 EFTTGKV
+425 EFTTGSV
-432 ALTPTVTATWNS
+432 ALTPTVTASWNS

-458 TRFDTSAG
+458 TGFDISAG

-488 LDFDGGEELTLHMKP
+488 LDFDGGEELTLHIKP

-519 HIDKAQLKGSGDVV
+519 HINKAELKGSGDVV
-533 LSGQMGLDLILN
+533 LSGQMGLNLILN

-566 EFQQNGILA
+566 EFQQNGIKA
-575 KGEISSA
+575 QGEISSA
-582 DLLGLEL
+582 DLLGLDL
-589 GKLKAAINT
+589 GELKAAINT
-598 FDGQEQYDFELELN
+598 FDGQEQYDFKLKLN
-612 AFDLFETEAELQLKR
+612 AFDLFETKAELQLKR

-662 GGGFYGLADTIKGD
+662 GGGFYGLADTINGD

-718 IAKMPFLRTFGMHL
+718 IAKMPFLETFSMHL
-732 KLEGEKRGYLGTTYT
+732 KLEGEKRRYLGKDYT

-753 GMNIKLEAPKEPYAF
+753 GMGIKLNAPKEPYAF

-781 GLDNYKNP
+781 GLDDYKKP
-789 NSAYIQLDS
+789 TSAYIQLDS

-806 KIPERLGKVRFRI
+806 KIPERLGKVKFRI

-829 VDFILGT
+829 VDFILGA
-836 QTAIKVNPGT
+836 QTAMTVAKGT
-846 SFKDAATSA
+846 PFKDAVTSA
-855 WKNMSVYGGVSNHGK
+855 WNNMSVYGGVSNHGK

-883 NHFGGAFH
+883 NHFGGGFH
-891 LYKNIN
+891 LWKNIN
-897 NGWSLEGEIERNGWF
+897 NGWSLEQEIAKNGWY
-912 PSGSRGLQAAAAPM
+912 PSGSRSLQAAAAPM

-963 TALPGGEGGF
+963 VALPGGAGF
-973 EQKIDYNAAS
+973 YEDIEYKVPS
-983 GTAAPSP
+983 GIPGPSSK
-990 ESDLGLMVMPK
+990 SDLGLMVMPK
-1001 DGNDLDTLRKSMK
+1001 DAADLETTLRESMK
-1014 LYEVSDDTSPK
+1014 LYEVAEDASLKPIALTEMKDDG
-1025 RIELKETEYKEGEEA
+1025 KETINIETLTG
-1040 VELGDANFTEVEDEG
+1040 NFTEVEDEG
-1055 EDGTLK
+1055 EDGTPK
-1061 TGFLIDLKH
+1061 TGFLIDLSH
-1070 MGGTDGKWKV
+1070 TGGTDGKWKV
-1080 TADCD
+1080 MADCD

-1090 VASAPLTSLELSLNP
+1090 VASAPLTSLELSLSG
-1105 INYEATSTVK
+1105 YDATSTVQNGREK
-1115 NRRDGKTYAVR
+1115 KTYAVR
-1126 YYLDTKADG
+1126 YYLDTKEDR
-1135 TGEHYFLGM
+1135 TGEHYFLDM
-1144 METAPY
+1144 VESAPY
-1150 TCEVPKNGSIAP
+1150 TYKVPPTGSIAP
-1162 TGDYHVTAVLVEK
+1162 TGNYHVTAVLVEK
-1175 VVGDFNGDGET
+1175 VTGDFNGDGKT

-1207 TNNSKPAA
+1207 TNDSKPNK

-1230 AKWDGVEKADG
+1230 AKWDSVEKADG

-1255 QAGASYELDNADFD
+1255 QAGASYELDNADFT
-1269 KGGAATVSGG
+1269 KGGAAAVNGR
-1279 RYSLRMTP
+1279 RYSLRMAP
-1287 TVAGNSVTVIKNE
+1287 TVAGNSVTVSPNE
-1300 AKPEESETSCSGG
+1300 AKPEESGINLSGG
-1313 TSDEAPTNRDY
+1313 TSDEAPTNVNY

-1331 RYEESAISY
+1331 RYEESAINY
-1340 ENGGAETEKANV
+1340 ENGGAKKEKANV

-1378 SGRQTVT
+1378 SGGRAVT
-1385 LNGANGYGE
+1385 LNGTNGYGE
-1394 MVWGEIP
+1394 MVWSEIP
-1401 DRTLFTVKST
+1401 AGTLFTVKGA
-1411 VDGTVDR
+1411 VDG
-1418 ITVTREQ
+1418 ITVAAEQ
-1425 GKGSFTVSGGGGT
+1425 GSGRFNVLGGSGT
-1438 WTVTADA
+1438 WTVTANA
-1445 AGRELIANSGR
+1445 AGEELIANSGR
-1456 VCVVAEKGKD
+1456 VCIVAEKGND
-1466 KTEYYLRLVLDDVP
+1466 RTEYYLRLVLDDVP

-1531 SGTLPANAES
+1531 SGTLLANAES

-1575 QWDRPAEPE
+1575 QWDRPVEPE

-1597 SSSPTIIAI
+1597 SSFPTIIAI

-1700 YDEGIGVYVC
+1700 YDEGVGVYVC

-1722 RRRRIRN
+1722 RRRRIRS

>member
-15 ALTLLPTEAL
+15 ALTLLPTEVL

-31 IGNLREVIQPVTI
+31 VGNLREVIQPVTI

-68 IATSGPHMGK
+68 IATSGPHIGK

-102 SFTFSGKSTWFG
+102 SFTFSGKSIRFG
-114 INKNLT
+114 INKALT

-171 LAPGVAKGTLTDA
+171 LAPGVAKGTLTNET
-184 AQTEDGKTY
+184 QTEDGKTY

-236 HVKVSRTYESGETT
+236 HVKISRTYESGETT
-250 TATETDITA
+250 TAKETDITA

-293 NENVCR
+293 NENVRR

-323 KKLSPDPQDGSRGS
+323 EKLSPSPEHSRVGG

-386 ALPIR
+386 AMPITDTAR
-391 DAAWEQALKKQHGAP
+391 EQVLKRQHGAP

-425 EFTTGKV
+425 EFTSGKV

-503 EKNAVLVFV
+503 DKNAVLVFV

-519 HIDKAQLKGSGDVV
+519 HINKAQLKGSGDVV

-545 CAANELITLE
+545 CAADQLITLE

-575 KGEISSA
+575 NGEIDTAS
-582 DLLGLEL
+582 LLGLEL

-598 FDGQEQYDFELELN
+598 FDGEEQYDFKLELN
-612 AFDLFETEAELQLKR
+612 AFDLFETDAELQLKR

-662 GGGFYGLADTIKGD
+662 GGGFYGLADTINGD

-732 KLEGEKRGYLGTTYT
+732 KLEGEKRRYLSTTYT

-789 NSAYIQLDS
+789 TSAYIQLDS

-806 KIPERLGKVRFRI
+806 KIPERLGRVKFRI

-836 QTAIKVNPGT
+836 QTAMNVAKGT
-846 SFKDAATSA
+846 SFKDAVTSA
-855 WKNMSVYGGVSNHGK
+855 WNNMSVYGGVSNQGK
-870 ILASYYRIYYVIP
+870 FLASYYRIYYVIP
-883 NHFGGAFH
+883 NHFGGGFH
-891 LYKNIN
+891 LWKNIN
-897 NGWSLEGEIERNGWF
+897 AGWSLEQEIARNGWF
-912 PSGSRGLQAAAAPM
+912 PSGSQSLRAAAAPM

-963 TALPGGEGGF
+963 MALPGGEGF
-973 EQKIDYNAAS
+973 EQEIEYKKVAS
-983 GTAAPSP
+983 GTPGPSS
-990 ESDLGLMVMPK
+990 ESDLGLMVMPENA
-1001 DGNDLDTLRKSMK
+1001 GDLDKLRKSMK
-1014 LYEVSDDTSPK
+1014 LYEVAEDTSLTPITLTEMK
-1025 RIELKETEYKEGEEA
+1025 DDGKENINIETLTG
-1040 VELGDANFTEVEDEG
+1040 NFTEVEDEG
-1055 EDGTLK
+1055 EDGTPK
-1061 TGFLIDLKH
+1061 TGFLIDLSH
-1070 MGGTDGKWKV
+1070 TGGTDGKWKV
-1080 TADCD
+1080 MADCD

-1090 VASAPLTSLELSLNP
+1090 VASAPLTSLELNLTGYN
-1105 INYEATSTVK
+1105 ATSTVK
-1115 NRRDGKTYAVR
+1115 NRRTDKTYAVR
-1126 YYLDTKADG
+1126 YYLDTKEDR
-1135 TGEHYFLGM
+1135 TGEHYFLDM
-1144 METAPY
+1144 VETAPY
-1150 TCEVPKNGSIAP
+1150 TYKVPSEGSIAP

-1175 VVGDFNGDGET
+1175 VTGDFNGDGKT

-1198 KTSAGTVKY
+1198 KTSTDKVTY
-1207 TNNSKPAA
+1207 TNNSKPTA

-1241 YRVTLYYQEGGTWK
+1241 YRVTLYYQENGTWK
-1255 QAGASYELDNADFD
+1255 QAGASYELDNADFT

-1287 TVAGNSVTVIKNE
+1287 TVAGNSVTVNKND

-1313 TSDEAPTNRDY
+1313 TSDEAPTNVNY

-1331 RYEESAISY
+1331 RYEESAINY
-1340 ENGGAETEKANV
+1340 ENEGAKTEKANV

-1357 PTESTV
+1357 PAESTI
-1363 PAYLPEYKAPEITVT
+1363 PAYLPKYEAPEITVT
-1378 SGRQTVT
+1378 SGGREIK
-1385 LNGANGYGE
+1385 LNGTNGYGE
-1394 MVWGEIP
+1394 MVWSAVPE
-1401 DRTLFTVKST
+1401 RTLFTVKGA
-1411 VDGTVDR
+1411 VDG
-1418 ITVTREQ
+1418 ITVTPEQ
-1425 GKGSFTVSGGGGT
+1425 GKGSFNVSGGSGT
-1438 WTVTADA
+1438 WTVTAND

-1456 VCVVAEKGKD
+1456 VCIVAQKGND
-1466 KTEYYLRLVLDDVP
+1466 RTEYYLRLVLDDVP

-1509 EVIMDSTPELKGRA
+1509 EVIMDSKPELKGTA

-1531 SGTLPANAES
+1531 SGTLPANEQS

-1597 SSSPTIIAI
+1597 SSFPTIIAI

-1722 RRRRIRN
+1722 RRRRIRS

>member
-25 ALLGGS
+25 AMLGGS
-31 IGNLREVIQPVTI
+31 VGNLREVIQPVTI

-129 EKTPELAAF
+129 ERTPELTAF

-171 LAPGVAKGTLTDA
+171 LAPGVAKGTLTNET
-184 AQTEDGKTY
+184 QTEDGKTY

-236 HVKVSRTYESGETT
+236 HVKISRTYESGETT
-250 TATETDITA
+250 TAKETDITA

-312 EGDVLTAWGYT
+312 EKDVLTAWGYT

-391 DAAWEQALKKQHGAP
+391 DAAREQVLKKQHGAP

-432 ALTPTVTATWNS
+432 ALTPTVTASWNS

-503 EKNAVLVFV
+503 DKNAVLVFV

-533 LSGQMGLDLILN
+533 LSGQMGLNLILN

-566 EFQQNGILA
+566 EFQQNGIKA
-575 KGEISSA
+575 QGEISSA
-582 DLLGLEL
+582 DLLGLDL
-589 GKLKAAINT
+589 GELKAAINT
-598 FDGQEQYDFELELN
+598 FDGQEQYDFELKLN
-612 AFDLFETEAELQLKR
+612 AFELFKTDAELQLKR

-662 GGGFYGLADTIKGD
+662 GGGFYGLADTINGD

-681 PIRLKL
+681 PIQLKL

-707 GILEYEGENMT
+707 GVLEYSGTDMT
-718 IAKMPFLRTFGMHL
+718 IAKMPFLREFGMRL
-732 KLEGEKRGYLGTTYT
+732 KLEGEKRSYLGKTYT

-768 FEVEGSAEASVFG
+768 FEVNGSAEASVFG
-781 GLDNYKNP
+781 GLDSYKSPNY
-789 NSAYIQLDS
+789 AYIQLDS
-798 RGKINATV
+798 RGKIEATV

-836 QTAIKVNPGT
+836 QTAMTVAKGT
-846 SFKDAATSA
+846 PFKDAVTSA

-870 ILASYYRIYYVIP
+870 VLASYYRIYYVIP

-897 NGWSLEGEIERNGWF
+897 NGWTLEGEIERNGWF

-963 TALPGGEGGF
+963 TALPGGEGFF
-973 EQKIDYNAAS
+973 EEIAYNAAS
-983 GTAAPSP
+983 GPSS
-990 ESDLGLMVMPK
+990 ESDLGLMVMLENK
-1001 DGNDLDTLRKSMK
+1001 DDLDKLRDTMK
-1014 LYEVSDDTSPK
+1014 LYKVADDTTLTP
-1025 RIELKETEYKEGEEA
+1025 ITLKETEYKEEEEA

-1055 EDGTLK
+1055 EDGTRK
-1061 TGFLIDLKH
+1061 TGFLIDLNHK
-1070 MGGTDGKWKV
+1070 GNADGKWKV

-1090 VASAPLTSLELSLNP
+1090 VASAPLTTLELSLNP
-1105 INYEATSTVK
+1105 INYEATPTVK
-1115 NRRDGKTYAVR
+1115 NGREGKTYAVR

-1135 TGEHYFLGM
+1135 TGEHYFLDM

-1150 TCEVPKNGSIAP
+1150 TYEVPHEGSIAP
-1162 TGDYHVTAVLVEK
+1162 TGEYFVTAVLVEK
-1175 VVGDFNGDGET
+1175 VDFKANGKE
-1186 TEDEYSWVTVDT
+1186 ESAWVTVDT
-1198 KTSAGTVKY
+1198 KPSAGKVIY
-1207 TNNSKPAA
+1207 TNTSKPDA
-1215 PTNVTIEATGNETLT
+1215 PKNVTIAATGNETLT
-1230 AKWDGVEKADG
+1230 AEWDGVTKADG
-1241 YRVTLYYQEGGTWK
+1241 YRVTLYYQEGGDWK
-1255 QAGASYELDNADFD
+1255 QAGASYELDNADFT
-1269 KGGAATVSGG
+1269 KGGAATVNGG

-1287 TVAGNSVTVIKNE
+1287 TVAGNSVTVSQNE
-1300 AKPEESETSCSGG
+1300 NDPTISFSGG
-1313 TSDEAPTNRDY
+1313 TSDEAPTNRNY
-1324 KVAVEAI
+1324 KVTVEAI
-1331 RYEESAISY
+1331 CYEENAINY

-1385 LNGANGYGE
+1385 LNGTNGYGE
-1394 MVWGEIP
+1394 MVWGAVPEG
-1401 DRTLFTVKST
+1401 TLFTVT
-1411 VDGTVDR
+1411 GTVEK
-1418 ITVTREQ
+1418 ITVEPEQ
-1425 GKGSFTVSGGGGT
+1425 GSGSGSFNVSGGSGT
-1438 WTVTADA
+1438 WTVTANA

-1456 VCVVAEKGKD
+1456 VCIVAEKGND
-1466 KTEYYLRLVLDDVP
+1466 RTEYYLRLVLDDVP

-1509 EVIMDSTPELKGRA
+1509 EVIMDSTPVLLKGTA

-1531 SGTLPANAES
+1531 SGTLPANEES

-1548 LASLTAKDGAGNEAE
+1548 LASLTAKDSAGNEAE

-1597 SSSPTIIAI
+1597 SSFPTIIAI

>member
-15 ALTLLPTEAL
+15 ALTLLPAEAL

-31 IGNLREVIQPVTI
+31 VGNLREVIQPVTI

-102 SFTFSGKSTWFG
+102 SFTFSGKSIRFG
-114 INKNLT
+114 INKALT

-129 EKTPELAAF
+129 EKTPELTAF

-171 LAPGVAKGTLTDA
+171 LAPGVAKGTLTNET
-184 AQTEDGKTY
+184 QTEDGKTY

-250 TATETDITA
+250 TAKETDITA

-293 NENVCR
+293 NENVRR

-323 KKLSPDPQDGSRGS
+323 EKLSPSPEHSRVGG

-391 DAAWEQALKKQHGAP
+391 DAAWEQVLKKQHGAP

-432 ALTPTVTATWNS
+432 ALTPTVTASWNS

-545 CAANELITLE
+545 CAADQLITLE

-575 KGEISSA
+575 NGKISSA

-589 GKLKAAINT
+589 GELEAAINT
-598 FDGQEQYDFELELN
+598 FDGEEQYDFKLELN
-612 AFDLFETEAELQLKR
+612 AFDLFETKAELQLKR

-662 GGGFYGLADTIKGD
+662 GGGFYGLADTINGD

-681 PIRLKL
+681 PIQLKL

-707 GILEYEGENMT
+707 GILEYSGTDMT
-718 IAKMPFLRTFGMHL
+718 IAKMPFLREFGMRL
-732 KLEGEKRGYLGTTYT
+732 KLEGERRSYLGKEYT

-768 FEVEGSAEASVFG
+768 FEVDGSAEASVFG

-836 QTAIKVNPGT
+836 QTAMNVAKGT
-846 SFKDAATSA
+846 SFKDAVTSA
-855 WKNMSVYGGVSNHGK
+855 WNNMSVYGGVSNHGK
-870 ILASYYRIYYVIP
+870 FLASYYRIYYVIP
-883 NHFGGAFH
+883 NHFGGGFH
-891 LYKNIN
+891 LWKNIN
-897 NGWSLEGEIERNGWF
+897 AGWSLEKEIAMNGWY

-963 TALPGGEGGF
+963 VALPGGEGF
-973 EQKIDYNAAS
+973 YEEIEYNVPS
-983 GTAAPSP
+983 GTSGPSS
-990 ESDLGLMVMPK
+990 ESDLGLMVMPNSK
-1001 DGNDLDTLRKSMK
+1001 SDLETLRKSMK
-1014 LYEVSDDTSPK
+1014 LYEVADDTSLTPITLTEMK
-1025 RIELKETEYKEGEEA
+1025 DDGKEKINIKTLTG
-1040 VELGDANFTEVEDEG
+1040 NFTEVEEEG

-1061 TGFLIDLKH
+1061 TGFLIDLNH
-1070 MGGTDGKWKV
+1070 RGGENGKWKV

-1090 VASAPLTSLELSLNP
+1090 VASAPLTSLELNLTGYN
-1105 INYEATSTVK
+1105 ATPTVQ
-1115 NRRDGKTYAVR
+1115 NGRTDKTYAVR
-1126 YYLDTKADG
+1126 YYLDTEEDR

-1150 TCEVPKNGSIAP
+1150 TYEVPKNGSIAP
-1162 TGDYHVTAVLVEK
+1162 TGEYHVTAVLVEK
-1175 VVGDFNGDGET
+1175 VVGDFDGDGKT

-1198 KTSAGTVKY
+1198 KTSADKVTY
-1207 TNNSKPAA
+1207 TNDSKPNK
-1215 PTNVTIEATGNETLT
+1215 PTNVTIAATGNETLT
-1230 AKWDGVEKADG
+1230 AAWDGVEKADG

-1255 QAGASYELDNADFD
+1255 QAGASYELDNADFT
-1269 KGGAATVSGG
+1269 KGGAASMSGG

-1300 AKPEESETSCSGG
+1300 AKPEESGINLSGG
-1313 TSDEAPTNRDY
+1313 TSDEAPTNVNY

-1340 ENGGAETEKANV
+1340 ENGGAKTEKANV

-1357 PTESTV
+1357 PTESTK

-1378 SGRQTVT
+1378 SGGREIK
-1385 LNGANGYGE
+1385 LNGTNGYGE
-1394 MVWGEIP
+1394 MVWSEVP
-1401 DRTLFTVKST
+1401 ERTLFTVKST
-1411 VDGTVDR
+1411 VEK
-1418 ITVTREQ
+1418 ITVEPEQ
-1425 GKGSFTVSGGGGT
+1425 GSGSGSFNVSGGSGT
-1438 WTVTADA
+1438 WTVTAND

-1456 VCVVAEKGKD
+1456 VCIVAEKGKD
-1466 KTEYYLRLVLDDVP
+1466 RTEYYLRLVLDDVP

-1509 EVIMDSTPELKGRA
+1509 EVIMDSKPELKGRA

-1575 QWDRPAEPE
+1575 QWDRPVEPE